1 MKTHATN
8 PTALHTHSPY
18 AHAEKPALTED
29 QPAASSSGTHQPL
42 GRPPRKRQRIESD
55 DPRASTRDRQPFTA
69 SDVKKDQIDASEG
82 AWDRRFR
89 PGQPAAVGNE
99 RIKTERYPDKVTA
112 DVGAPSA
119 QHRPQRWSQHHGVE
133 ARAFLRPRE
142 QPSESSARKRP
153 REEQAPSR
161 QSKRPFHGMGLTTED
176 LRRAEH
182 QLDWAAKK
190 RLQAQ
195 RQQQQRQL
203 SEPHG
208 MARNHNAGLCVSM
221 AYDNELAHRM
231 RNGMALPFLEESVN
245 AQVNAQRLDKYLQLI
260 ATARRARAGVTPRD
274 LDRCTELAAQYLS
287 GTGWFEGAS
296 LAQLAHVGNKL
307 SKHPN
312 QPACM
317 EAIAWIAGELTQVD
331 DLVGLGGY
339 PSALFLNAF
348 SKNLD
353 SGRCERA
360 VARLAR
366 HLRRD
371 DNARQSLSVQNISLA
386 LNAFSKWPDN
396 PDCQAMAHRFAA
408 LVASDDRLRSAMDAQ
423 GVATALNAL
432 CKWPDTPDCGNA
444 VSALAERLADESRL
458 RNELKP
464 QELGNALNALCK
476 WPDTPVCA
484 AATSALA
491 DRLVDDP
498 GLRKALDP
506 INVTQALNALSK
518 WADLPV
524 CAAAAIALAERL
536 ADDPE
541 LCKALNAR
549 GLSNA
554 LNALSKWPDN
564 PACAAAV
571 SALAER
577 VADDPE
583 LRKDLEPQGVSSAL
597 NALSKWPDTPVCA
610 AAVSALAEHVVDDL
624 ELRKGLD
631 PQGVSNALN
640 ALAKWPDLPICGQ
653 AASALAGRLA
663 HDTELCKA
671 LDPINVTQALDALSK
686 WPDTPICGQTASAL
700 AARLAHERRLRNA
713 LKPQEV
719 VIALHSLSK
728 WPDTPIC
735 AVAASALAERVVD
748 EPQLGKAFDAHQ
760 VVNTLKALSK
770 WPDKQVCAVAAS
782 GLAERLVD
790 EPQLPKDLDR
800 QGVVIVLNALSKW
813 PDTAVCAEAVNALAE
828 RLVDEPDLRKELGPV
843 DVTNV
848 LNALSKWP
856 GTEVCAEVARLL
868 AGRLVSDRLLR
879 KAFNSLDVANA
890 LNALSKWPDTPVCAA
905 AAGALAERLT
915 ADPGLRK
922 ELNPLDVAN
931 ALNALSKWPGTPVC
945 AAAASALAARV
956 VAEPRLRK
964 AFDAQQVATA
974 LNALSKWPD
983 DQACAAAAN
992 TLAERQ
998 LREPDVRD
1006 VLKPREMTNALNAL
1020 SKWPDTPACAAAAS
1034 ALAARVADDPRLRE
1048 AFDLQH
1054 VATVLNALSKWP
1066 DNVACAAAA
1075 GALAERLADEPE
1087 LRHTLTAH
1095 GVVIVLN
1102 ALSKWPNAP
1111 VCAAAAS
1118 ALAERLADE
1127 PELHKALSAHGVA
1140 TALNALSKWPDIPVC
1155 ATAASALAER
1165 LSDDPDL
1172 REALDASNLPQVL
1185 NALSKWPNVP
1195 AGGEVV
1201 DALAKR
1207 LVDEPELR
1215 NALDPLGVPNALN
1228 ALSKWPNVPVCSAA
1242 VDALAARL
1250 ANEPGLRKDLCP
1262 QGVGNALN
1270 ALSKWP
1276 DSQVCAAAASALA
1289 ERLTNDA
1296 GLRQAFDPINVTQAL
1311 NALSK
1316 WTGTPA
1322 CESAIDVL
1330 AATLANAPALRTALD
1345 PQGVGVALNALSK
1358 CLARPVCRSAFVLLA
1373 ERAGSAELPWR
1384 QFQMRG
1390 ISVVANAMSRL
1401 SHLDEEDDEQFR
1413 TLAVAK
1419 LQAMAGH
1426 LDLHRERFA
1435 SASATDI
1442 GVLFKALASA
1452 RLQRQ
1457 MRSLG
1462 QPALERVSAQI
1473 GDDGLRQANLEGIG
1487 SLCMGLLPLIRSPE
1501 LTPRHRG
1508 QALHVFNTL
1517 QPIVAR
1523 KIDLYLRSDGARAS
1537 ADIEQHATR
1546 CPALTF
1552 YQVLKAY
1559 AVLSR
1564 QWKARHLDGPRKQL
1578 RQRRDE
1584 LVKWVDLT
1592 LARTREAIEA
1602 DLGEMSWNLIAQIEA
1617 GEQVFDALDLRMAK
1631 EAPTITQAHPPTRFD
1646 LDSGRLSM
1654 STVPGRPVA
1663 PAPGRG
1669 STTHVVVDLVGK
1681 ELSTNR
1687 SESDKPY
1694 SLFARLTG
1702 LPLVE
1707 VQLPGD
1713 LSTFMLARTFNYNGE
1728 PWRFDLFGGSRA
1740 ARSKS
1745 GSSSLVMSQR
1755 KESASLLPAFRYADT
1770 APGSSLM
1777 QLAAKLA
1784 PQREDWSRMQRSLLE
1799 MVPSDH
1805 VVEGTLRLGV
1815 FDDVD
1820 GPAHPFKPLAVDGTA
1835 LALCPNDGCGFL
1847 KLEVALS
1854 IPAFRKHYEAWHAV
1868 QANQATGEQRELVAK
1883 DKGPSLMPAQALQ
1896 HYPRD
1901 AAALE
1906 EAHAAMQDRLQTL
1919 EPTGDDPLWVYR
1931 PLIGGGYQ
1939 GQRVRAVP
1947 SADDKVHLPQQR
1959 SQAFDVAGGPLL
1971 LGKPP
1976 YDKEN
1981 LLPVP
1986 EQRIATVAQGDAT
1999 AAFLSQCFG
2008 IQYSYTG
2015 FDDRSGVDP
2024 QMLHSKGMLVVV
2036 PEQQWPAAFS
2046 DTDLACSKED
2056 LKTLSCWT
2064 NGRDR
2069 GALPRDIL
2077 STGSLRLKDI
2087 VEPGRLGALP
2097 IDELRKRNMDTDGDD
2112 AFVYAGYPKLAA
2124 LISQVMVDRQVR
2136 RGRQQSFKPPKT
2148 ATPAIDPVSG
2158 HYQPGRLAEIM
2169 SLKRGQRITSAA
2181 ATLASR
2187 FMGQPNELREAMA
2200 RDMMFGTYDGIERG
2214 LRNGLRELLEEPV
2227 RDPQVLATLRVQ
2239 AREAI
2244 ERAHLP
2250 EAREA
2255 AELLHAQLRALAADP
2270 TADSAAPALPEAL
2283 AETFAGLA
2291 KAYEAASGVEAR
2303 IHAILDNYPV
2313 CRLSH
2318 AQFPDGQPGL
2328 VPGEPELTMRNLFT
2342 IAIKVGT
2349 DALKSDTGTALFAKI
2364 VEACERAERG
2374 FAERVR
2380 SLPYSRATARA
2391 MQDGRFDPEQT
2402 KLLLQRM
2409 PSMAAGVMEDAL
2421 EALQQAGWIDRS
2433 QPPAERLRAV
2443 QPQDI
2448 ALKAQ
2453 TLLGRARQMEPQ
2465 VTDML
2470 QNIAARHG
2478 GQLAGTQ
2485 HQLKSYSSLQEK
2497 LKQRVALKK
2506 QSLEEAAASVNDAL
2520 RYSVVLEPQGFT
2532 AGLRAVLAALDDQ
2545 GHARVKLT
2553 NQFTEYPP
2561 SFKAINLTLRSPE
2574 GALWEIQ
2581 FHTPETFALKERF
2594 HDLYKRAHAL
2604 AVGGASR
2611 AEQRTLQAPALEAFK
2626 RVASPPGC
2634 EEIDNWQEETVPALP
2649 SATPT
2654 PGAEQTAGT
2663 ADPSSASAVFD
2674 TAASKQAA
2682 LTPVLNT
2689 LAEGLGARLWG
2700 NVRYDAKQ
2708 GRIEQVRQAPFQKS
2722 VASIKDKIRRHLR
2735 AGMTAEQAAL
2745 SVGDGLRYA
2754 LELPSEG
2761 FLIKVLAAQDA
2772 LRRQGITC
2780 VKLKNYFTS
2789 GDGTYRGINAS
2800 FTDAEGYAFEVQ
2812 FHTAES
2818 FNAKAQTHLP
2828 YKRMQLAQ
2836 TRLDRER
2843 QKPQPDP
2850 VRQAKLTQEIAAHQK
2865 AMHEMT
2871 AKVRKP
2877 AGVERLGARA

>member
-1 MKTHATN
+1 MKTHATH
-8 PTALHTHSPY
+8 PTAFRTNSPY
-18 AHAEKPALTED
+18 VHEDKPGLAED
-29 QPAASSSGTHQPL
+29 QAAASSSGTHQPL
-42 GRPPRKRQRIESD
+42 GRPPRKRQRIGSD
-55 DPRASTRDRQPFTA
+55 DPGASTRDRQPFTA
-69 SDVKKDQIDASEG
+69 NALKKDEIDASEG
-82 AWDRRFR
+82 AWDRRVR
-89 PGQPAAVGNE
+89 PWQPAAVKNE
-99 RIKTERYPDKVTA
+99 RIRTERYPDRVTA
-112 DVGAPSA
+112 DVGASSA
-119 QHRPQRWSQHHGVE
+119 HHRPQRSSQQHGVE
-133 ARAFLRPRE
+133 ASASLRPRE
-142 QPSESSARKRP
+142 QPSEWSARKRP

-161 QSKRPFHGMGLTTED
+161 QSKRPFHGMELTTDD

-182 QLDWAAKK
+182 QLDSAEKK

-208 MARNHNAGLCVSM
+208 IARNHNAGLCVSM

-231 RNGMALPFLEESVN
+231 REGMALPFLEESVN

-317 EAIAWIAGELTQVD
+317 EAIAWIAGQLDQAD
-331 DLVGLGGY
+331 DLVGLSGY
-339 PSALFLNAF
+339 LSVLLLNALA
-348 SKNLD
+348 KNID

-366 HLRRD
+366 HLARD
-371 DNARQSLSVQNISLA
+371 DRAWQSLTALDISLA
-386 LNAFSKWPDN
+386 LNTFSKRFDN
-396 PDCQAMAHRFAA
+396 PDCQATAHRLAA
-408 LVASDDRLRSAMDAQ
+408 RVASDKRLRHAMDAQ
-423 GVATALNAL
+423 NVANTLNAL
-432 CKWPDTPDCGNA
+432 SKWPDDAVCGEAASALAERLTDDPGLRKDLKLQEVGSVLNALSKWSDNTDCAAA
-444 VSALAERLADESRL
+444 VSALAERLADESKL
-458 RNELKP
+458 RKSLDGQGVANV
-464 QELGNALNALCK
+464 LNALSK
-476 WPDTPVCA
+476 WPHTEVCA
-484 AATSALA
+484 KVASALA
-491 DRLVDDP
+491 DRLADESRMRHDLLPREV
-498 GLRKALDP
+498 A
-506 INVTQALNALSK
+506 NTLNALSK
-518 WADLPV
+518 WPDTPDCKNAANALAARLAAESRLRDGLEAQGV
-524 CAAAAIALAERL
+524 ANTLNALSKWLDNTACAAAASALAARL
-536 ADDPE
+536 AAESRLRNDLKP
-541 LCKALNAR
+541 KHV
-549 GLSNA
+549 GNA

-564 PACAAAV
+564 TLCATAV
-571 SALAER
+571 SALAGR
-577 VADDPE
+577 LAADPG
-583 LRKDLEPQGVSSAL
+583 LRKDLEHIDVAQALNALSKWPDNASCATAVIALAGRLAAESRLRNGLIAQGVANTLNALSKWPDTPDCKNAANALAARLAAESRLHDDLNAQGVAIALNALCKWPDTRDCKNAANALVARLAVEGKLRKDLRPQEVGSAL
-597 NALSKWPDTPVCA
+597 NALSKWPD
-610 AAVSALAEHVVDDL
+610 
-624 ELRKGLD
+624 
-631 PQGVSNALN
+631 N
-640 ALAKWPDLPICGQ
+640 
-653 AASALAGRLA
+653 
-663 HDTELCKA
+663 
-671 LDPINVTQALDALSK
+671 
-686 WPDTPICGQTASAL
+686 TA
-700 AARLAHERRLRNA
+700 
-713 LKPQEV
+713 
-719 VIALHSLSK
+719 
-728 WPDTPIC
+728 C
-735 AVAASALAERVVD
+735 AVAASALAER
-748 EPQLGKAFDAHQ
+748 L
-760 VVNTLKALSK
+760 
-770 WPDKQVCAVAAS
+770 AADP
-782 GLAERLVD
+782 GLR
-790 EPQLPKDLDR
+790 KDLDPSHAT
-800 QGVVIVLNALSKW
+800 Q
-813 PDTAVCAEAVNALAE
+813 
-828 RLVDEPDLRKELGPV
+828 
-843 DVTNV
+843 
-848 LNALSKWP
+848 
-856 GTEVCAEVARLL
+856 
-868 AGRLVSDRLLR
+868 
-879 KAFNSLDVANA
+879 A
-890 LNALSKWPDTPVCAA
+890 LNALSKWPDNTDCAA
-905 AAGALAERLT
+905 AASALAERL
-915 ADPGLRK
+915 ADDPALCK
-922 ELNPLDVAN
+922 ALEPVHVPQ
-931 ALNALSKWPGTPVC
+931 ALNALCKWPGTPVC

-956 VAEPRLRK
+956 ADDRRLRK
-964 AFDAQQVATA
+964 GLDAQQVSTA

-983 DQACAAAAN
+983 NEICAAVVSA
-992 TLAERQ
+992 LASRLADEPE
-998 LREPDVRD
+998 LRKDLDPQGVA
-1006 VLKPREMTNALNAL
+1006 TALNAV
-1020 SKWPDTPACAAAAS
+1020 SKWPHTGVYEAAAS
-1034 ALAARVADDPRLRE
+1034 ALAARVADDPQLCKALE
-1048 AFDLQH
+1048 PVH
-1054 VATVLNALSKWP
+1054 VAQALNALCKWP
-1066 DNVACAAAA
+1066 DNTACAAAVGTLAARLADESRLRNDLKPIHVCNALNALCKWPDDTVCAAAASALAARLAAESSLRDDLNAQGVAIALNALCKWPDITACAAAA
-1075 GALAERLADEPE
+1075 GELAARLADESG
-1087 LRHTLTAH
+1087 LRNDLNPIHVCNALNALCKWPDDTVCAAAASALAARLAAESSLRDDLNAQ
-1095 GVVIVLN
+1095 GVAVALN

-1111 VCAAAAS
+1111 ACEAA
-1118 ALAERLADE
+1118 
-1127 PELHKALSAHGVA
+1127 
-1140 TALNALSKWPDIPVC
+1140 I
-1155 ATAASALAER
+1155 
-1165 LSDDPDL
+1165 DL
-1172 REALDASNLPQVL
+1172 
-1185 NALSKWPNVP
+1185 
-1195 AGGEVV
+1195 
-1201 DALAKR
+1201 
-1207 LVDEPELR
+1207 
-1215 NALDPLGVPNALN
+1215 
-1228 ALSKWPNVPVCSAA
+1228 
-1242 VDALAARL
+1242 LAARL
-1250 ANEPGLRKDLCP
+1250 AENHKLRHLFGGQD
-1262 QGVGNALN
+1262 VAMALD
-1270 ALSKWP
+1270 ALS
-1276 DSQVCAAAASALA
+1276 
-1289 ERLTNDA
+1289 R
-1296 GLRQAFDPINVTQAL
+1296 
-1311 NALSK
+1311 
-1316 WTGTPA
+1316 
-1322 CESAIDVL
+1322 
-1330 AATLANAPALRTALD
+1330 
-1345 PQGVGVALNALSK
+1345 
-1358 CLARPVCRSAFVLLA
+1358 CLARPVCRSACVLLA

-1390 ISVVANAMSRL
+1390 IAMLATAMSRL
-1401 SHLDEEDDEQFR
+1401 WHLDDEDDGQFR
-1413 TLAVAK
+1413 ALVVPK

-1426 LDLHRERFA
+1426 LDVHRERFA
-1435 SASATDI
+1435 SALADEI

-1457 MRSLG
+1457 MRPLG
-1462 QPALERVSAQI
+1462 RPALERVSALI
-1473 GDDGLRQANLEGIG
+1473 GDDGLRQTSLEGIG

-1501 LTPRHRG
+1501 LSPRHRV
-1508 QALHVFNTL
+1508 QALRVFDTL

-1523 KIDLYLRSDGARAS
+1523 KIDLYLGGDGARAS
-1537 ADIEQHATR
+1537 AGIEQHATR

-1559 AVLSR
+1559 AVVSR

-1584 LVKWVDLT
+1584 LVKWVDQT

-1617 GEQVFDALDLRMAK
+1617 GDQVFDALDLRMAK
-1631 EAPTITQAHPPTRFD
+1631 DAPTIIQAHPPTRFD
-1646 LDSGRLSM
+1646 LHSGRLSM
-1654 STVPGRPVA
+1654 SSVPGRPVA

-1687 SESDKPY
+1687 AESDKPY

-1707 VQLPGD
+1707 VQLPGE

-1728 PWRFDLFGGSRA
+1728 PWRFDMFGGSRA

-1745 GSSSLVMSQR
+1745 GSSSLAMSHR

-1777 QLAAKLA
+1777 HLAGKLA

-1815 FDDVD
+1815 FDDVE

-1835 LALCPNDGCGFL
+1835 LALCPNDGCGFV

-1868 QANQATGEQRELVAK
+1868 QANQATEEQRELVAK
-1883 DKGPSLMPAQALQ
+1883 DKGPSLMPAQALH

-1906 EAHAAMQDRLQTL
+1906 EAHAAMQEQLKTLQ
-1919 EPTGDDPLWVYR
+1919 PTGDDPLWMYR

-2015 FDDRSGVDP
+2015 FDDGSGVDP

-2112 AFVYAGYPKLAA
+2112 AFIYAGYPKLAA
-2124 LISQVMVDRQVR
+2124 LISRVMMDRQAR

-2181 ATLASR
+2181 ATLAAR
-2187 FMGQPNELREAMA
+2187 FLGQPNELREAMA

-2214 LRNGLRELLEEPV
+2214 LRNGLRELLDEQV
-2227 RDPQVLATLRVQ
+2227 RDPQVLAALRVQ

-2255 AELLHAQLRALAADP
+2255 AELLHAQLLALAAGP
-2270 TADSAAPALPEAL
+2270 SADSAAPALPEAL
-2283 AETFAGLA
+2283 AEAFPGLA
-2291 KAYEAASGVEAR
+2291 KAYESAAGVEAR

-2364 VEACERAERG
+2364 VEGCERSERS

-2380 SLPYSRATARA
+2380 NVPYSRATARA

-2421 EALQQAGWIDRS
+2421 EALQQAGWIDRP

-2448 ALKAQ
+2448 AVQAQ
-2453 TLLGRARQMEPQ
+2453 ALLGRARQMEPQ

-2470 QNIAARHG
+2470 RGIAARHG
-2478 GQLAGTQ
+2478 GQLTGTQ
-2485 HQLKSYSSLQEK
+2485 HQLKSLSSLKQK
-2497 LKQRVALKK
+2497 LTQRMALKK
-2506 QSLEEAAASVNDAL
+2506 QTLEEAAAGVNDAL
-2520 RYSVVLEPQGFT
+2520 RYSVVLEPQDFT
-2532 AGLRAVLAALDDQ
+2532 AGLRAVLSALDDQ

-2553 NQFTEYPP
+2553 NQFTVYPP
-2561 SFKAINLTLRSPE
+2561 VFKAINVTLRSPA

-2581 FHTPETFALKERF
+2581 FHTPETFALKEHF
-2594 HDLYKRAHAL
+2594 HDLYKHAHAL
-2604 AVGGASR
+2604 ALGGASR
-2611 AEQRTLQAPALEAFK
+2611 AEQRELQAPALEAFK

-2634 EEIDNWQEETVPALP
+2634 EEIDDWQEETVPALA

-2654 PGAEQTAGT
+2654 PGSEQTPVNADASQAHRVFNVAAG
-2663 ADPSSASAVFD
+2663 
-2674 TAASKQAA
+2674 KQAS

-2689 LAEGLGARLWG
+2689 LADGLGARLWG
-2700 NVRYDAKQ
+2700 NVRYDARQ
-2708 GRIEQVRQAPFQKS
+2708 GRIEQVQQAPFQKS
-2722 VASIKDKIRRHLR
+2722 VVSIKDKIRRHLR
-2735 AGMTAEQAAL
+2735 AGMTAEQATQ
-2745 SVGDGLRYA
+2745 SVGDALRYA

-2761 FLIKVLAAQDA
+2761 FVAKVQAAQDA
-2772 LRRQGITC
+2772 LRRQGMTC
-2780 VKLKNYFTS
+2780 VKLQNYFTS

-2800 FTDAEGYAFEVQ
+2800 FTDAEGYVFEVQ

-2818 FNAKAQTHLP
+2818 FNAKAQTHLS

-2836 TRLDRER
+2836 TRLDKAR
-2843 QKPQPDP
+2843 QKPRPDP
-2850 VRQAKLTQEIAAHQK
+2850 VRQAKLTQEIAGHRQ

-2871 AKVRKP
+2871 ARVSEP
-2877 AGVERLGARA
+2877 ADIERLGDRE

>member
-1 MKTHATN
+1 MKTHATH
-8 PTALHTHSPY
+8 PTAFRTNSPY
-18 AHAEKPALTED
+18 VHEDKPGLAED
-29 QPAASSSGTHQPL
+29 QAAASSSGTQQPL
-42 GRPPRKRQRIESD
+42 GRPPRKRQRMESD
-55 DPRASTRDRQPFTA
+55 DPGASTRDRQPFTA
-69 SDVKKDQIDASEG
+69 NALKKDEIDASEG
-82 AWDRRFR
+82 AWDRRVR
-89 PGQPAAVGNE
+89 PWQPAAVKNE
-99 RIKTERYPDKVTA
+99 RIRTERYPDRVTA
-112 DVGAPSA
+112 DVGASSA
-119 QHRPQRWSQHHGVE
+119 HHRPQRSSQQHGVE
-133 ARAFLRPRE
+133 ASASLRPRE
-142 QPSESSARKRP
+142 QPSEWSARKRP

-161 QSKRPFHGMGLTTED
+161 QSKRPFHGMGLTED

-182 QLDWAAKK
+182 QLDSAEKK

-208 MARNHNAGLCVSM
+208 IARNHNAGLCVSM

-231 RNGMALPFLEESVN
+231 REGMALPFLEESVN

-260 ATARRARAGVTPRD
+260 ATARGARAGVTPRD

-317 EAIAWIAGELTQVD
+317 EAIAWIAGQLDQAD
-331 DLVGLGGY
+331 DLVGLSGY
-339 PSALFLNAF
+339 LSVLLLNALA
-348 SKNLD
+348 KNID

-366 HLRRD
+366 HLLRD
-371 DNARQSLSVQNISLA
+371 NQVRQSLNAQSISLA
-386 LNAFSKWPDN
+386 LNTFSKWPDH
-396 PDCQAMAHRFAA
+396 PDCQATAHRLAA
-408 LVASDDRLRSAMDAQ
+408 RVASDKRLRHAMDAQ
-423 GVATALNAL
+423 NVANTLNAL
-432 CKWPDTPDCGNA
+432 SKWPDDAVCGEA
-444 VSALAERLADESRL
+444 ASALAERL
-458 RNELKP
+458 
-464 QELGNALNALCK
+464 
-476 WPDTPVCA
+476 T
-484 AATSALA
+484 
-491 DRLVDDP
+491 DDP
-498 GLRKALDP
+498 GLRKDLNPQGAAT
-506 INVTQALNALSK
+506 VLNALSK
-518 WADLPV
+518 WADIPV
-524 CAAAAIALAERL
+524 CAAAASALAARL
-536 ADDPE
+536 VDDSG
-541 LCKALNAR
+541 LRKALDAQ
-549 GLSNA
+549 GVANA
-554 LNALSKWPDN
+554 LNALSKWPHT
-564 PACAAAV
+564 
-571 SALAER
+571 E
-577 VADDPE
+577 
-583 LRKDLEPQGVSSAL
+583 
-597 NALSKWPDTPVCA
+597 VCA
-610 AAVSALAEHVVDDL
+610 
-624 ELRKGLD
+624 K
-631 PQGVSNALN
+631 
-640 ALAKWPDLPICGQ
+640 
-653 AASALAGRLA
+653 
-663 HDTELCKA
+663 
-671 LDPINVTQALDALSK
+671 
-686 WPDTPICGQTASAL
+686 
-700 AARLAHERRLRNA
+700 
-713 LKPQEV
+713 
-719 VIALHSLSK
+719 
-728 WPDTPIC
+728 
-735 AVAASALAERVVD
+735 AASALAERLAAD
-748 EPQLGKAFDAHQ
+748 PGLGK
-760 VVNTLKALSK
+760 V
-770 WPDKQVCAVAAS
+770 
-782 GLAERLVD
+782 
-790 EPQLPKDLDR
+790 LDPINVS
-800 QGVVIVLNALSKW
+800 QALNALSKW
-813 PDTAVCAEAVNALAE
+813 PDTAVCTGALNALA
-828 RLVDEPDLRKELGPV
+828 
-843 DVTNV
+843 
-848 LNALSKWP
+848 
-856 GTEVCAEVARLL
+856 ARL
-868 AGRLVSDRLLR
+868 ADESSLR
-879 KAFNSLDVANA
+879 NDLTAQGVANA
-890 LNALSKWPDTPVCAA
+890 LNALSKWPDNAVFAAAATALTQRLAEDPSLRKDLDPLDVVTALNALSKWPDNTDCAA
-905 AAGALAERLT
+905 AASALAERL
-915 ADPGLRK
+915 ADDPALCK
-922 ELNPLDVAN
+922 ALEPVHVPQ
-931 ALNALSKWPGTPVC
+931 ALNALCKWPGTPVC

-956 VAEPRLRK
+956 ADDRRLRK
-964 AFDAQQVATA
+964 GLDAQQVSTA

-983 DQACAAAAN
+983 NEICAAVVSA
-992 TLAERQ
+992 LASRLADEPE
-998 LREPDVRD
+998 LRKDLDPQGVA
-1006 VLKPREMTNALNAL
+1006 TALNAV
-1020 SKWPDTPACAAAAS
+1020 SKWPHTGVYEAAAS
-1034 ALAARVADDPRLRE
+1034 ALAARVADDPQLCKALE
-1048 AFDLQH
+1048 PVH
-1054 VATVLNALSKWP
+1054 VAQALNALCKWP
-1066 DNVACAAAA
+1066 DNTACAAAV
-1075 GALAERLADEPE
+1075 G
-1087 LRHTLTAH
+1087 T
-1095 GVVIVLN
+1095 
-1102 ALSKWPNAP
+1102 
-1111 VCAAAAS
+1111 
-1118 ALAERLADE
+1118 
-1127 PELHKALSAHGVA
+1127 
-1140 TALNALSKWPDIPVC
+1140 
-1155 ATAASALAER
+1155 
-1165 LSDDPDL
+1165 
-1172 REALDASNLPQVL
+1172 
-1185 NALSKWPNVP
+1185 
-1195 AGGEVV
+1195 
-1201 DALAKR
+1201 
-1207 LVDEPELR
+1207 
-1215 NALDPLGVPNALN
+1215 
-1228 ALSKWPNVPVCSAA
+1228 
-1242 VDALAARL
+1242 LAARL
-1250 ANEPGLRKDLCP
+1250 ADESRLRKELKP
-1262 QGVGNALN
+1262 QEVANALN

-1276 DSQVCAAAASALA
+1276 DNTDCAAAASALA
-1289 ERLTNDA
+1289 RRLADDPWLRKALNQQELTN
-1296 GLRQAFDPINVTQAL
+1296 AL

-1316 WTGTPA
+1316 WPDNA
-1322 CESAIDVL
+1322 VCAVAASAFAERLADDPWLRNDLTAQGVANTLNALSKWPDNAVCATAAGAL
-1330 AATLANAPALRTALD
+1330 AARLVDDPRLRKSLD
-1345 PQGVGVALNALSK
+1345 AQGVANALNALSK
-1358 CLARPVCRSAFVLLA
+1358 RPDMPVCAAAVDALAERLANDPGLCKALSSQGLTTTLNALSRCLTRPVCRSACVLLA
-1373 ERAGSAELPWR
+1373 ERAGSAELPW
-1384 QFQMRG
+1384 QQLDMRG
-1390 ISVVANAMSRL
+1390 IAMLATAMSRL
-1401 SHLDEEDDEQFR
+1401 WHLDDEDDGQFR

-1435 SASATDI
+1435 SALADEI

-1457 MRSLG
+1457 MRPLG
-1462 QPALERVSAQI
+1462 RPALERVSALI
-1473 GDDGLRQANLEGIG
+1473 GDDGLRQTSLEGIG

-1501 LTPRHRG
+1501 LSPRHRV
-1508 QALHVFNTL
+1508 QALRVFDTL

-1523 KIDLYLRSDGARAS
+1523 KIDLYLGGDGARAS
-1537 ADIEQHATR
+1537 AGIEQHATR

-1559 AVLSR
+1559 AVVSR

-1617 GEQVFDALDLRMAK
+1617 GDRMFDALDLRMVK
-1631 EAPTITQAHPPTRFD
+1631 DAPAIIQAHPPTRFD
-1646 LDSGRLSM
+1646 LHSGRLSM
-1654 STVPGRPVA
+1654 SSVPGRPVA

-1687 SESDKPY
+1687 AESDKPY

-1707 VQLPGD
+1707 VQLPGE

-1728 PWRFDLFGGSRA
+1728 PWRFDMFGGSRA

-1745 GSSSLVMSQR
+1745 GSSSLAMSHR

-1777 QLAAKLA
+1777 HLAGKLA

-1815 FDDVD
+1815 FDDVE

-1835 LALCPNDGCGFL
+1835 LALCPNDGCGFV

-1868 QANQATGEQRELVAK
+1868 QANQATEEQRELVAK
-1883 DKGPSLMPAQALQ
+1883 DKGPSLMPAQALH

-1906 EAHAAMQDRLQTL
+1906 EAHAAMQEQLKTLQ
-1919 EPTGDDPLWVYR
+1919 PTGDDPLWVYR

-2036 PEQQWPAAFS
+2036 PEQQWPAEFS

-2112 AFVYAGYPKLAA
+2112 AFIYAGYPKLAA
-2124 LISQVMVDRQVR
+2124 LISRVMLDRQAR

-2181 ATLASR
+2181 ATLAAR
-2187 FMGQPNELREAMA
+2187 FLGQPNELREAMA

-2214 LRNGLRELLEEPV
+2214 LRNGVRELLDEQV
-2227 RDPQVLATLRVQ
+2227 RDPVVLATLRVQ

-2255 AELLHAQLRALAADP
+2255 AELLHAQLLALATDP
-2270 TADSAAPALPEAL
+2270 AADSAAPALPEAL
-2283 AETFAGLA
+2283 AEVFPGLA
-2291 KAYEAASGVEAR
+2291 KAYESASGVEAR

-2364 VEACERAERG
+2364 VEACERSERS

-2380 SLPYSRATARA
+2380 NVPYSKATARA

-2402 KLLLQRM
+2402 RLLLQRM

-2421 EALQQAGWIDRS
+2421 EALQQAGWIARP

-2448 ALKAQ
+2448 AVQAQ
-2453 TLLGRARQMEPQ
+2453 ALLGRARQMEPQ

-2470 QNIAARHG
+2470 QRIAGRHG

-2485 HQLKSYSSLQEK
+2485 HQLKSFGSLQDK
-2497 LKQRVALKK
+2497 LKQRMALKK
-2506 QSLEEAAASVNDAL
+2506 QPLDEAAASVNDAL

-2553 NQFTEYPP
+2553 NQFTVYPP
-2561 SFKAINLTLRSPE
+2561 VFKAINVTLRSPE

-2594 HDLYKRAHAL
+2594 HDLYKHAHAL
-2604 AVGGASR
+2604 ALGGASR
-2611 AEQRTLQAPALEAFK
+2611 AEQRKLQAPALEAFK

-2634 EEIDNWQEETVPALP
+2634 EEIDDWQEETVPALASTP
-2649 SATPT
+2649 PALASEQNAVNTGASPAHSVFHAATR
-2654 PGAEQTAGT
+2654 
-2663 ADPSSASAVFD
+2663 
-2674 TAASKQAA
+2674 KQAS
-2682 LTPVLNT
+2682 LTPVLDM
-2689 LAEGLGARLWG
+2689 LADGLGARLWG
-2700 NVRYDAKQ
+2700 NVRYNASQ
-2708 GRIEQVRQAPFQKS
+2708 GRIEQVQHDPFQKS
-2722 VASIKDKIRRHLR
+2722 VASIKDKIRRHQR
-2735 AGMTAEQAAL
+2735 AGMTTEQATQR
-2745 SVGDGLRYA
+2745 VGDALRYA

-2761 FLIKVLAAQDA
+2761 FVAKVQAAQDA
-2772 LRRQGITC
+2772 LRRQGMTC

-2818 FNAKAQTHLP
+2818 FNAKAQTHLS

-2836 TRLDRER
+2836 TRLDKER
-2843 QKPQPDP
+2843 QKPRPDP
-2850 VRQAKLTQEIAAHQK
+2850 VRQARLTQEIAGHRQ

-2871 AKVRKP
+2871 ARVSKP
-2877 AGVERLGARA
+2877 AHIERLGGRV

>member
-1 MKTHATN
+1 M
-8 PTALHTHSPY
+8 
-18 AHAEKPALTED
+18 E
-29 QPAASSSGTHQPL
+29 
-42 GRPPRKRQRIESD
+42 
-55 DPRASTRDRQPFTA
+55 
-69 SDVKKDQIDASEG
+69 
-82 AWDRRFR
+82 
-89 PGQPAAVGNE
+89 
-99 RIKTERYPDKVTA
+99 
-112 DVGAPSA
+112 
-119 QHRPQRWSQHHGVE
+119 
-133 ARAFLRPRE
+133 
-142 QPSESSARKRP
+142 
-153 REEQAPSR
+153 
-161 QSKRPFHGMGLTTED
+161 LTTDD

-182 QLDWAAKK
+182 QLDSAEKK

-208 MARNHNAGLCVSM
+208 IARNHNAGLCVSM

-231 RNGMALPFLEESVN
+231 REGMALPFLEESVN

-317 EAIAWIAGELTQVD
+317 EAIAWIAGQLDQAD
-331 DLVGLGGY
+331 DLVGLSGY
-339 PSALFLNAF
+339 LSVLLLNALA
-348 SKNLD
+348 KNID

-366 HLRRD
+366 HLARD
-371 DNARQSLSVQNISLA
+371 DRAWQSLTAWDISLA
-386 LNAFSKWPDN
+386 LNTFSKRFDN
-396 PDCQAMAHRFAA
+396 PDCQATAHRLAA
-408 LVASDDRLRSAMDAQ
+408 RVASDKRLRHAMDAQ
-423 GVATALNAL
+423 NVANTLNAL
-432 CKWPDTPDCGNA
+432 SKWPDDAVCGEAASALAERLTDDPGLRKDLKPQEVGSVLNALSKWSDNTDCAAA
-444 VSALAERLADESRL
+444 VSALAERLADES
-458 RNELKP
+458 K
-464 QELGNALNALCK
+464 
-476 WPDTPVCA
+476 
-484 AATSALA
+484 
-491 DRLVDDP
+491 
-498 GLRKALDP
+498 LRKSLEGQGVA
-506 INVTQALNALSK
+506 NV
-518 WADLPV
+518 
-524 CAAAAIALAERL
+524 
-536 ADDPE
+536 
-541 LCKALNAR
+541 
-549 GLSNA
+549 
-554 LNALSKWPDN
+554 LNALSKWPHTEV
-564 PACAAAV
+564 CAKVA
-571 SALAER
+571 SALADRLADESR
-577 VADDPE
+577 MRHDLLPREVANT
-583 LRKDLEPQGVSSAL
+583 L
-597 NALSKWPDTPVCA
+597 NALSKWPDTPDCKNA
-610 AAVSALAEHVVDDL
+610 A
-624 ELRKGLD
+624 
-631 PQGVSNALN
+631 N
-640 ALAKWPDLPICGQ
+640 
-653 AASALAGRLA
+653 
-663 HDTELCKA
+663 
-671 LDPINVTQALDALSK
+671 
-686 WPDTPICGQTASAL
+686 AL
-700 AARLAHERRLRNA
+700 AARLAAESRLR
-713 LKPQEV
+713 
-719 VIALHSLSK
+719 
-728 WPDTPIC
+728 D
-735 AVAASALAERVVD
+735 
-748 EPQLGKAFDAHQ
+748 
-760 VVNTLKALSK
+760 
-770 WPDKQVCAVAAS
+770 
-782 GLAERLVD
+782 GLEA
-790 EPQLPKDLDR
+790 
-800 QGVVIVLNALSKW
+800 QGVANTLNALSKW
-813 PDTAVCAEAVNALAE
+813 
-828 RLVDEPDLRKELGPV
+828 
-843 DVTNV
+843 
-848 LNALSKWP
+848 
-856 GTEVCAEVARLL
+856 
-868 AGRLVSDRLLR
+868 
-879 KAFNSLDVANA
+879 LD
-890 LNALSKWPDTPVCAA
+890 
-905 AAGALAERLT
+905 
-915 ADPGLRK
+915 
-922 ELNPLDVAN
+922 
-931 ALNALSKWPGTPVC
+931 
-945 AAAASALAARV
+945 
-956 VAEPRLRK
+956 
-964 AFDAQQVATA
+964 
-974 LNALSKWPD
+974 
-983 DQACAAAAN
+983 N
-992 TLAERQ
+992 T
-998 LREPDVRD
+998 
-1006 VLKPREMTNALNAL
+1006 
-1020 SKWPDTPACAAAAS
+1020 ACAAAAS
-1034 ALAARVADDPRLRE
+1034 ALAARLAAESRLRN
-1048 AFDLQH
+1048 DLKPKH
-1054 VATVLNALSKWP
+1054 
-1066 DNVACAAAA
+1066 
-1075 GALAERLADEPE
+1075 
-1087 LRHTLTAH
+1087 
-1095 GVVIVLN
+1095 
-1102 ALSKWPNAP
+1102 
-1111 VCAAAAS
+1111 
-1118 ALAERLADE
+1118 
-1127 PELHKALSAHGVA
+1127 
-1140 TALNALSKWPDIPVC
+1140 
-1155 ATAASALAER
+1155 
-1165 LSDDPDL
+1165 
-1172 REALDASNLPQVL
+1172 
-1185 NALSKWPNVP
+1185 
-1195 AGGEVV
+1195 
-1201 DALAKR
+1201 
-1207 LVDEPELR
+1207 
-1215 NALDPLGVPNALN
+1215 
-1228 ALSKWPNVPVCSAA
+1228 
-1242 VDALAARL
+1242 
-1250 ANEPGLRKDLCP
+1250 
-1262 QGVGNALN
+1262 VGNALN

-1276 DSQVCAAAASALA
+1276 DNTLCEAAVSALAGRLAADPGLRKDLEHIDVAQALNALSKWPDNASCATAVIALAGRLAAESRLRNGLIAQGVANTLNALSKWPDTPDCKNAANALAARLAAESRLHDDLNAQGVAIALNALCKWPDTRDCKNAANALVARLAVEGKLRKDLRPQEVGSALNALSKWPDNTACAVAASALAERLAADPGLRKDLDPSHATQALNALSKWPDNTACAAAASALA
-1289 ERLTNDA
+1289 TWLAAESRLCKDLLKPQEVSTSLNALSKWPDNTA
-1296 GLRQAFDPINVTQAL
+1296 CAAAASALAGQLAADPGLCEDLDPSHATQALNALSKWPDNTACAAAASALAGRLAADPGLRKGLDAQQVSTSLNALSKWPDNTLCEAAVSALAGRLAADPGLHKYLEPIDVTQAL

-1316 WTGTPA
+1316 WPDNTA
-1322 CESAIDVL
+1322 CAAAASAVAARLADESRLRNDLKPIHVCNALNALCKWPDDTVCAAAASAL
-1330 AATLANAPALRTALD
+1330 AARLAAESSLRDDLNA
-1345 PQGVGVALNALSK
+1345 QGVAIALNALCKWPDITACAAAAGELAARLADESRLRNDLNPIHVCNALNALCKWPDDTVCAAAASALAARLAAESSLRDDLNAQGVAVALNALSK
-1358 CLARPVCRSAFVLLA
+1358 WPNAPACEAAIDLLAARLAENHKLRHLFGGQDVAMALDALSRCLARPVCRSAFVLLA

-1390 ISVVANAMSRL
+1390 IAVLANAMFRL
-1401 SHLDEEDDEQFR
+1401 SHLDEEDDEQIR
-1413 TLAVAK
+1413 ALVVPK

-1426 LDLHRERFA
+1426 LDVHRERFA
-1435 SASATDI
+1435 SASAADI

-1457 MRSLG
+1457 MRPLG
-1462 QPALERVSAQI
+1462 RPALERVSALI
-1473 GDDGLRQANLEGIG
+1473 GDDGLRQTSLEGIG

-1501 LTPRHRG
+1501 LSPRHRV
-1508 QALHVFNTL
+1508 QALRVFDTL

-1523 KIDLYLRSDGARAS
+1523 KIDLYLGGDGARAS
-1537 ADIEQHATR
+1537 AGIEQHATR

-1559 AVLSR
+1559 AVVSR
-1564 QWKARHLDGPRKQL
+1564 QWKARHLDGPHKQL

-1584 LVKWVDLT
+1584 LVKWVDQT

-1617 GEQVFDALDLRMAK
+1617 GEQVFDALDLRMVK
-1631 EAPTITQAHPPTRFD
+1631 DAPAIIQAHPPTRFD
-1646 LDSGRLSM
+1646 LHSGRLSM
-1654 STVPGRPVA
+1654 SSVPGRPVA

-1687 SESDKPY
+1687 AESDKPY

-1707 VQLPGD
+1707 VQLPGE

-1728 PWRFDLFGGSRA
+1728 PWRFDMFGGSRA

-1745 GSSSLVMSQR
+1745 GSSSLAMSHR

-1777 QLAAKLA
+1777 HLAGKLA

-1815 FDDVD
+1815 FDDVE

-1835 LALCPNDGCGFL
+1835 LALCPNDGCGFV

-1868 QANQATGEQRELVAK
+1868 QANQATEEQRELVAK
-1883 DKGPSLMPAQALQ
+1883 DKGPSLMPAQALH

-1906 EAHAAMQDRLQTL
+1906 EAHAAMQEQLKTLQ
-1919 EPTGDDPLWVYR
+1919 PTGDDPLWMYR

-2015 FDDRSGVDP
+2015 FDDGSGVDP

-2112 AFVYAGYPKLAA
+2112 AFIYAGYPKLAA
-2124 LISQVMVDRQVR
+2124 LISRVMMDRQAR

-2181 ATLASR
+2181 ATLAAR
-2187 FMGQPNELREAMA
+2187 FLGQPNELREAMA

-2214 LRNGLRELLEEPV
+2214 LRNGLRELLDEQV
-2227 RDPQVLATLRVQ
+2227 RDPQVLAALHVQ

-2255 AELLHAQLRALAADP
+2255 AELLHAQLLALAAGP
-2270 TADSAAPALPEAL
+2270 AADSAAPALPEAL
-2283 AETFAGLA
+2283 GEAFPGLA
-2291 KAYEAASGVEAR
+2291 KAYESASGVEAR

-2364 VEACERAERG
+2364 VEACERSERN

-2380 SLPYSRATARA
+2380 SVPYSRATARA

-2402 KLLLQRM
+2402 RLLLQRM

-2421 EALQQAGWIDRS
+2421 EALQQAGWIDRP

-2448 ALKAQ
+2448 AVEAQ
-2453 TLLGRARQMEPQ
+2453 ALLRRARQMEPQ
-2465 VTDML
+2465 LTDML
-2470 QNIAARHG
+2470 QNIAGRHG

-2497 LKQRVALKK
+2497 LMQRVVLKK
-2506 QSLEEAAASVNDAL
+2506 QSLEEAAAGVNDAL
-2520 RYSVVLEPQGFT
+2520 RYSVVLEPQDFT
-2532 AGLRAVLAALDDQ
+2532 AGLRAVLAALDDR

-2553 NQFTEYPP
+2553 NQFTVYPP
-2561 SFKAINLTLRSPE
+2561 VFKAINVTLRSPA

-2581 FHTPETFALKERF
+2581 FHTPETFALKEHF
-2594 HDLYKRAHAL
+2594 HDLYKHAHAL
-2604 AVGGASR
+2604 ALGGASR
-2611 AEQRTLQAPALEAFK
+2611 AEQRELQAPALEAFK

-2634 EEIDNWQEETVPALP
+2634 EEIDDWQEETVPALA

-2654 PGAEQTAGT
+2654 PGSEQTPVNADASQAHRVFNVAAG
-2663 ADPSSASAVFD
+2663 
-2674 TAASKQAA
+2674 KQAS

-2689 LAEGLGARLWG
+2689 LADGLGARLWG
-2700 NVRYDAKQ
+2700 NVRYDARQ
-2708 GRIEQVRQAPFQKS
+2708 GRIEQVQQAPFQKS
-2722 VASIKDKIRRHLR
+2722 VVSIKDKIRRHLR
-2735 AGMTAEQAAL
+2735 AGMTAEQATQ
-2745 SVGDGLRYA
+2745 SVGDALRYA

-2761 FLIKVLAAQDA
+2761 FVAKVQAAQDA
-2772 LRRQGITC
+2772 LRRQGMTC
-2780 VKLKNYFTS
+2780 VKLQNYFTS

-2818 FNAKAQTHLP
+2818 FNAKAQTHLS

-2836 TRLDRER
+2836 TRLDKER

-2850 VRQAKLTQEIAAHQK
+2850 VRQAKLTQEIAGHRQ

-2871 AKVRKP
+2871 ARVSEP
-2877 AGVERLGARA
+2877 ADIERLGDRE

>member
-8 PTALHTHSPY
+8 PNALRTHSPY
-18 AHAEKPALTED
+18 AHAEKPGLTED
-29 QPAASSSGTHQPL
+29 QAAASSSGTHPPL
-42 GRPPRKRQRIESD
+42 GRPPRKRQRIESE

-69 SDVKKDQIDASEG
+69 SDLKKEEIDASEG

-89 PGQPAAVGNE
+89 PEQPAAAGKE
-99 RIKTERYPDKVTA
+99 RIKTQRYPDKVTA

-119 QHRPQRWSQHHGVE
+119 QHRPQRSSQHHGVE

-142 QPSESSARKRP
+142 QPSESFARKRP
-153 REEQAPSR
+153 REGQAPSR

-371 DNARQSLSVQNISLA
+371 DNARQTLSAQNISLA

-423 GVATALNAL
+423 CVATALNAL

-444 VSALAERLADESRL
+444 VSALAERLYDESRL
-458 RNELKP
+458 RNELKS
-464 QELGNALNALCK
+464 QELGNALNALSK
-476 WPDTPVCA
+476 WADTPVCA
-484 AATSALA
+484 AAASALA
-491 DRLVDDP
+491 ERLVDDP

-524 CAAAAIALAERL
+524 CAAAAIALAKRL

-541 LCKALNAR
+541 LCKALNGR

-564 PACAAAV
+564 PVCAAAV

-583 LRKDLEPQGVSSAL
+583 LRKDLDPQGVSSVL

-610 AAVSALAEHVVDDL
+610 AAGSALAEHVVDDL

-631 PQGVSNALN
+631 PQGVANALN

-653 AASALAGRLA
+653 AASTLAGRLA

-700 AARLAHERRLRNA
+700 AARLAHERRLRKA

-719 VIALHSLSK
+719 FIALHSLSK

-735 AVAASALAERVVD
+735 GEAASALAERVVD
-748 EPQLGKAFDAHQ
+748 EPQLREALDAHQ
-760 VVNTLKALSK
+760 VVTTLKALSK

-782 GLAERLVD
+782 GLAERLAD

-856 GTEVCAEVARLL
+856 GTEVCAEVARML
-868 AGRLVSDRLLR
+868 AGRLVGDRLLR

-905 AAGALAERLT
+905 AAGALAERLA
-915 ADPGLRK
+915 ADPGLRE

-931 ALNALSKWPGTPVC
+931 ALNALSKWPGTSVC

-956 VAEPRLRK
+956 VAEPGLRK
-964 AFDAQQVATA
+964 AFNAQQVATA
-974 LNALSKWPD
+974 LNALCKWPD
-983 DQACAAAAN
+983 NHACAAAAN

-998 LREPDVRD
+998 SREPDVRD

-1048 AFDLQH
+1048 PFDVQQ
-1054 VATVLNALSKWP
+1054 VTAVLNALSKWP
-1066 DNVACAAAA
+1066 ANAACAAAA

-1087 LRHTLTAH
+1087 LRHALTAH
-1095 GVVIVLN
+1095 GVATVLN
-1102 ALSKWPNAP
+1102 ALSKWPNVP

-1127 PELHKALSAHGVA
+1127 PELRKALSAHDVA

-1165 LSDDPDL
+1165 LSDDPYL
-1172 REALDASNLPQVL
+1172 RGALEASNLPQVL
-1185 NALSKWPNVP
+1185 NALSKWPDVP

-1201 DALAKR
+1201 DALAER
-1207 LVDEPELR
+1207 LVDDPELR
-1215 NALDPLGVPNALN
+1215 NALDPLGVPNVLN

-1250 ANEPGLRKDLCP
+1250 ANESALRKDLCR

-1316 WTGTPA
+1316 WPGTPA
-1322 CESAIDVL
+1322 CDSAIDVL
-1330 AATLANAPALRTALD
+1330 AATLANAPGLRKALD
-1345 PQGVGVALNALSK
+1345 PQGVAVALNALSK
-1358 CLARPVCRSAFVLLA
+1358 CLARPVCKSAFVLLA

-1390 ISVVANAMSRL
+1390 ISVLANAMSRL

-1413 TLAVAK
+1413 TLGVAK

-1426 LDLHRERFA
+1426 LDVHRERFA

-1462 QPALERVSAQI
+1462 QPALERVSALI
-1473 GDDGLRQANLEGIG
+1473 GDDGLRQTSLEGIG

-1501 LTPRHRG
+1501 LAPRHRG

-1523 KIDLYLRSDGARAS
+1523 KIDLYLRGDGARAS

-1617 GEQVFDALDLRMAK
+1617 GDKVFDALDLLMARD
-1631 EAPTITQAHPPTRFD
+1631 ASAITQAHPPTRFD
-1646 LDSGRLSM
+1646 LDRGRLSM
-1654 STVPGRPVA
+1654 SSVPGRPVA

-1707 VQLPGD
+1707 VQLPGE

-1728 PWRFDLFGGSRA
+1728 PWRFDMFGGSRA

-1745 GSSSLVMSQR
+1745 GSSSLVLSHR
-1755 KESASLLPAFRYADT
+1755 KESTSLLPAFRYADT

-1777 QLAAKLA
+1777 HLAAKLA

-1815 FDDVD
+1815 FDDLE

-1854 IPAFRKHYEAWHAV
+1854 IPAFRKHYDAWHAV
-1868 QANQATGEQRELVAK
+1868 QANQATEEQRDLVAK
-1883 DKGPSLMPAQALQ
+1883 DKGPSMMPAQALH

-1919 EPTGDDPLWVYR
+1919 EPAGDDPLWVYR
-1931 PLIGGGYQ
+1931 PLIGGGYK

-1959 SQAFDVAGGPLL
+1959 SQAFDVKGGPLL

-1986 EQRIATVAQGDAT
+1986 EQRIATVAKGDAT

-2097 IDELRKRNMDTDGDD
+2097 IDELRKRDMDTDGDD
-2112 AFVYAGYPKLAA
+2112 AFIYAGYPKLAA
-2124 LISQVMVDRQVR
+2124 LISRVMDRKAR
-2136 RGRQQSFKPPKT
+2136 LGRQKSLKPPKT

-2158 HYQPGRLAEIM
+2158 HYQPGRLSEIM
-2169 SLKRGQRITSAA
+2169 ALKRGQRITSAA
-2181 ATLASR
+2181 ATLAAR
-2187 FMGQPNELREAMA
+2187 FMGQPDELREAMA

-2214 LRNGLRELLEEPV
+2214 LRNGLRELLEEQV

-2255 AELLHAQLRALAADP
+2255 AELLHAQLRALETDP
-2270 TADSAAPALPEAL
+2270 AADSAAPALPEAL
-2283 AETFAGLA
+2283 AEAFPGLA
-2291 KAYEAASGVEAR
+2291 KAYEAASGVDAR

-2421 EALQQAGWIDRS
+2421 EALQQAGWIARS
-2433 QPPAERLRAV
+2433 QSPAERLRDV

-2453 TLLGRARQMEPQ
+2453 ALLRRARQMEPQ

-2470 QNIAARHG
+2470 QNIAARHA

-2506 QSLEEAAASVNDAL
+2506 QSLEEASASVNDAL
-2520 RYSVVLEPQGFT
+2520 RYSVVLEPHGFT

-2553 NQFTEYPP
+2553 NQFTAYPP
-2561 SFKAINLTLRSPE
+2561 SFKAINVTLRSPE

-2594 HDLYKRAHAL
+2594 HDLYKHTHAL
-2604 AVGGASR
+2604 ALGGASR
-2611 AEQRTLQAPALEAFK
+2611 AEQRKLQAPALEAFK

-2634 EEIDNWQEETVPALP
+2634 EEIDDWQEETVPALA

-2654 PGAEQTAGT
+2654 PGSEQTPVN
-2663 ADPSSASAVFD
+2663 ADASPAHSVFN
-2674 TAASKQAA
+2674 AATGKQAS

-2700 NVRYDAKQ
+2700 NVRYKAGQ
-2708 GRIEQVRQAPFQKS
+2708 GRIEQVQQAPFQKS

-2735 AGMTAEQAAL
+2735 AGMTAEQATR
-2745 SVGDGLRYA
+2745 SVGDALRYV

-2761 FLIKVLAAQDA
+2761 FVAKVQAAQDA
-2772 LRRQGITC
+2772 LRRQGMTC
-2780 VKLKNYFTS
+2780 VNLQNYFTS
-2789 GDGTYRGINAS
+2789 GDGIYRGINAS

-2818 FNAKAQTHLP
+2818 FNARAQTHLS

-2836 TRLDRER
+2836 ARLDKER
-2843 QKPQPDP
+2843 QKPRPDP
-2850 VRQAKLTQEIAAHQK
+2850 VRQAKLTQEIAGHRT

-2871 AKVRKP
+2871 AKVGKP
-2877 AGVERLGARA
+2877 AHIERLGGRA

>member
-1 MKTHATN
+1 MKTHATH
-8 PTALHTHSPY
+8 PTAFRTNSPY
-18 AHAEKPALTED
+18 AHAEKPELTED
-29 QPAASSSGTHQPL
+29 QAAASSSGTHQPL
-42 GRPPRKRQRIESD
+42 GRPPRKRQRIGSD
-55 DPRASTRDRQPFTA
+55 DPGASTRDRQPFTA
-69 SDVKKDQIDASEG
+69 NALKKDEIDASEG
-82 AWDRRFR
+82 AWDRRVR
-89 PGQPAAVGNE
+89 PWQPAAVKNE
-99 RIKTERYPDKVTA
+99 RIRTERYPDRVTA
-112 DVGAPSA
+112 DVGASSA
-119 QHRPQRWSQHHGVE
+119 HHRPQRSSQQHGVE
-133 ARAFLRPRE
+133 ASASLRPRE
-142 QPSESSARKRP
+142 QPSEWSARKRP

-161 QSKRPFHGMGLTTED
+161 QSKRPFHGMELTTDD

-182 QLDWAAKK
+182 QLDSAEKK

-208 MARNHNAGLCVSM
+208 IARNHNAGLCVSM

-231 RNGMALPFLEESVN
+231 REGMALPFLEESVN

-317 EAIAWIAGELTQVD
+317 EAIAWIAGQLDQAD
-331 DLVGLGGY
+331 DLVGLSGY
-339 PSALFLNAF
+339 LSVLLLNALA
-348 SKNLD
+348 KNID

-366 HLRRD
+366 HLLRD
-371 DNARQSLSVQNISLA
+371 NQVRQSLNAQSISLA
-386 LNAFSKWPDN
+386 LNTFSKWPDH
-396 PDCQAMAHRFAA
+396 PDCQATAHRLAA
-408 LVASDDRLRSAMDAQ
+408 RVASDKRLRHAMDAQ
-423 GVATALNAL
+423 NVANTLNAL
-432 CKWPDTPDCGNA
+432 SKWPDDAVCGEA
-444 VSALAERLADESRL
+444 ASALAERL
-458 RNELKP
+458 
-464 QELGNALNALCK
+464 
-476 WPDTPVCA
+476 T
-484 AATSALA
+484 
-491 DRLVDDP
+491 DDP
-498 GLRKALDP
+498 GLRKDLNPQGAAT
-506 INVTQALNALSK
+506 VLNALSK
-518 WADLPV
+518 WADIPV
-524 CAAAAIALAERL
+524 CAAAASALAARL
-536 ADDPE
+536 VDDSG
-541 LCKALNAR
+541 LRKALDAQ
-549 GLSNA
+549 GVANA
-554 LNALSKWPDN
+554 LNALSKWPHT
-564 PACAAAV
+564 
-571 SALAER
+571 E
-577 VADDPE
+577 
-583 LRKDLEPQGVSSAL
+583 
-597 NALSKWPDTPVCA
+597 VCA
-610 AAVSALAEHVVDDL
+610 
-624 ELRKGLD
+624 K
-631 PQGVSNALN
+631 
-640 ALAKWPDLPICGQ
+640 
-653 AASALAGRLA
+653 
-663 HDTELCKA
+663 
-671 LDPINVTQALDALSK
+671 
-686 WPDTPICGQTASAL
+686 
-700 AARLAHERRLRNA
+700 
-713 LKPQEV
+713 
-719 VIALHSLSK
+719 
-728 WPDTPIC
+728 
-735 AVAASALAERVVD
+735 AASALAERLAAD
-748 EPQLGKAFDAHQ
+748 PGLGK
-760 VVNTLKALSK
+760 V
-770 WPDKQVCAVAAS
+770 
-782 GLAERLVD
+782 
-790 EPQLPKDLDR
+790 LDPINVS
-800 QGVVIVLNALSKW
+800 QALNALSKW
-813 PDTAVCAEAVNALAE
+813 PDTAVCTGALNALA
-828 RLVDEPDLRKELGPV
+828 
-843 DVTNV
+843 
-848 LNALSKWP
+848 
-856 GTEVCAEVARLL
+856 ARL
-868 AGRLVSDRLLR
+868 ADESSLR
-879 KAFNSLDVANA
+879 NDLTAQGVANA
-890 LNALSKWPDTPVCAA
+890 LNALSKWPDNAVFAAAATALTQRLAEDPSLRKDLDPLDVVTALNALSKWPDNTDCAA
-905 AAGALAERLT
+905 AASALAERL
-915 ADPGLRK
+915 ADDPALCK
-922 ELNPLDVAN
+922 ALEPVHVPQ
-931 ALNALSKWPGTPVC
+931 ALNALCKWPGTPVC

-956 VAEPRLRK
+956 ADDRRLRK
-964 AFDAQQVATA
+964 GLDAQQVSTA

-983 DQACAAAAN
+983 NEICAAVVSA
-992 TLAERQ
+992 LASRLADEPE
-998 LREPDVRD
+998 LRKDLGPQGVA
-1006 VLKPREMTNALNAL
+1006 TALNAV
-1020 SKWPDTPACAAAAS
+1020 SKWPHTGVYEAAAS
-1034 ALAARVADDPRLRE
+1034 ALAARVADDPQLCKALE
-1048 AFDLQH
+1048 PVY
-1054 VATVLNALSKWP
+1054 VAQALNALCKWP
-1066 DNVACAAAA
+1066 DNTACAAAV
-1075 GALAERLADEPE
+1075 G
-1087 LRHTLTAH
+1087 T
-1095 GVVIVLN
+1095 
-1102 ALSKWPNAP
+1102 
-1111 VCAAAAS
+1111 
-1118 ALAERLADE
+1118 
-1127 PELHKALSAHGVA
+1127 
-1140 TALNALSKWPDIPVC
+1140 
-1155 ATAASALAER
+1155 
-1165 LSDDPDL
+1165 
-1172 REALDASNLPQVL
+1172 
-1185 NALSKWPNVP
+1185 
-1195 AGGEVV
+1195 
-1201 DALAKR
+1201 
-1207 LVDEPELR
+1207 
-1215 NALDPLGVPNALN
+1215 
-1228 ALSKWPNVPVCSAA
+1228 
-1242 VDALAARL
+1242 LAARL
-1250 ANEPGLRKDLCP
+1250 ADESRLRKELKP
-1262 QGVGNALN
+1262 QEVANALN

-1276 DSQVCAAAASALA
+1276 DNTDCAAAASALA
-1289 ERLTNDA
+1289 RRLADDPWLRKALNQQELTN
-1296 GLRQAFDPINVTQAL
+1296 AL

-1316 WTGTPA
+1316 WPDNA
-1322 CESAIDVL
+1322 VCAVAASAFAERLADDPWLRNDLTAQGVANTLNALSKWPDNAVCATAAGAL
-1330 AATLANAPALRTALD
+1330 AARLVDDPRLRKSLD
-1345 PQGVGVALNALSK
+1345 AQGVANALNALSK
-1358 CLARPVCRSAFVLLA
+1358 RPDMPVCAAAVDALAERLANDPGLCKALSSQGLTTTLNALSRCLTRPVCRSACVLLA
-1373 ERAGSAELPWR
+1373 ERAGSAELPW
-1384 QFQMRG
+1384 QQLDMRG
-1390 ISVVANAMSRL
+1390 IAMLATAMSRL
-1401 SHLDEEDDEQFR
+1401 WHLDDEDDGQFR

-1435 SASATDI
+1435 SALADEI

-1457 MRSLG
+1457 MRPLG
-1462 QPALERVSAQI
+1462 RPALERVSALI
-1473 GDDGLRQANLEGIG
+1473 GDDGLRQTSLEGIG

-1501 LTPRHRG
+1501 LSPRHRV
-1508 QALHVFNTL
+1508 QALRVFDTL

-1523 KIDLYLRSDGARAS
+1523 KIDLYLGGGDGARAS
-1537 ADIEQHATR
+1537 AGIEQHATR

-1559 AVLSR
+1559 AVVSR
-1564 QWKARHLDGPRKQL
+1564 QWKARHLDGPHKQL

-1584 LVKWVDLT
+1584 LVKWVDQT
-1592 LARTREAIEA
+1592 LARTRQAIEA

-1617 GEQVFDALDLRMAK
+1617 GEQVFDALDLRMVK
-1631 EAPTITQAHPPTRFD
+1631 DAPAIIQAHPPTRFD
-1646 LDSGRLSM
+1646 LHSGRLSM
-1654 STVPGRPVA
+1654 SSVPGRPVA

-1687 SESDKPY
+1687 AESDKPY

-1707 VQLPGD
+1707 VQLPGE

-1728 PWRFDLFGGSRA
+1728 PWRFDMFGGSRA

-1745 GSSSLVMSQR
+1745 GSHSLVMSRR

-1777 QLAAKLA
+1777 HLAGKLA

-1815 FDDVD
+1815 FDDVE

-1868 QANQATGEQRELVAK
+1868 QANQATEEQRELVAK
-1883 DKGPSLMPAQALQ
+1883 DKGPSLMPAQALH

-1906 EAHAAMQDRLQTL
+1906 EAHAAMQEQLKTLQ
-1919 EPTGDDPLWVYR
+1919 PTGDDPLWMYR

-1986 EQRIATVAQGDAT
+1986 EDRIATVAQGDAT

-2112 AFVYAGYPKLAA
+2112 AFIYAGYPKLAA
-2124 LISQVMVDRQVR
+2124 LISRVMMDRQAR

-2181 ATLASR
+2181 ATLAAR
-2187 FMGQPNELREAMA
+2187 FLGQPNELREAMA

-2214 LRNGLRELLEEPV
+2214 LRNGLRELLDEQV
-2227 RDPQVLATLRVQ
+2227 RDPQVLAALHVQ

-2255 AELLHAQLRALAADP
+2255 AELLHAQLLALAAGP
-2270 TADSAAPALPEAL
+2270 AADSAAPALPEAL
-2283 AETFAGLA
+2283 GEAFPGLA
-2291 KAYEAASGVEAR
+2291 KAYESASGVEAR

-2364 VEACERAERG
+2364 VEACERSERS

-2380 SLPYSRATARA
+2380 NVPYSRATARA

-2421 EALQQAGWIDRS
+2421 EALQQAGWSARP
-2433 QPPAERLRAV
+2433 QLPAERLRAV

-2448 ALKAQ
+2448 AVQAQ
-2453 TLLGRARQMEPQ
+2453 ALLGRARQMEPQ

-2470 QNIAARHG
+2470 RGIAARHG
-2478 GQLAGTQ
+2478 GQLTGTQ
-2485 HQLKSYSSLQEK
+2485 HQLKSLSSLKQK
-2497 LKQRVALKK
+2497 LTQRMALKK
-2506 QSLEEAAASVNDAL
+2506 QTLEEAAAGVNDAL
-2520 RYSVVLEPQGFT
+2520 RYSVVLEPQDFT
-2532 AGLRAVLAALDDQ
+2532 AGLRAVLSALDDQ

-2553 NQFTEYPP
+2553 NQFTVYPP
-2561 SFKAINLTLRSPE
+2561 VFKAINVTLRSPA

-2581 FHTPETFALKERF
+2581 FHTPETFALKEHF

-2604 AVGGASR
+2604 ALGGASR

-2634 EEIDNWQEETVPALP
+2634 EEIDDWQEETVPALA

-2654 PGAEQTAGT
+2654 PGSEQTPVNADASQAHRVFNAAAG
-2663 ADPSSASAVFD
+2663 
-2674 TAASKQAA
+2674 KQAS
-2682 LTPVLNT
+2682 LTPVLTT
-2689 LAEGLGARLWG
+2689 LADGLGARLWG
-2700 NVRYDAKQ
+2700 NVRYDARQ
-2708 GRIEQVRQAPFQKS
+2708 GRIEQVQQAPFQKS
-2722 VASIKDKIRRHLR
+2722 VASIKDTIRRHLR
-2735 AGMTAEQAAL
+2735 AGMTAEQATQ
-2745 SVGDGLRYA
+2745 SVGDALRYA

-2761 FLIKVLAAQDA
+2761 FVAKVQAAQDA
-2772 LRRQGITC
+2772 LRRQGMTC

-2818 FNAKAQTHLP
+2818 FNAKAQTHLS

-2836 TRLDRER
+2836 TRLDKER
-2843 QKPQPDP
+2843 QKPRPDP
-2850 VRQAKLTQEIAAHQK
+2850 VRQAKLTQEIAGHRQ

-2871 AKVRKP
+2871 ARVSEP
-2877 AGVERLGARA
+2877 ARIERLGDRE

>member
-1 MKTHATN
+1 MKTHAANPNSFHTN
-8 PTALHTHSPY
+8 SPY
-18 AHAEKPALTED
+18 AHEETPKLAEG
-29 QPAASSSGTHQPL
+29 PAAASTSGTHQPL
-42 GRPPRKRQRIESD
+42 GRPPSKRRRVESD
-55 DPRASTRDRQPFTA
+55 DRGAPTRYGQPSAASA
-69 SDVKKDQIDASEG
+69 VKKEQTDASEG
-82 AWDRRFR
+82 AWDGRFQQW
-89 PGQPAAVGNE
+89 QPAAVKNE
-99 RIKTERYPDKVTA
+99 RIRTERYPDRVTA
-112 DVGAPSA
+112 DVGASSA
-119 QHRPQRWSQHHGVE
+119 HHLPKRSSQQHGVE
-133 ARAFLRPRE
+133 ARASLRPRE
-142 QPSESSARKRP
+142 QPSEWSARKRP

-161 QSKRPFHGMGLTTED
+161 QSKRLFHGMGLTTDD

-182 QLDWAAKK
+182 QLDSAEKK

-208 MARNHNAGLCVSM
+208 IARNHNAGLCVSM

-231 RNGMALPFLEESVN
+231 RDGMALPFLEESVN

-307 SKHPN
+307 SKHAN

-317 EAIAWIAGELTQVD
+317 EAIGWIAGQLNQAD
-331 DLVGLGGY
+331 DLVGLSGY
-339 PSALFLNAF
+339 LSALLLNALA
-348 SKNLD
+348 KNID

-366 HLRRD
+366 HLLRD
-371 DNARQSLSVQNISLA
+371 NQVRQSLNAQSISLA
-386 LNAFSKWPDN
+386 LNTFSKWPDH
-396 PDCQAMAHRFAA
+396 PDCQVTAHRLAA
-408 LVASDDRLRSAMDAQ
+408 RVASDKRLRHAMDAQ
-423 GVATALNAL
+423 NVANTLNAL
-432 CKWPDTPDCGNA
+432 SKWPDDAVCGEA
-444 VSALAERLADESRL
+444 ASALAERLTDDPGL
-458 RNELKP
+458 RKDLNP
-464 QELGNALNALCK
+464 QGAATVLNALSK
-476 WPDTPVCA
+476 WADIPVCA
-484 AATSALA
+484 AAASALA
-491 DRLVDDP
+491 ARLVDDP
-498 GLRKALDP
+498 GLRKALDAQG
-506 INVTQALNALSK
+506 VA
-518 WADLPV
+518 
-524 CAAAAIALAERL
+524 
-536 ADDPE
+536 
-541 LCKALNAR
+541 
-549 GLSNA
+549 NA
-554 LNALSKWPDN
+554 LNALSKWPQTEV
-564 PACAAAV
+564 CAKAA

-577 VADDPE
+577 LAADP
-583 LRKDLEPQGVSSAL
+583 
-597 NALSKWPDTPVCA
+597 
-610 AAVSALAEHVVDDL
+610 
-624 ELRKGLD
+624 GL
-631 PQGVSNALN
+631 G
-640 ALAKWPDLPICGQ
+640 
-653 AASALAGRLA
+653 
-663 HDTELCKA
+663 KA
-671 LDPINVTQALDALSK
+671 LDPINVSQA
-686 WPDTPICGQTASAL
+686 
-700 AARLAHERRLRNA
+700 
-713 LKPQEV
+713 
-719 VIALHSLSK
+719 
-728 WPDTPIC
+728 
-735 AVAASALAERVVD
+735 
-748 EPQLGKAFDAHQ
+748 
-760 VVNTLKALSK
+760 
-770 WPDKQVCAVAAS
+770 
-782 GLAERLVD
+782 
-790 EPQLPKDLDR
+790 
-800 QGVVIVLNALSKW
+800 LNALSKW
-813 PDTAVCAEAVNALAE
+813 PDTAVCTGAVNALA
-828 RLVDEPDLRKELGPV
+828 
-843 DVTNV
+843 
-848 LNALSKWP
+848 
-856 GTEVCAEVARLL
+856 ARL
-868 AGRLVSDRLLR
+868 ADESSLR
-879 KAFNSLDVANA
+879 NDLTAQGVANA
-890 LNALSKWPDTPVCAA
+890 LNALSKWPDNAVFEAA
-905 AAGALAERLT
+905 ATALTQRLAE
-915 ADPGLRK
+915 DPSLRK
-922 ELNPLDVAN
+922 DLGPLDVVT
-931 ALNALSKWPGTPVC
+931 ALNALSKWPNNTHC
-945 AAAASALAARV
+945 AAAASALAERLADDPALCKALEPVHVPQALNALCKWPGTPVCASAASALAARV
-956 VAEPRLRK
+956 ADDRRLRK
-964 AFDAQQVATA
+964 GLDAQQVSTA

-983 DQACAAAAN
+983 NEICAAVVSA
-992 TLAERQ
+992 LARRLADEPE
-998 LREPDVRD
+998 LRKDLDPQGVA
-1006 VLKPREMTNALNAL
+1006 TALNAV
-1020 SKWPDTPACAAAAS
+1020 SKWPHIGVYEAAAS
-1034 ALAARVADDPRLRE
+1034 ALAARVADDPQLCKALE
-1048 AFDLQH
+1048 PVH
-1054 VATVLNALSKWP
+1054 VAQALNALCKWP
-1066 DNVACAAAA
+1066 DNTACAAAV
-1075 GALAERLADEPE
+1075 G
-1087 LRHTLTAH
+1087 T
-1095 GVVIVLN
+1095 
-1102 ALSKWPNAP
+1102 
-1111 VCAAAAS
+1111 
-1118 ALAERLADE
+1118 
-1127 PELHKALSAHGVA
+1127 
-1140 TALNALSKWPDIPVC
+1140 
-1155 ATAASALAER
+1155 
-1165 LSDDPDL
+1165 
-1172 REALDASNLPQVL
+1172 
-1185 NALSKWPNVP
+1185 
-1195 AGGEVV
+1195 
-1201 DALAKR
+1201 
-1207 LVDEPELR
+1207 
-1215 NALDPLGVPNALN
+1215 
-1228 ALSKWPNVPVCSAA
+1228 
-1242 VDALAARL
+1242 LAARL
-1250 ANEPGLRKDLCP
+1250 ADESRLRKELKP
-1262 QGVGNALN
+1262 QEVANALN

-1276 DSQVCAAAASALA
+1276 DNTACAAAASALA
-1289 ERLTNDA
+1289 RRLADDPWLRKALNQQELTN
-1296 GLRQAFDPINVTQAL
+1296 AL

-1316 WTGTPA
+1316 WPDNAVCAVAASAFAERLADDPWLRNDLTAQGVANTLNALSKWPDNAA
-1322 CESAIDVL
+1322 CATAAGAL
-1330 AATLANAPALRTALD
+1330 AARLVDDPRLRKSLD
-1345 PQGVGVALNALSK
+1345 AQGVANALNALSK
-1358 CLARPVCRSAFVLLA
+1358 RPDMPVCAAAVDALAERLVNDPGLCKALSSQGLTTALNALSRCLTRPVCQSACVLLA
-1373 ERAGSAELPWR
+1373 ERAGSAELPW
-1384 QFQMRG
+1384 QQLDMLG
-1390 ISVVANAMSRL
+1390 IAMLANAMSRL
-1401 SHLDEEDDEQFR
+1401 WHLDDEDDGPLR

-1419 LQAMAGH
+1419 LGAMAGH
-1426 LDLHRERFA
+1426 LDVHRERFA
-1435 SASATDI
+1435 SALADEI

-1457 MRSLG
+1457 MRPLG
-1462 QPALERVSAQI
+1462 RPALERVSALI
-1473 GDDGLRQANLEGIG
+1473 GDDGLRQTSLEGIG

-1501 LTPRHRG
+1501 LIPRHRV
-1508 QALHVFNTL
+1508 QALRVFDTL

-1523 KIDLYLRSDGARAS
+1523 KIDLYLRGDGARAS

-1559 AVLSR
+1559 AVVSR
-1564 QWKARHLDGPRKQL
+1564 QWKARHLDGPRKEL

-1584 LVKWVDLT
+1584 LVTWVDLT

-1602 DLGEMSWNLIAQIEA
+1602 DLGETSWNLIAQIEA

-1631 EAPTITQAHPPTRFD
+1631 DAPTITQAHPPTRFD

-1707 VQLPGD
+1707 VQLPGE

-1815 FDDVD
+1815 FDDVE

-1847 KLEVALS
+1847 KLEVALA

-1868 QANQATGEQRELVAK
+1868 QANQATEEQRDLVAK
-1883 DKGPSLMPAQALQ
+1883 DKGPSLMPPQALH

-1906 EAHAAMQDRLQTL
+1906 EAHAAMQERLQTL

-1931 PLIGGGYQ
+1931 PLVSGGYQ

-1959 SQAFDVAGGPLL
+1959 SQAFDLADGPLL

-1986 EQRIATVAQGDAT
+1986 EQRIATVAKGDAT

-2036 PEQQWPAAFS
+2036 PEKQWPAAFA

-2124 LISQVMVDRQVR
+2124 LISRVMVDRQAR

-2158 HYQPGRLAEIM
+2158 RYQPGRLSEIM

-2187 FMGQPNELREAMA
+2187 FMAQPDALREAMA
-2200 RDMMFGTYDGIERG
+2200 RDMMFGTYDGIERE
-2214 LRNGLRELLEEPV
+2214 LRTGLRELLEEPA
-2227 RDPQVLATLRVQ
+2227 RDPVVLATLRVQ

-2255 AELLHAQLRALAADP
+2255 AALLHAQLLALETDP
-2270 TADSAAPALPEAL
+2270 AADSAAPALPEAV
-2283 AETFAGLA
+2283 AEAFPGLA
-2291 KAYEAASGVEAR
+2291 KAYAAASDVEAR

-2313 CRLSH
+2313 RRLSH

-2342 IAIKVGT
+2342 IAVKVGT

-2364 VEACERAERG
+2364 VEACERAERS

-2380 SLPYSRATARA
+2380 VPPYSRATARA

-2402 KLLLQRM
+2402 RLLLQRM

-2421 EALQQAGWIDRS
+2421 EALQQAGWIARS

-2448 ALKAQ
+2448 AAEAQ
-2453 TLLGRARQMEPQ
+2453 ALLRRARQMEPQ

-2470 QNIAARHG
+2470 QRIAARHG

-2485 HQLKSYSSLQEK
+2485 HQLKSYGSLQEK
-2497 LKQRVALKK
+2497 LTQRMALKK
-2506 QSLEEAAASVNDAL
+2506 QTLQEAAAGVNDAL
-2520 RYSVVLEPQGFT
+2520 RYSVVLEPQDFT
-2532 AGLRAVLAALDDQ
+2532 AGLRATLAALDDQ

-2553 NQFTEYPP
+2553 NQFTDYPP
-2561 SFKAINLTLRSPE
+2561 VFKAINVTLRSPE

-2604 AVGGASR
+2604 ALGGASR
-2611 AEQRTLQAPALEAFK
+2611 AEQRILQATALDAFQ

-2634 EEIDNWQEETVPALP
+2634 EEIDNWQAETVTALQR
-2649 SATPT
+2649 ATPT
-2654 PGAEQTAGT
+2654 PRAEQAAGT

-2682 LTPVLNT
+2682 LTPVLDT
-2689 LAEGLGARLWG
+2689 LAKGLGARLWG

-2708 GRIEQVRQAPFQKS
+2708 GRIEQAQQAPFQKS

-2735 AGMTAEQAAL
+2735 AGMTAEQAAQ
-2745 SVGDGLRYA
+2745 SVGDALRYA
-2754 LELPSEG
+2754 LELPSER
-2761 FLIKVLAAQDA
+2761 FVIKVLAAQDA

>member
-1 MKTHATN
+1 MKTHATH
-8 PTALHTHSPY
+8 PTAFRTNSPY
-18 AHAEKPALTED
+18 AHAEKPELTED
-29 QPAASSSGTHQPL
+29 QAAASSSGTHQPL
-42 GRPPRKRQRIESD
+42 GRPPRKRHRIESD
-55 DPRASTRDRQPFTA
+55 DPGASTRDRQPFTA
-69 SDVKKDQIDASEG
+69 SASKKEEIDASEG
-82 AWDRRFR
+82 AWDRRVR
-89 PGQPAAVGNE
+89 QWQPAAVKNE

-112 DVGAPSA
+112 DVGASSA
-119 QHRPQRWSQHHGVE
+119 HHRPQRSSQHGVE
-133 ARAFLRPRE
+133 ARASLRPRE
-142 QPSESSARKRP
+142 QPSEWSARKRP

-161 QSKRPFHGMGLTTED
+161 QSKRPFHGMGLTED

-208 MARNHNAGLCVSM
+208 IARNHNAGLCVSM
-221 AYDNELAHRM
+221 AYDNELAQRM
-231 RNGMALPFLEESVN
+231 RGGMALPFLEESLH
-245 AQVNAQRLDKYLQLI
+245 AQVNASRLDKYLQLV
-260 ATARRARAGVTPRD
+260 ANAQRTRGATPRD

-296 LAQLAHVGNKL
+296 LKQLAHVGNKL
-307 SKHPN
+307 SKHQN
-312 QPACM
+312 LPACM
-317 EAIAWIAGELTQVD
+317 EAIAWIAGELTQAD

-339 PSALFLNAF
+339 PSVLLLNAF

-360 VARLAR
+360 AARLAR
-366 HLRRD
+366 HLLCD
-371 DNARQSLSVQNISLA
+371 DKARQSLSGQNISLA
-386 LNAFSKWPDN
+386 LNAFSKWFDN

-408 LVASDDRLRSAMDAQ
+408 LFASDKRLRCAMDAQ
-423 GVATALNAL
+423 SVATALNAL
-432 CKWPDTPDCGNA
+432 CKWPDTPDCENA

-458 RNELKP
+458 RKELKP
-464 QELGNALNALCK
+464 QEVGNALNALSK
-476 WPDTPVCA
+476 WADNQVCA
-484 AATSALA
+484 AAASALA
-491 DRLVDDP
+491 ERLVDDP

-506 INVTQALNALSK
+506 INATQALNALSK
-518 WADLPV
+518 WADISV
-524 CAAAAIALAERL
+524 CTEAAIALAEWL

-541 LCKALNAR
+541 LCKSLNGR

-564 PACAAAV
+564 QVCAAAV
-571 SALAER
+571 SALAGR

-583 LRKDLEPQGVSSAL
+583 LRKDLDCQGVSNVL
-597 NALSKWPDTPVCA
+597 NALSKWPDTLVCA
-610 AAVSALAEHVVDDL
+610 AAASALAERVVDDP
-624 ELRKGLD
+624 ELRKDLD
-631 PQGVSNALN
+631 PQGVANLLN
-640 ALAKWPDLPICGQ
+640 
-653 AASALAGRLA
+653 
-663 HDTELCKA
+663 
-671 LDPINVTQALDALSK
+671 ALSK
-686 WPDTPICGQTASAL
+686 WPDTPICGQAASAL
-700 AARLAHERRLRNA
+700 AGQLAHDPDLCKAFDPINVIQALDAVSKWPDDEVFAAAANTLAERLAFEPDLRDA
-713 LKPQEV
+713 LRPQEV
-719 VIALHSLSK
+719 AIALHALSK
-728 WPDTPIC
+728 WPDNGNC
-735 AVAASALAERVVD
+735 AKAADALAGRLAKGSWLVEALDLQGV
-748 EPQLGKAFDAHQ
+748 A
-760 VVNTLKALSK
+760 TSLKALSK
-770 WPDKQVCAVAAS
+770 WPGNEDCAKAA
-782 GLAERLVD
+782 GALAGRLVK
-790 EPQLPKDLDR
+790 EPKLRKELDL
-800 QGVVIVLNALSKW
+800 QGVVVVLNALSKW
-813 PDTAVCAEAVNALAE
+813 PRTQDCENAAEALAG
-828 RLVDEPDLRKELGPV
+828 RLAKNPDLRDALEPLEAA
-843 DVTNV
+843 NV

-856 GTEVCAEVARLL
+856 HTELCAKAARRL
-868 AGRLVSDRLLR
+868 ARRIVDDPLLR
-879 KAFNSLDVANA
+879 EGFNSLDVVNA
-890 LNALSKWPDTPVCAA
+890 LNALSKWPDNEDCAK
-905 AAGALAERLT
+905 AAGALAKRL
-915 ADPGLRK
+915 AKD
-922 ELNPLDVAN
+922 
-931 ALNALSKWPGTPVC
+931 
-945 AAAASALAARV
+945 ARLV
-956 VAEPRLRK
+956 VALDPPG
-964 AFDAQQVATA
+964 VAI
-974 LNALSKWPD
+974 
-983 DQACAAAAN
+983 
-992 TLAERQ
+992 
-998 LREPDVRD
+998 
-1006 VLKPREMTNALNAL
+1006 ALNAL
-1020 SKWPDTPACAAAAS
+1020 SKWPDTQDCEKAARALAKRLVKDPKLRNALHAMQVATALNALCKWPDNRDCAAAVGALAARLAVESDLRNALNQQEFAMALQASCKWPGNEDCAKAAGALAGRLANDARLIAALDPQGVGSVLSALSRWPDTPVCEAALS
-1034 ALAARVADDPRLRE
+1034 ALAARLSVEPDLRNALEPQAVTSALNALSKWPNMQDCEKVARALAERLAQDAELRE
-1048 AFDLQH
+1048 ALTPH
-1054 VATVLNALSKWP
+1054 GMATVLNALSKWP
-1066 DNVACAAAA
+1066 DNEDCAAAA
-1075 GALAERLADEPE
+1075 GALAERLAKKPE
-1087 LRHTLTAH
+1087 LCE
-1095 GVVIVLN
+1095 
-1102 ALSKWPNAP
+1102 ALD
-1111 VCAAAAS
+1111 AS
-1118 ALAERLADE
+1118 S
-1127 PELHKALSAHGVA
+1127 LSQ
-1140 TALNALSKWPDIPVC
+1140 ALNALSKWPDNEGC
-1155 ATAASALAER
+1155 AAAAGALADRLTKESQLVNALDPLGMANVLNALCKWPDNEDCAAAVSALADRLTKESQLVNALDPLGMANVLNALCKWPDNEDCAAAVSALAER
-1165 LSDDPDL
+1165 LTHDPDL
-1172 REALDASNLPQVL
+1172 CTALDPIHVTQVL
-1185 NALSKWPNVP
+1185 NALSKWP
-1195 AGGEVV
+1195 
-1201 DALAKR
+1201 R
-1207 LVDEPELR
+1207 TQ
-1215 NALDPLGVPNALN
+1215 
-1228 ALSKWPNVPVCSAA
+1228 VCETAI
-1242 VDALAARL
+1242 DLLAARL
-1250 ANEPGLRKDLCP
+1250 ANEPGLHK
-1262 QGVGNALN
+1262 
-1270 ALSKWP
+1270 
-1276 DSQVCAAAASALA
+1276 
-1289 ERLTNDA
+1289 
-1296 GLRQAFDPINVTQAL
+1296 
-1311 NALSK
+1311 
-1316 WTGTPA
+1316 
-1322 CESAIDVL
+1322 
-1330 AATLANAPALRTALD
+1330 ALD
-1345 PQGVGVALNALSK
+1345 PQGVAIALNSLSK

-1384 QFQMRG
+1384 QFEMRG
-1390 ISVVANAMSRL
+1390 IAVVANAISRL

-1413 TLAVAK
+1413 ALGVAK

-1426 LDLHRERFA
+1426 LDVHRARFA
-1435 SASATDI
+1435 SASAADI

-1457 MRSLG
+1457 MLPLG
-1462 QPALERVSAQI
+1462 QPALQRLAGLI
-1473 GDDGLRQANLEGIG
+1473 GDDGLRQTSLEGIG
-1487 SLCMGLLPLIRSPE
+1487 SLCMGLLPLIRGPE
-1501 LTPRHRG
+1501 LSPRHRV
-1508 QALHVFNTL
+1508 QALRVFDTL

-1523 KIDLYLRSDGARAS
+1523 KIDLYLGGDGARAS
-1537 ADIEQHATR
+1537 AGIEQHATR

-1559 AVLSR
+1559 AVVSR

-1592 LARTREAIEA
+1592 LARTRQAIEA

-1617 GEQVFDALDLRMAK
+1617 GDQVFDALDLRMAK
-1631 EAPTITQAHPPTRFD
+1631 DAPTITQAHPPTRFD

-1654 STVPGRPVA
+1654 SSVPGRPVA

-1687 SESDKPY
+1687 AESDKPY
-1694 SLFARLTG
+1694 SLFARLTD

-1707 VQLPGD
+1707 VQLPGE

-1728 PWRFDLFGGSRA
+1728 PWRFDMFGGSRA

-1745 GSSSLVMSQR
+1745 GSSSLAMSHR

-1777 QLAAKLA
+1777 HLAGKLA

-1815 FDDVD
+1815 FDDVE

-1835 LALCPNDGCGFL
+1835 LALCPNDGCGFV

-1868 QANQATGEQRELVAK
+1868 QANQATEEQRELVAK
-1883 DKGPSLMPAQALQ
+1883 DKGPSLMPAQALH

-1906 EAHAAMQDRLQTL
+1906 EAHAAMQEQLKTLQ
-1919 EPTGDDPLWVYR
+1919 PTGDDPLWMYR

-2112 AFVYAGYPKLAA
+2112 AFIYAGYPKLAA
-2124 LISQVMVDRQVR
+2124 LISRVMMDRQAR

-2181 ATLASR
+2181 ATLAAR

-2214 LRNGLRELLEEPV
+2214 LRNGLRELLEEQV

-2255 AELLHAQLRALAADP
+2255 AALLHAQLLALAADP
-2270 TADSAAPALPEAL
+2270 AADSAAPALPEAL
-2283 AETFAGLA
+2283 AEAFPGLA
-2291 KAYEAASGVEAR
+2291 KAYESAAGVEAR

-2364 VEACERAERG
+2364 VEACERSERN

-2380 SLPYSRATARA
+2380 SVPYSRATARA

-2402 KLLLQRM
+2402 RLLLQRM

-2448 ALKAQ
+2448 AVEAQ
-2453 TLLGRARQMEPQ
+2453 ALLRRARQMEPQ

-2470 QNIAARHG
+2470 QNIAGRHG

-2497 LKQRVALKK
+2497 LMQRVVLKK
-2506 QSLEEAAASVNDAL
+2506 QSLEEAAAGVNDAL
-2520 RYSVVLEPQGFT
+2520 RYRVVLEPQDFT
-2532 AGLRAVLAALDDQ
+2532 AGLRAVLAALDDR

-2553 NQFTEYPP
+2553 NQFTAYPP
-2561 SFKAINLTLRSPE
+2561 SFKAINVTLRSPA

-2634 EEIDNWQEETVPALP
+2634 EEIDDWQEETVPALA

-2654 PGAEQTAGT
+2654 PGSEQTPVN
-2663 ADPSSASAVFD
+2663 ADASQAHRVFN
-2674 TAASKQAA
+2674 AAKGKQAS
-2682 LTPVLNT
+2682 LTPVLTT

-2700 NVRYDAKQ
+2700 NVRYDARQ
-2708 GRIEQVRQAPFQKS
+2708 GRIEQVQQAPFQKS

-2735 AGMTAEQAAL
+2735 AGMTAEQATQ
-2745 SVGDGLRYA
+2745 SVGDALRYA

-2761 FLIKVLAAQDA
+2761 FVAKVQAAQDA
-2772 LRRQGITC
+2772 LRRQGMTC

-2818 FNAKAQTHLP
+2818 FNAKAQTHLS

-2836 TRLDRER
+2836 TRLDKER
-2843 QKPQPDP
+2843 QKPRPDP
-2850 VRQAKLTQEIAAHQK
+2850 VRQAKLTQEIAGHRQ

-2871 AKVRKP
+2871 ARVSEP
-2877 AGVERLGARA
+2877 ARIERLGDRE

>member
-8 PTALHTHSPY
+8 PTAFHTNSPY
-18 AHAEKPALTED
+18 AHAEKSGLTED
-29 QPAASSSGTHQPL
+29 QAAASTSGTHQPL
-42 GRPPRKRQRIESD
+42 GLPPRKRRKMESD
-55 DPRASTRDRQPFTA
+55 DPGASTRDRQPLTA
-69 SDVKKDQIDASEG
+69 SAVKKEQRDTSEG
-82 AWDRRFR
+82 ARDRRFR
-89 PGQPAAVGNE
+89 HWQPATVKDE
-99 RIKTERYPDKVTA
+99 CIETERYPDKVSA
-112 DVGAPSA
+112 DVGASSS
-119 QHRPQRWSQHHGVE
+119 HRRPQRPTMHGWD
-133 ARAFLRPRE
+133 ARENVR
-142 QPSESSARKRP
+142 PSERQPDRIGGKRS
-153 REEQAPSR
+153 RQEQEPAR
-161 QSKRPFHGMGLTTED
+161 QSKRSVHGTRLTSE
-176 LRRAEH
+176 LRRAEE
-182 QLDWAAKK
+182 QLDAAAQK

-203 SEPHG
+203 SELHG
-208 MARNHNAGLCVSM
+208 IGRNHNAGLCVSM
-221 AYDNELAHRM
+221 AYDNELAHCM
-231 RNGMALPFLEESVN
+231 RGEMALPFLEEGLH
-245 AQVNAQRLDKYLQLI
+245 AQVNANRLDKYLQLV
-260 ATARRARAGVTPRD
+260 ASAQRARGATSRD
-274 LDRCTELAAQYLS
+274 LDRCTELAAQYLYQ
-287 GTGWFEGAS
+287 TGWFEGAS
-296 LAQLAHVGNKL
+296 LKQLAHVGNKL
-307 SKHPN
+307 SKHPQ

-317 EAIAWIAGELTQVD
+317 EAIAWIAGQVD
-331 DLVGLGGY
+331 QADDLRGLAGY
-339 PSALFLNAF
+339 PSALLLNAF
-348 SKNLD
+348 AKNTD

-360 VARLAR
+360 VARVAR
-366 HLRRD
+366 HLLRD
-371 DNARQSLSVQNISLA
+371 DQARQSLSAQNISLA
-386 LNAFSKWPDN
+386 FNAFSKWPDH
-396 PDCQAMAHRFAA
+396 PDCQAAAHRLAA
-408 LVASDDRLRSAMDAQ
+408 RVASDNRLRYAMDAQ
-423 GVATALNAL
+423 SVATTLNAL
-432 CKWPDTPDCGNA
+432 SKWPDTAVCGGA
-444 VSALAERLADESRL
+444 VGALAERLADEVRL
-458 RNELKP
+458 RKDLSP
-464 QELGNALNALCK
+464 QELTNALNALSK
-476 WPDTPVCA
+476 WADNEVCA
-484 AATSALA
+484 AAASALA
-491 DRLVDDP
+491 ERLVDDP

-506 INVTQALNALSK
+506 INVSQALNALSK
-518 WADLPV
+518 WADITV

-541 LCKALNAR
+541 LCRALNAR

-554 LNALSKWPDN
+554 LNALSKWPDSQV
-564 PACAAAV
+564 CAAAV

-583 LRKDLEPQGVSSAL
+583 LRKDLDPQGVSNVL

-610 AAVSALAEHVVDDL
+610 AAASALAERVVDDL
-624 ELRKGLD
+624 QLREGLD
-631 PQGVSNALN
+631 PQGVANALN
-640 ALAKWPDLPICGQ
+640 ALGKWPDIPSCAQ
-653 AASALAGRLA
+653 AASALARRLA
-663 HDTELCKA
+663 HDPEPCKA

-686 WPDTPICGQTASAL
+686 WPDTSICGQAANAL
-700 AARLAHERRLRNA
+700 AKRLIHERSLRKA
-713 LKPQEV
+713 LKPQELV
-719 VIALHSLSK
+719 TALHSLSK
-728 WPDTPIC
+728 WPDTSIC
-735 AVAASALAERVVD
+735 TEAASALAERLVD
-748 EPQLGKAFDAHQ
+748 EPQLLKALEAHQ
-760 VVNTLKALSK
+760 VVTTLKALSK

-782 GLAERLVD
+782 ALAERLAD
-790 EPQLPKDLDR
+790 ELQLPKDLDR
-800 QGVVIVLNALSKW
+800 QGVVIALNALSKW
-813 PDTAVCAEAVNALAE
+813 PDTAVCAEAAAALAE

-856 GTEVCAEVARLL
+856 GTEVCAHAARRL
-868 AGRLVSDRLLR
+868 AGRLVGDPLLR
-879 KAFNSLDVANA
+879 QAFNALDVANA
-890 LNALSKWPDTPVCAA
+890 LNALSKWPDTPDCAA
-905 AAGALAERLT
+905 AAGALAERLA
-915 ADPGLRK
+915 ADPRLRQD
-922 ELNPLDVAN
+922 LNPLDVVN

-956 VAEPRLRK
+956 VADSRLRK
-964 AFDAQQVATA
+964 AFDAQQVSTA
-974 LNALSKWPD
+974 LNALCKWPD
-983 DQACAAAAN
+983 TPACAAVASA
-992 TLAERQ
+992 LAERQ
-998 LREPDVRD
+998 RREPELRD
-1006 VLKPREMTNALNAL
+1006 TLKAREMTNALNAL

-1034 ALAARVADDPRLRE
+1034 ALAARVAADPWLRE
-1048 AFDLQH
+1048 TFDVQQ

-1066 DNVACAAAA
+1066 DNAACAAAA
-1075 GALAERLADEPE
+1075 GALAERLVDEPE
-1087 LRHTLTAH
+1087 LRHALTAH
-1095 GVVIVLN
+1095 GVATVLN
-1102 ALSKWPNAP
+1102 AVSKWPNMP

-1127 PELHKALSAHGVA
+1127 PELRHALTANGVA
-1140 TALNALSKWPDIPVC
+1140 TALNALSKWPDMPVC
-1155 ATAASALAER
+1155 AAAASALAER
-1165 LSDDPDL
+1165 LIDDSDL
-1172 REALDASNLPQVL
+1172 RAALDASNLPQVL
-1185 NALSKWPNVP
+1185 NAVSKWPHLPVC
-1195 AGGEVV
+1195 GEVV
-1201 DALAKR
+1201 DALAER
-1207 LVDEPELR
+1207 LADDPELR
-1215 NALDPLGVPNALN
+1215 NALDPLGVASALN
-1228 ALSKWPNVPVCSAA
+1228 AMSKWPEMPVCAAA

-1250 ANEPGLRKDLCP
+1250 ANEPGLRRDLDP

-1276 DSQVCAAAASALA
+1276 NTPVCAAAASALA
-1289 ERLTNDA
+1289 ERLTDDA
-1296 GLRQAFDPINVTQAL
+1296 RLRHAFDPINVSQAL

-1316 WTGTPA
+1316 WPGTPA
-1322 CESAIDVL
+1322 CETATDLL
-1330 AATLANAPALRTALD
+1330 AARLSNDAVLRKGLD
-1345 PQGVGVALNALSK
+1345 LQGVIVVLNALSK
-1358 CLARPVCRSAFVLLA
+1358 RLARPVCQSAFVLLA
-1373 ERAGSAELPWR
+1373 ERAGSAEQPWR
-1384 QFQMRG
+1384 QFEMHG
-1390 ISVVANAMSRL
+1390 IAVMANAMSRL
-1401 SHLDEEDDEQFR
+1401 LHLDDEDDEQLR
-1413 TLAVAK
+1413 TLGVAK

-1457 MRSLG
+1457 MRPLG
-1462 QPALERVSAQI
+1462 EPALERVSALI
-1473 GDDGLRQANLEGIG
+1473 GDDGLRQTSLEGIG
-1487 SLCMGLLPLIRSPE
+1487 SLCLGLLPLIRSPE
-1501 LTPRHRG
+1501 LRSRHRG
-1508 QALHVFNTL
+1508 QALRVFDAL

-1523 KIDLYLRSDGARAS
+1523 KIDLYLRGGEEGAS
-1537 ADIEQHATR
+1537 ADVEEHATR

-1559 AVLSR
+1559 AVVSR

-1602 DLGEMSWNLIAQIEA
+1602 DLGEMSWNLIAQIES
-1617 GEQVFDALDLRMAK
+1617 GDQVFDALDLRMAK

-1646 LDSGRLSM
+1646 LDSGRLNM

-1663 PAPGRG
+1663 PAPGRA

-1707 VQLPGD
+1707 VQLPGE

-1815 FDDVD
+1815 FDDVE

-1868 QANQATGEQRELVAK
+1868 QANQATEEQRDLVAK
-1883 DKGPSLMPAQALQ
+1883 DKGPSVMPPQALH

-1906 EAHAAMQDRLQTL
+1906 EAHAAMQDRLQSL

-1931 PLIGGGYQ
+1931 PLISGGYQ

-1959 SQAFDVAGGPLL
+1959 SQAFDLAGGPLL

-1981 LLPVP
+1981 LLPVS
-1986 EQRIATVAQGDAT
+1986 EQRIATVAKGDAT

-2036 PEQQWPAAFS
+2036 PEKQWPAAFA

-2124 LISQVMVDRQVR
+2124 LISRVMVDRQAR

-2148 ATPAIDPVSG
+2148 ATPAIAPDSG
-2158 HYQPGRLAEIM
+2158 HYQAGRLSEIM

-2181 ATLASR
+2181 ATLAAR

-2200 RDMMFGTYDGIERG
+2200 RDMMFGTYDGIERE
-2214 LRNGLRELLEEPV
+2214 LRNGLRELLEEPA
-2227 RDPQVLATLRVQ
+2227 RDPLVLATLRVQ

-2255 AELLHAQLRALAADP
+2255 AALLHAQLLALETGSA
-2270 TADSAAPALPEAL
+2270 ADSAAPALPEAV
-2283 AETFAGLA
+2283 AEAFPGLA
-2291 KAYEAASGVEAR
+2291 KAYAAASGIEAR

-2313 CRLSH
+2313 RRLSH

-2342 IAIKVGT
+2342 IAVKVGT

-2364 VEACERAERG
+2364 VEACERSERS

-2380 SLPYSRATARA
+2380 VPPYSRATARA

-2421 EALQQAGWIDRS
+2421 EALQQAGWIARA
-2433 QPPAERLRAV
+2433 QPAAERLRAV

-2448 ALKAQ
+2448 AAEAQ
-2453 TLLGRARQMEPQ
+2453 ALLGRARQMEPQ

-2470 QNIAARHG
+2470 QRIAARHG

-2485 HQLKSYSSLQEK
+2485 HQLKSYGSLQEK
-2497 LKQRVALKK
+2497 LKQLVALKK
-2506 QSLEEAAASVNDAL
+2506 QTLEEAAAGVNDAL
-2520 RYSVVLEPQGFT
+2520 RYSVVLEPQDFT
-2532 AGLRAVLAALDDQ
+2532 VGLRATLAALDDQ

-2553 NQFTEYPP
+2553 NQFTDYPP
-2561 SFKAINLTLRSPE
+2561 VFKAINVTLRSPE

-2634 EEIDNWQEETVPALP
+2634 EKIDNWPEETVPALP

-2682 LTPVLNT
+2682 LTPVLDT
-2689 LAEGLGARLWG
+2689 LAKGLGARLWG

-2708 GRIEQVRQAPFQKS
+2708 GWIEQVQQAPFQKS

-2735 AGMTAEQAAL
+2735 AGMTAEQAAQ
-2745 SVGDGLRYA
+2745 SVGDALRYA
-2754 LELPSEG
+2754 LELPPEG
-2761 FLIKVLAAQDA
+2761 FVIKVLAAQDA

-2780 VKLKNYFTS
+2780 VKMKNYFIS

-2800 FTDAEGYAFEVQ
+2800 FTDAEGYTFEVQ

>member
-1 MKTHATN
+1 
-8 PTALHTHSPY
+8 
-18 AHAEKPALTED
+18 
-29 QPAASSSGTHQPL
+29 
-42 GRPPRKRQRIESD
+42 
-55 DPRASTRDRQPFTA
+55 
-69 SDVKKDQIDASEG
+69 
-82 AWDRRFR
+82 
-89 PGQPAAVGNE
+89 
-99 RIKTERYPDKVTA
+99 
-112 DVGAPSA
+112 
-119 QHRPQRWSQHHGVE
+119 
-133 ARAFLRPRE
+133 
-142 QPSESSARKRP
+142 
-153 REEQAPSR
+153 
-161 QSKRPFHGMGLTTED
+161 
-176 LRRAEH
+176 
-182 QLDWAAKK
+182 
-190 RLQAQ
+190 
-195 RQQQQRQL
+195 
-203 SEPHG
+203 
-208 MARNHNAGLCVSM
+208 M

-231 RNGMALPFLEESVN
+231 RDGMALPFLEESVN

-307 SKHPN
+307 SKHAN

-317 EAIAWIAGELTQVD
+317 EAIGWIAGQLNQAD
-331 DLVGLGGY
+331 DLVGLSGY
-339 PSALFLNAF
+339 LSALLLNALA
-348 SKNLD
+348 KNID

-366 HLRRD
+366 HLLRD
-371 DNARQSLSVQNISLA
+371 NQVRQSLNAQSISLA
-386 LNAFSKWPDN
+386 LNTFSKWPDH
-396 PDCQAMAHRFAA
+396 PDCQVTAHRLAA
-408 LVASDDRLRSAMDAQ
+408 RVASDKRLRHAMDAQ
-423 GVATALNAL
+423 NVANTLNAL
-432 CKWPDTPDCGNA
+432 SKWPDDAVCGEA
-444 VSALAERLADESRL
+444 ASALAERLTDDPGL
-458 RNELKP
+458 RKDLNP
-464 QELGNALNALCK
+464 QGAATVLNALSK
-476 WPDTPVCA
+476 WADIPVCA
-484 AATSALA
+484 AAASALA
-491 DRLVDDP
+491 ARLVDDP
-498 GLRKALDP
+498 GLRKALDAQG
-506 INVTQALNALSK
+506 VA
-518 WADLPV
+518 
-524 CAAAAIALAERL
+524 
-536 ADDPE
+536 
-541 LCKALNAR
+541 
-549 GLSNA
+549 NA
-554 LNALSKWPDN
+554 LNALSKWPQTEV
-564 PACAAAV
+564 CAKAA

-577 VADDPE
+577 LAADP
-583 LRKDLEPQGVSSAL
+583 
-597 NALSKWPDTPVCA
+597 
-610 AAVSALAEHVVDDL
+610 
-624 ELRKGLD
+624 GL
-631 PQGVSNALN
+631 G
-640 ALAKWPDLPICGQ
+640 
-653 AASALAGRLA
+653 
-663 HDTELCKA
+663 KA
-671 LDPINVTQALDALSK
+671 LDPINVSQA
-686 WPDTPICGQTASAL
+686 
-700 AARLAHERRLRNA
+700 
-713 LKPQEV
+713 
-719 VIALHSLSK
+719 
-728 WPDTPIC
+728 
-735 AVAASALAERVVD
+735 
-748 EPQLGKAFDAHQ
+748 
-760 VVNTLKALSK
+760 
-770 WPDKQVCAVAAS
+770 
-782 GLAERLVD
+782 
-790 EPQLPKDLDR
+790 
-800 QGVVIVLNALSKW
+800 LNALSKW
-813 PDTAVCAEAVNALAE
+813 PDTAVCTGAVNALA
-828 RLVDEPDLRKELGPV
+828 
-843 DVTNV
+843 
-848 LNALSKWP
+848 
-856 GTEVCAEVARLL
+856 ARL
-868 AGRLVSDRLLR
+868 ADESSLR
-879 KAFNSLDVANA
+879 NDLTAQGVANA
-890 LNALSKWPDTPVCAA
+890 LNALSKWPDNAVFEAA
-905 AAGALAERLT
+905 ATALTQRLAE
-915 ADPGLRK
+915 DPSLRK
-922 ELNPLDVAN
+922 DLGPLDVVT
-931 ALNALSKWPGTPVC
+931 ALNALSKWPNNTHC
-945 AAAASALAARV
+945 AAAASALAERLADDPALCKALEPVHVPQALNALCKWPGTPVCASAASALAARV
-956 VAEPRLRK
+956 ADDRRLRK
-964 AFDAQQVATA
+964 GLDAQQVSTA

-983 DQACAAAAN
+983 NEICAAVVSA
-992 TLAERQ
+992 LARRLADEPE
-998 LREPDVRD
+998 LRKDLDPQGVA
-1006 VLKPREMTNALNAL
+1006 TALNAV
-1020 SKWPDTPACAAAAS
+1020 SKWPHIGVYEAAAS
-1034 ALAARVADDPRLRE
+1034 ALAARVADDPQLCKALE
-1048 AFDLQH
+1048 PVH
-1054 VATVLNALSKWP
+1054 VAQALNALCKWP
-1066 DNVACAAAA
+1066 DNTACAAAV
-1075 GALAERLADEPE
+1075 G
-1087 LRHTLTAH
+1087 T
-1095 GVVIVLN
+1095 
-1102 ALSKWPNAP
+1102 
-1111 VCAAAAS
+1111 
-1118 ALAERLADE
+1118 
-1127 PELHKALSAHGVA
+1127 
-1140 TALNALSKWPDIPVC
+1140 
-1155 ATAASALAER
+1155 
-1165 LSDDPDL
+1165 
-1172 REALDASNLPQVL
+1172 
-1185 NALSKWPNVP
+1185 
-1195 AGGEVV
+1195 
-1201 DALAKR
+1201 
-1207 LVDEPELR
+1207 
-1215 NALDPLGVPNALN
+1215 
-1228 ALSKWPNVPVCSAA
+1228 
-1242 VDALAARL
+1242 LAARL
-1250 ANEPGLRKDLCP
+1250 ADESRLRKELKP
-1262 QGVGNALN
+1262 QEVANALN

-1276 DSQVCAAAASALA
+1276 DNTACAAAASALA
-1289 ERLTNDA
+1289 RRLADDPWLRKALNQQELTN
-1296 GLRQAFDPINVTQAL
+1296 AL

-1316 WTGTPA
+1316 WPDNAVCAVAASAFAERLADDPWLRNDLTAQGVANTLNALSKWPDNAA
-1322 CESAIDVL
+1322 CATAAGAL
-1330 AATLANAPALRTALD
+1330 AARLVDDPRLRKSLD
-1345 PQGVGVALNALSK
+1345 AQGVANALNALSK
-1358 CLARPVCRSAFVLLA
+1358 RPDMPVCAAAVDALAERLVNDPGLCKALSSQGLTTALNALSRCLTRPVCQSACVLLA
-1373 ERAGSAELPWR
+1373 ERAGSAELPW
-1384 QFQMRG
+1384 QQLDMLG
-1390 ISVVANAMSRL
+1390 IAMLANAMSRL
-1401 SHLDEEDDEQFR
+1401 WHLDDEDDGPLR

-1435 SASATDI
+1435 SALADEI

-1457 MRSLG
+1457 MRPLG
-1462 QPALERVSAQI
+1462 RPALERVSALI
-1473 GDDGLRQANLEGIG
+1473 GDDGLRQTSLEGIG

-1501 LTPRHRG
+1501 LIPRHRV
-1508 QALHVFNTL
+1508 QALRVFDTL

-1523 KIDLYLRSDGARAS
+1523 KIDLYLRGDGARAS

-1559 AVLSR
+1559 AVVSR
-1564 QWKARHLDGPRKQL
+1564 QWKARHLDGPRKEL

-1584 LVKWVDLT
+1584 LVTWVDLT

-1602 DLGEMSWNLIAQIEA
+1602 DLGETSWNLIAQIEA

-1631 EAPTITQAHPPTRFD
+1631 DARAITQAHPPTRFD
-1646 LDSGRLSM
+1646 LDSGRWSM

-1669 STTHVVVDLVGK
+1669 STTHVVVELVGK
-1681 ELSTNR
+1681 GCSTNR
-1687 SESDKPY
+1687 YEWDKPY

-1702 LPLVE
+1702 LRLVE
-1707 VQLPGD
+1707 VQLPGE

-1815 FDDVD
+1815 FDDVE

-1847 KLEVALS
+1847 KLEVALA

-1868 QANQATGEQRELVAK
+1868 QANQATEEQRDLVAK
-1883 DKGPSLMPAQALQ
+1883 DKGPSLMPPQALH

-1906 EAHAAMQDRLQTL
+1906 EAHAAMQERLQTL

-1931 PLIGGGYQ
+1931 PLVSGGYQ

-1959 SQAFDVAGGPLL
+1959 SQAFDLADGPLL

-1986 EQRIATVAQGDAT
+1986 EQRIATVAKGDAT

-2036 PEQQWPAAFS
+2036 PEKQWPAAFA

-2124 LISQVMVDRQVR
+2124 LISRVMVDRQAR

-2158 HYQPGRLAEIM
+2158 RYQPGRLSEIM

-2187 FMGQPNELREAMA
+2187 FMAQPDALREAMA
-2200 RDMMFGTYDGIERG
+2200 RDMMFGTYDGIERE
-2214 LRNGLRELLEEPV
+2214 LRTGLRELLEEPA
-2227 RDPQVLATLRVQ
+2227 RDPVVLATLRVQ

-2255 AELLHAQLRALAADP
+2255 AALLHAQLLALETDP
-2270 TADSAAPALPEAL
+2270 AADSAAPALPEAV
-2283 AETFAGLA
+2283 AEAFPGLA
-2291 KAYEAASGVEAR
+2291 KAYAAASDVEAR

-2313 CRLSH
+2313 RRLSH

-2342 IAIKVGT
+2342 IAVKVGT

-2364 VEACERAERG
+2364 VEACERAERS

-2380 SLPYSRATARA
+2380 VPPYSRATARA

-2402 KLLLQRM
+2402 RLLLQRM

-2421 EALQQAGWIDRS
+2421 EALQQAGWIARS

-2448 ALKAQ
+2448 AAEAQ
-2453 TLLGRARQMEPQ
+2453 ALLRRARQMEPQ

-2470 QNIAARHG
+2470 QRIAARHG

-2485 HQLKSYSSLQEK
+2485 HQLKSYGSLQEK
-2497 LKQRVALKK
+2497 LTQRMALKK
-2506 QSLEEAAASVNDAL
+2506 QTLQEAAAGVNDAL
-2520 RYSVVLEPQGFT
+2520 RYSVVLEPQDFT
-2532 AGLRAVLAALDDQ
+2532 AGLRATLAALDDQ

-2553 NQFTEYPP
+2553 NQFTDYPP
-2561 SFKAINLTLRSPE
+2561 VFKAINVTLRSPE

-2604 AVGGASR
+2604 ALGGASR
-2611 AEQRTLQAPALEAFK
+2611 AEQRILQAPALEAFK

-2634 EEIDNWQEETVPALP
+2634 EEIDNWQEETVTALP

-2654 PGAEQTAGT
+2654 PGAEQAAGT

-2682 LTPVLNT
+2682 LTPVLDT
-2689 LAEGLGARLWG
+2689 LAKGLGARLWG
-2700 NVRYDAKQ
+2700 NVRYDAKH
-2708 GRIEQVRQAPFQKS
+2708 GRIQQAQQAPFQKS

-2735 AGMTAEQAAL
+2735 AGMTAEQAAQ
-2745 SVGDGLRYA
+2745 SVGDALRYA
-2754 LELPSEG
+2754 LELPSER
-2761 FLIKVLAAQDA
+2761 FVIKVLAAQDA

>member
-1 MKTHATN
+1 MKTHATHPN
-8 PTALHTHSPY
+8 SFHTNSPY
-18 AHAEKPALTED
+18 AHEETPKLPEG
-29 QPAASSSGTHQPL
+29 PAAASTSGTHQPL
-42 GRPPRKRQRIESD
+42 GRPPSKRRRVESD
-55 DPRASTRDRQPFTA
+55 DRGAPTRYGQPSAASA
-69 SDVKKDQIDASEG
+69 VKKEQTDASEG
-82 AWDRRFR
+82 AWDRRVR
-89 PGQPAAVGNE
+89 PWQPAAVKNE
-99 RIKTERYPDKVTA
+99 RIRTERYPDRVTA
-112 DVGAPSA
+112 DVGASSA
-119 QHRPQRWSQHHGVE
+119 HHRPQRSSQQHGVE
-133 ARAFLRPRE
+133 ASASLRPRE
-142 QPSESSARKRP
+142 QPSEWSARKRP

-161 QSKRPFHGMGLTTED
+161 QSKRPFHGMGLTED

-182 QLDWAAKK
+182 QLDSAEKK

-208 MARNHNAGLCVSM
+208 IAGNHNAGLCVSM

-231 RNGMALPFLEESVN
+231 REGMALPFLEESVN

-317 EAIAWIAGELTQVD
+317 EAIAWIAGQLDQAD
-331 DLVGLGGY
+331 DLVGLSGY
-339 PSALFLNAF
+339 PSVLLLNAF

-366 HLRRD
+366 HLARD
-371 DNARQSLSVQNISLA
+371 DRAWQSLTAWDISLA
-386 LNAFSKWPDN
+386 LNTFSKRFDNPDCQATAHRLAARVASDKRPRHAMDAQSVANALNALCKWPDNTACATAASALATRLTAEGRLRKDLKPQEVGSALNALSKWSDNTDCAAAVSALAERLADESKLRKSLDGQGVANVLNALSKWPHTEVCAKVASALADRLADESRMRHDLLPREVANTLNALSKWPDTPDCKNAANALAARLAAESRLRDDLDAQGVAIALNALCKWPDNTACVAAASELAARLAADPGLRDGLKPKHVCNALNALSKWPDNTLCEAAVIALAGRLAADPGLRKGLEPIDVAQALNALSKWPDN
-396 PDCQAMAHRFAA
+396 PLCAA
-408 LVASDDRLRSAMDAQ
+408 AVIALAGRLAAERRLREDLTAQ
-423 GVATALNAL
+423 GVAIALNAL
-432 CKWPDTPDCGNA
+432 CKWPDTPDCKNA
-444 VSALAERLADESRL
+444 ANALAARLATESRL
-458 RNELKP
+458 HDDLDA
-464 QELGNALNALCK
+464 QGVAIALNALCK
-476 WPDTPVCA
+476 WPDTRDCKNA
-484 AATSALA
+484 ANVLA
-491 DRLVDDP
+491 
-498 GLRKALDP
+498 A
-506 INVTQALNALSK
+506 
-518 WADLPV
+518 
-524 CAAAAIALAERL
+524 RL
-536 ADDPE
+536 A
-541 LCKALNAR
+541 
-549 GLSNA
+549 
-554 LNALSKWPDN
+554 
-564 PACAAAV
+564 
-571 SALAER
+571 AEGR
-577 VADDPE
+577 
-583 LRKDLEPQGVSSAL
+583 LRKDLKPQEVGSAL
-597 NALSKWPDTPVCA
+597 NALSKWPDDTLCE
-610 AAVSALAEHVVDDL
+610 AAV
-624 ELRKGLD
+624 G
-631 PQGVSNALN
+631 
-640 ALAKWPDLPICGQ
+640 
-653 AASALAGRLA
+653 
-663 HDTELCKA
+663 
-671 LDPINVTQALDALSK
+671 
-686 WPDTPICGQTASAL
+686 AL
-700 AARLAHERRLRNA
+700 AARLAAESRLRN
-713 LKPQEV
+713 
-719 VIALHSLSK
+719 
-728 WPDTPIC
+728 D
-735 AVAASALAERVVD
+735 
-748 EPQLGKAFDAHQ
+748 
-760 VVNTLKALSK
+760 
-770 WPDKQVCAVAAS
+770 
-782 GLAERLVD
+782 
-790 EPQLPKDLDR
+790 
-800 QGVVIVLNALSKW
+800 LNAQ
-813 PDTAVCAEAVNALAE
+813 
-828 RLVDEPDLRKELGPV
+828 G
-843 DVTNV
+843 
-848 LNALSKWP
+848 
-856 GTEVCAEVARLL
+856 
-868 AGRLVSDRLLR
+868 
-879 KAFNSLDVANA
+879 VANA
-890 LNALSKWPDTPVCAA
+890 LNALSKWPDNAFCAA
-905 AAGALAERLT
+905 AVSALAGRLA
-915 ADPGLRK
+915 ADPGLG
-922 ELNPLDVAN
+922 EDLNP
-931 ALNALSKWPGTPVC
+931 SH
-945 AAAASALAARV
+945 
-956 VAEPRLRK
+956 
-964 AFDAQQVATA
+964 ATQA

-983 DQACAAAAN
+983 TLDCKNAANALAARLADESRLRNDLDAQGVAITLNALCKWPDNTACAAAASE
-992 TLAERQ
+992 LAVRLAAEGR
-998 LREPDVRD
+998 LRNDLTPKEVG
-1006 VLKPREMTNALNAL
+1006 NALNAL
-1020 SKWPDTPACAAAAS
+1020 SKWPDNEICAAVVSALASRLADEPELRKDLDPQGVATALNAVSKWPHTGVYEAAAS
-1034 ALAARVADDPRLRE
+1034 ALAARVADDPQLCKALEPVHVAQALNALCKWPDNTLCAAAAGALAARLADESRSRNDLNAQGVAIALNALCKWPDNTLCAAAASALAARLADESRLRD
-1048 AFDLQH
+1048 DLDAQG
-1054 VATVLNALSKWP
+1054 VANVLNALSKWP
-1066 DNVACAAAA
+1066 D
-1075 GALAERLADEPE
+1075 
-1087 LRHTLTAH
+1087 HMM
-1095 GVVIVLN
+1095 
-1102 ALSKWPNAP
+1102 
-1111 VCAAAAS
+1111 CAAAAS
-1118 ALAERLADE
+1118 ALAARLADE
-1127 PELHKALSAHGVA
+1127 SRLRNDLTAQGVTVALNALIKWPDAPACEAAIDLLAARLVEDHKLRHVLGGQDVA
-1140 TALNALSKWPDIPVC
+1140 MALNALSNC
-1155 ATAASALAER
+1155 
-1165 LSDDPDL
+1165 
-1172 REALDASNLPQVL
+1172 
-1185 NALSKWPNVP
+1185 
-1195 AGGEVV
+1195 
-1201 DALAKR
+1201 
-1207 LVDEPELR
+1207 
-1215 NALDPLGVPNALN
+1215 
-1228 ALSKWPNVPVCSAA
+1228 
-1242 VDALAARL
+1242 
-1250 ANEPGLRKDLCP
+1250 
-1262 QGVGNALN
+1262 
-1270 ALSKWP
+1270 
-1276 DSQVCAAAASALA
+1276 
-1289 ERLTNDA
+1289 LT
-1296 GLRQAFDPINVTQAL
+1296 
-1311 NALSK
+1311 
-1316 WTGTPA
+1316 
-1322 CESAIDVL
+1322 
-1330 AATLANAPALRTALD
+1330 
-1345 PQGVGVALNALSK
+1345 
-1358 CLARPVCRSAFVLLA
+1358 RPVCQSACVLLA
-1373 ERAGSAELPWR
+1373 ERAGSAELPW
-1384 QFQMRG
+1384 QQLDMLG
-1390 ISVVANAMSRL
+1390 IAMLANAMSRL
-1401 SHLDEEDDEQFR
+1401 WHLDDEDDGRFR

-1419 LQAMAGH
+1419 LGAMAGH
-1426 LDLHRERFA
+1426 LDVHRERFA
-1435 SASATDI
+1435 SALADEI

-1457 MRSLG
+1457 MRPLG
-1462 QPALERVSAQI
+1462 RPALERVSALI
-1473 GDDGLRQANLEGIG
+1473 GDDGLRQTSLEGIG

-1501 LTPRHRG
+1501 LAPRHRG
-1508 QALHVFNTL
+1508 QALRVFDML

-1523 KIDLYLRSDGARAS
+1523 KIDLYLRGDGARAS
-1537 ADIEQHATR
+1537 AGIEQHATR

-1559 AVLSR
+1559 AVVSR
-1564 QWKARHLDGPRKQL
+1564 QWKAGHLDGPRKQL

-1584 LVKWVDLT
+1584 LLKWVDQT

-1617 GEQVFDALDLRMAK
+1617 GDQVFDALDLRMAK
-1631 EAPTITQAHPPTRFD
+1631 DAPAITQAHPPTRFD

-1654 STVPGRPVA
+1654 ASVPGRPVA

-1707 VQLPGD
+1707 VQLPGE

-1728 PWRFDLFGGSRA
+1728 PWRFDMFGGSRA
-1740 ARSKS
+1740 ARGKS
-1745 GSSSLVMSQR
+1745 GSHSLVLSQR

-1777 QLAAKLA
+1777 HLAAKLA

-1815 FDDVD
+1815 FDDVE

-1847 KLEVALS
+1847 KLEVALA

-1868 QANQATGEQRELVAK
+1868 QANQATDEQRELVAK
-1883 DKGPSLMPAQALQ
+1883 DKGPSMMPAQALQ

-1901 AAALE
+1901 AEALE
-1906 EAHAAMQDRLQTL
+1906 EAHAAMQDRLRTL

-1947 SADDKVHLPQQR
+1947 SADDRVHLPQQR

-2036 PEQQWPAAFS
+2036 PDQQWPAEFS

-2097 IDELRKRNMDTDGDD
+2097 IEELRKRDMDTDGDD
-2112 AFVYAGYPKLAA
+2112 AFIYAGYPKLAA
-2124 LISQVMVDRQVR
+2124 LISRVMDRKAR
-2136 RGRQQSFKPPKT
+2136 LGRQQSFKPPKT

-2158 HYQPGRLAEIM
+2158 HYQPGRLSEIM
-2169 SLKRGQRITSAA
+2169 ALKRGQRITSAA
-2181 ATLASR
+2181 ATLAAR

-2227 RDPQVLATLRVQ
+2227 RDPVVLATLRVQ

-2255 AELLHAQLRALAADP
+2255 AELLHAQLLALETDP
-2270 TADSAAPALPEAL
+2270 AADSAAPALPDAL
-2283 AETFAGLA
+2283 AEAFPGLA
-2291 KAYEAASGVEAR
+2291 KAYDAASGVDAR

-2380 SLPYSRATARA
+2380 NVPYSRATARA

-2421 EALQQAGWIDRS
+2421 EALQQAGWIARS
-2433 QPPAERLRAV
+2433 QPPAERLRDV

-2453 TLLGRARQMEPQ
+2453 ALLRRARQMEPQ

-2485 HQLKSYSSLQEK
+2485 HQLKSLSSLKQK
-2497 LKQRVALKK
+2497 LTQRMALKK
-2506 QSLEEAAASVNDAL
+2506 QTLEEAAAGVNDAL

-2553 NQFTEYPP
+2553 NQFTVYPP
-2561 SFKAINLTLRSPE
+2561 VFKAINVTLRSPA

-2594 HDLYKRAHAL
+2594 HDLYKHAHAL
-2604 AVGGASR
+2604 ALGGASR
-2611 AEQRTLQAPALEAFK
+2611 SEQRKLQAPALEAFK

-2634 EEIDNWQEETVPALP
+2634 EEIDDWQEETVPALASTP
-2649 SATPT
+2649 PALASEQNAVNTGASPAHSVFHAATR
-2654 PGAEQTAGT
+2654 
-2663 ADPSSASAVFD
+2663 
-2674 TAASKQAA
+2674 KQAS
-2682 LTPVLNT
+2682 LTPVLDT
-2689 LAEGLGARLWG
+2689 LADGLGARLWG
-2700 NVRYDAKQ
+2700 NVRYNASQ
-2708 GRIEQVRQAPFQKS
+2708 GRIEQVQHDPFQKS
-2722 VASIKDKIRRHLR
+2722 VASIKDKIRRHQR
-2735 AGMTAEQAAL
+2735 AGMTAEQATQ
-2745 SVGDGLRYA
+2745 SVGDALRYA

-2761 FLIKVLAAQDA
+2761 FVAKVQAAQDA
-2772 LRRQGITC
+2772 LRRQGMTC
-2780 VKLKNYFTS
+2780 VKLQNYFTS

-2818 FNAKAQTHLP
+2818 FNAKAQTHLS

-2836 TRLDRER
+2836 TRLEKER
-2843 QKPQPDP
+2843 QKPRPDP
-2850 VRQAKLTQEIAAHQK
+2850 VRQAKLTQEIAGHRQ

-2871 AKVRKP
+2871 ARVSEP
-2877 AGVERLGARA
+2877 ARIERLGERA

>member
-1 MKTHATN
+1 MKTHATH
-8 PTALHTHSPY
+8 PTAFRTNSPY
-18 AHAEKPALTED
+18 AHAEKPELTED
-29 QPAASSSGTHQPL
+29 QAAASSSGTHQPL

-55 DPRASTRDRQPFTA
+55 DPGASTRDRQPFTA
-69 SDVKKDQIDASEG
+69 SASKKEEIDASEG
-82 AWDRRFR
+82 AWDRRVR
-89 PGQPAAVGNE
+89 QWQPAAVKNE

-112 DVGAPSA
+112 DVGASSA
-119 QHRPQRWSQHHGVE
+119 HHRPQRSSQHGVE
-133 ARAFLRPRE
+133 ARASLRPRE
-142 QPSESSARKRP
+142 QPSEWSARKRP

-161 QSKRPFHGMGLTTED
+161 QSKRPFHGMGLTED

-208 MARNHNAGLCVSM
+208 IARNHNAGLCVSM
-221 AYDNELAHRM
+221 AYDNELAQRM
-231 RNGMALPFLEESVN
+231 RGGMALPFLEESLH
-245 AQVNAQRLDKYLQLI
+245 AQVNASRLDKYLQLV
-260 ATARRARAGVTPRD
+260 ANAQRTRGATPRD

-296 LAQLAHVGNKL
+296 LKQLAHVGNKL
-307 SKHPN
+307 SKHQN
-312 QPACM
+312 LPACM
-317 EAIAWIAGELTQVD
+317 EAIAWIAGELTQAD

-339 PSALFLNAF
+339 PSVLLLNAL

-360 VARLAR
+360 AARLAR
-366 HLRRD
+366 HLLCD
-371 DNARQSLSVQNISLA
+371 DKARQSLSGQNISLA
-386 LNAFSKWPDN
+386 LNAFSKWFDN

-408 LVASDDRLRSAMDAQ
+408 LFASDKRLRCAMDAQ
-423 GVATALNAL
+423 SVATALNAL
-432 CKWPDTPDCGNA
+432 CKWPDTPDCENA

-458 RNELKP
+458 RKELKP
-464 QELGNALNALCK
+464 QEVGNALNALSK
-476 WPDTPVCA
+476 WADNEVCA
-484 AATSALA
+484 AAASALA
-491 DRLVDDP
+491 ERLVDDP

-506 INVTQALNALSK
+506 IDVTQALNALSK
-518 WADLPV
+518 WADISV
-524 CAAAAIALAERL
+524 CTEAAIALAEWL

-541 LCKALNAR
+541 LCKSLNAR

-564 PACAAAV
+564 QVCAAAV
-571 SALAER
+571 SALAGQLAHDPDMCKAFDPINVIQALDAVSKWPDDEVFAAAANTLAER
-577 VADDPE
+577 LAFEPDLRDALRPQEVAIALHALSKWPDNGNCAKAADALAERLAKDSQVVEALDLQGVTTSLKALSKWPGNEDCAKAAGALAGRLVKEPKLRKELDLQGVVVVLNALSKWPRTQDCENAAEALAGRLAKNPDLRDALEPLEVANVLNALSKWPHTELCAKAARRLARRIVDDPL
-583 LRKDLEPQGVSSAL
+583 LREGFNSLDVVNALNALSKWPDNEDCAKAAGALANRLAKDARLVVALDPPGVAIAL
-597 NALSKWPDTPVCA
+597 NALSKWPDTQDCEKA
-610 AAVSALAEHVVDDL
+610 ARALAKRLV
-624 ELRKGLD
+624 KD
-631 PQGVSNALN
+631 PKLCNALHAMQVATALN
-640 ALAKWPDLPICGQ
+640 ALCKWPDNRDCAAAAGALAARLAVEPDLRNALNQQEFAMALQ
-653 AASALAGRLA
+653 ASCKWPGNEDCAKAAGALAGRLA
-663 HDTELCKA
+663 NDARLIAA
-671 LDPINVTQALDALSK
+671 LDPQGVGSVLSALSR
-686 WPDTPICGQTASAL
+686 WPDTPICEAALSAL
-700 AARLAHERRLRNA
+700 AARLSVEPDLRNA
-713 LKPQEV
+713 LEPQ
-719 VIALHSLSK
+719 
-728 WPDTPIC
+728 
-735 AVAASALAERVVD
+735 AVTSAL
-748 EPQLGKAFDAHQ
+748 
-760 VVNTLKALSK
+760 NALSK
-770 WPDKQVCAVAAS
+770 WPNMQDCEKVARA
-782 GLAERLVD
+782 LAERLAQD
-790 EPQLPKDLDR
+790 AELREALTPH
-800 QGVVIVLNALSKW
+800 GMATVLNALSKW
-813 PDTAVCAEAVNALAE
+813 PDNEDCAVAAGALAE
-828 RLVDEPDLRKELGPV
+828 RLAKKPELCEAL
-843 DVTNV
+843 DASSLSQA

-856 GTEVCAEVARLL
+856 DNEGCAAAAGAL
-868 AGRLVSDRLLR
+868 ADRLTKESQLVNALDPLGMANVLNALCKWPDNEDCAAAVSALAKR
-879 KAFNSLDVANA
+879 LADDSELCKALQPQGVANA
-890 LNALSKWPDTPVCAA
+890 LNALSKWPDMQDCEMAA
-905 AAGALAERLT
+905 RALAERLT
-915 ADPGLRK
+915 HDPDLCTA
-922 ELNPLDVAN
+922 LDPIHVTQV
-931 ALNALSKWPGTPVC
+931 LNALSKWPGTPAC
-945 AAAASALAARV
+945 ETAIYLSAA
-956 VAEPRLRK
+956 
-964 AFDAQQVATA
+964 
-974 LNALSKWPD
+974 
-983 DQACAAAAN
+983 
-992 TLAERQ
+992 
-998 LREPDVRD
+998 
-1006 VLKPREMTNALNAL
+1006 
-1020 SKWPDTPACAAAAS
+1020 
-1034 ALAARVADDPRLRE
+1034 
-1048 AFDLQH
+1048 
-1054 VATVLNALSKWP
+1054 
-1066 DNVACAAAA
+1066 
-1075 GALAERLADEPE
+1075 RLADEP
-1087 LRHTLTAH
+1087 
-1095 GVVIVLN
+1095 
-1102 ALSKWPNAP
+1102 
-1111 VCAAAAS
+1111 
-1118 ALAERLADE
+1118 
-1127 PELHKALSAHGVA
+1127 
-1140 TALNALSKWPDIPVC
+1140 
-1155 ATAASALAER
+1155 
-1165 LSDDPDL
+1165 DL
-1172 REALDASNLPQVL
+1172 RKALDA
-1185 NALSKWPNVP
+1185 
-1195 AGGEVV
+1195 
-1201 DALAKR
+1201 R
-1207 LVDEPELR
+1207 
-1215 NALDPLGVPNALN
+1215 GV
-1228 ALSKWPNVPVCSAA
+1228 
-1242 VDALAARL
+1242 
-1250 ANEPGLRKDLCP
+1250 
-1262 QGVGNALN
+1262 
-1270 ALSKWP
+1270 
-1276 DSQVCAAAASALA
+1276 
-1289 ERLTNDA
+1289 
-1296 GLRQAFDPINVTQAL
+1296 
-1311 NALSK
+1311 
-1316 WTGTPA
+1316 
-1322 CESAIDVL
+1322 AI
-1330 AATLANAPALRTALD
+1330 
-1345 PQGVGVALNALSK
+1345 ALNALSK
-1358 CLARPVCRSAFVLLA
+1358 CLARPVCQSAFVLLA

-1384 QFQMRG
+1384 QFEMRG
-1390 ISVVANAMSRL
+1390 IAVVANAISRL

-1413 TLAVAK
+1413 ALGVAK

-1426 LDLHRERFA
+1426 LDVHRARFA
-1435 SASATDI
+1435 SASAADI
-1442 GVLFKALASA
+1442 GGLFKALASA

-1462 QPALERVSAQI
+1462 QPALERLAGLI
-1473 GDDGLRQANLEGIG
+1473 GDDGLRQTSLEGIG
-1487 SLCMGLLPLIRSPE
+1487 GLCMGLLPLIRSPE
-1501 LTPRHRG
+1501 LSPRHRV
-1508 QALHVFNTL
+1508 QALRVFDTL

-1523 KIDLYLRSDGARAS
+1523 KIDLYLGGDGARAS
-1537 ADIEQHATR
+1537 AGIEQHATR

-1559 AVLSR
+1559 AVVSR

-1713 LSTFMLARTFNYNGE
+1713 LSTFMLARTFNYNRE

-1745 GSSSLVMSQR
+1745 GSSSLVMSRR

-1854 IPAFRKHYEAWHAV
+1854 IPAFRKHYDAWHAV
-1868 QANQATGEQRELVAK
+1868 QANQATEEQRELVAK

-1906 EAHAAMQDRLQTL
+1906 EAYAALQDRLQTL

-1999 AAFLSQCFG
+1999 AAFLSRCFG

-2036 PEQQWPAAFS
+2036 PEKQWPAAFS

-2056 LKTLSCWT
+2056 LKTLSSWT

-2112 AFVYAGYPKLAA
+2112 AFIYAGYPKLAA
-2124 LISQVMVDRQVR
+2124 LISRVMMDRQAR
-2136 RGRQQSFKPPKT
+2136 RGRQKSFKPPKT

-2158 HYQPGRLAEIM
+2158 HYQPGRLSEIM

-2181 ATLASR
+2181 ATLAAR
-2187 FMGQPNELREAMA
+2187 FLAQPDALREAMA
-2200 RDMMFGTYDGIERG
+2200 REMMFGTYDGIERE

-2227 RDPQVLATLRVQ
+2227 RDPVVLATLRVQ

-2250 EAREA
+2250 LAREA
-2255 AELLHAQLRALAADP
+2255 AALLHAQLLALEADP
-2270 TADSAAPALPEAL
+2270 AADSAAPALPEAL
-2283 AETFAGLA
+2283 AEAFPGLA
-2291 KAYEAASGVEAR
+2291 KAYESASGVEAR
-2303 IHAILDNYPV
+2303 IHAILDNCPV

-2364 VEACERAERG
+2364 VEACERSERN

-2380 SLPYSRATARA
+2380 SVPYSRATARA
-2391 MQDGRFDPEQT
+2391 MQDGRFDPEQAR
-2402 KLLLQRM
+2402 LLLQRM

-2421 EALQQAGWIDRS
+2421 EALQQAGWIDRP

-2448 ALKAQ
+2448 AVEAQ
-2453 TLLGRARQMEPQ
+2453 ALLRRARQMEPQ

-2470 QNIAARHG
+2470 QNIAGRHG

-2497 LKQRVALKK
+2497 LMQRVVLKK
-2506 QSLEEAAASVNDAL
+2506 QSLEEAAAGVNDAL
-2520 RYSVVLEPQGFT
+2520 RYSVVLEPQDFT

-2553 NQFTEYPP
+2553 NQFTAYPP
-2561 SFKAINLTLRSPE
+2561 SFKAINVTLRSPA

-2594 HDLYKRAHAL
+2594 HDLYKHAHAL

-2611 AEQRTLQAPALEAFK
+2611 VEQRKLQAPALEAFK

-2634 EEIDNWQEETVPALP
+2634 EEIDDWQEETVPALA

-2654 PGAEQTAGT
+2654 PGSEQTPVN
-2663 ADPSSASAVFD
+2663 ADASQAHRVFN
-2674 TAASKQAA
+2674 AAKGKQAS

-2700 NVRYDAKQ
+2700 NVRYDARQ
-2708 GRIEQVRQAPFQKS
+2708 GRIEQVQQAPFQKS

-2735 AGMTAEQAAL
+2735 AGMTAEQATQ
-2745 SVGDGLRYA
+2745 SVGDALRYA

-2761 FLIKVLAAQDA
+2761 FVAKVQAAQDA
-2772 LRRQGITC
+2772 LRWQGMTC
-2780 VKLKNYFTS
+2780 VKLKNYFIS

-2818 FNAKAQTHLP
+2818 FNAKAQMHLS
-2828 YKRMQLAQ
+2828 YKRMKLAQ
-2836 TRLDRER
+2836 TRLDKER
-2843 QKPQPDP
+2843 QKPRPDP
-2850 VRQAKLTQEIAAHQK
+2850 VRQAKLTQEIAGHRQ

-2871 AKVRKP
+2871 ARVSEP
-2877 AGVERLGARA
+2877 ARIERLGDRE

>member
-1 MKTHATN
+1 MKTHATH
-8 PTALHTHSPY
+8 PTAFRTNSPY
-18 AHAEKPALTED
+18 VHEDKPGLAED
-29 QPAASSSGTHQPL
+29 QAAASSSGTHQPL
-42 GRPPRKRQRIESD
+42 GRPPRKRQRIGSD
-55 DPRASTRDRQPFTA
+55 DPGASTRDRQPFTA
-69 SDVKKDQIDASEG
+69 NALKKDEIDASEG
-82 AWDRRFR
+82 AWDRRVR
-89 PGQPAAVGNE
+89 PWQPAAVKNE
-99 RIKTERYPDKVTA
+99 RIRTERYPDRVTA
-112 DVGAPSA
+112 DVGASSA
-119 QHRPQRWSQHHGVE
+119 HHRPQRSSQQHGVE
-133 ARAFLRPRE
+133 ASASLRPRE
-142 QPSESSARKRP
+142 QPSEWSARKRP

-161 QSKRPFHGMGLTTED
+161 QSKRPFHGMELTTDD

-182 QLDWAAKK
+182 QLDSAEKK

-208 MARNHNAGLCVSM
+208 IARNHNAGLCVSM

-231 RNGMALPFLEESVN
+231 REGMALPFLEESVN

-317 EAIAWIAGELTQVD
+317 EAIAWIAGQLDQAD
-331 DLVGLGGY
+331 DLVGLSGY
-339 PSALFLNAF
+339 LSVLLLNALA
-348 SKNLD
+348 KNID

-366 HLRRD
+366 HLLRD
-371 DNARQSLSVQNISLA
+371 NQVRQSLNAQSISLA
-386 LNAFSKWPDN
+386 LNTFSKWPDH
-396 PDCQAMAHRFAA
+396 PDCQATAHRLAA
-408 LVASDDRLRSAMDAQ
+408 RVASDKRLRHAMDAQ
-423 GVATALNAL
+423 NVANTLNAL
-432 CKWPDTPDCGNA
+432 SKWPDDAVCGEA
-444 VSALAERLADESRL
+444 ASALAERL
-458 RNELKP
+458 
-464 QELGNALNALCK
+464 
-476 WPDTPVCA
+476 T
-484 AATSALA
+484 
-491 DRLVDDP
+491 DDP
-498 GLRKALDP
+498 GLRKDLNPQGAAT
-506 INVTQALNALSK
+506 VLNALSK
-518 WADLPV
+518 WADIPV
-524 CAAAAIALAERL
+524 CAAAASALAARL
-536 ADDPE
+536 VDDSG
-541 LCKALNAR
+541 LRKALDAQ
-549 GLSNA
+549 GVANA
-554 LNALSKWPDN
+554 LNALSKWPHT
-564 PACAAAV
+564 
-571 SALAER
+571 E
-577 VADDPE
+577 
-583 LRKDLEPQGVSSAL
+583 
-597 NALSKWPDTPVCA
+597 VCA
-610 AAVSALAEHVVDDL
+610 
-624 ELRKGLD
+624 K
-631 PQGVSNALN
+631 
-640 ALAKWPDLPICGQ
+640 
-653 AASALAGRLA
+653 
-663 HDTELCKA
+663 
-671 LDPINVTQALDALSK
+671 
-686 WPDTPICGQTASAL
+686 
-700 AARLAHERRLRNA
+700 
-713 LKPQEV
+713 
-719 VIALHSLSK
+719 
-728 WPDTPIC
+728 
-735 AVAASALAERVVD
+735 AASALAERLAAD
-748 EPQLGKAFDAHQ
+748 PGLGK
-760 VVNTLKALSK
+760 V
-770 WPDKQVCAVAAS
+770 
-782 GLAERLVD
+782 
-790 EPQLPKDLDR
+790 LDPINVS
-800 QGVVIVLNALSKW
+800 QALNALSKW
-813 PDTAVCAEAVNALAE
+813 PDTAVCTGALNALA
-828 RLVDEPDLRKELGPV
+828 
-843 DVTNV
+843 
-848 LNALSKWP
+848 
-856 GTEVCAEVARLL
+856 ARL
-868 AGRLVSDRLLR
+868 ADESSLR
-879 KAFNSLDVANA
+879 NDLTAQGVANA
-890 LNALSKWPDTPVCAA
+890 LNALSKWPDNAVFAAAATALTQRLAEDPSLRKDLDPLDVVTALNALSKWPDNTDCAA
-905 AAGALAERLT
+905 AASALAERL
-915 ADPGLRK
+915 ADDPALCK
-922 ELNPLDVAN
+922 ALEPVHVPQ
-931 ALNALSKWPGTPVC
+931 ALNALCKWPGTPVC

-956 VAEPRLRK
+956 ADDRRLRK
-964 AFDAQQVATA
+964 GLDAQQVSTA

-983 DQACAAAAN
+983 NEICAAVVSA
-992 TLAERQ
+992 LASRLADEPE
-998 LREPDVRD
+998 LRKDLDPQGVA
-1006 VLKPREMTNALNAL
+1006 TALNAV
-1020 SKWPDTPACAAAAS
+1020 SKWPHTGVYEAAAS
-1034 ALAARVADDPRLRE
+1034 ALAARVADDPQLCKALE
-1048 AFDLQH
+1048 PVH
-1054 VATVLNALSKWP
+1054 VAQALNALCKWP
-1066 DNVACAAAA
+1066 DNTACAAAV
-1075 GALAERLADEPE
+1075 G
-1087 LRHTLTAH
+1087 T
-1095 GVVIVLN
+1095 
-1102 ALSKWPNAP
+1102 
-1111 VCAAAAS
+1111 
-1118 ALAERLADE
+1118 
-1127 PELHKALSAHGVA
+1127 
-1140 TALNALSKWPDIPVC
+1140 
-1155 ATAASALAER
+1155 
-1165 LSDDPDL
+1165 
-1172 REALDASNLPQVL
+1172 
-1185 NALSKWPNVP
+1185 
-1195 AGGEVV
+1195 
-1201 DALAKR
+1201 
-1207 LVDEPELR
+1207 
-1215 NALDPLGVPNALN
+1215 
-1228 ALSKWPNVPVCSAA
+1228 
-1242 VDALAARL
+1242 LAARL
-1250 ANEPGLRKDLCP
+1250 ADESRLRKELKP
-1262 QGVGNALN
+1262 QEVANALN

-1276 DSQVCAAAASALA
+1276 DNTDCAAAASALA
-1289 ERLTNDA
+1289 RRLADDPWLRKALNQQELTN
-1296 GLRQAFDPINVTQAL
+1296 AL

-1316 WTGTPA
+1316 WPDNA
-1322 CESAIDVL
+1322 VCAVAASAFAERLADDPWLRNDLTAQGVANTLNALSKWPDNAVCATAAGAL
-1330 AATLANAPALRTALD
+1330 AARLVDDPRLRKSLD
-1345 PQGVGVALNALSK
+1345 AQGVANALNALSK
-1358 CLARPVCRSAFVLLA
+1358 RPDMPVCAAAVDALAERLANDPGLCKALSSQGLTTTLNALSRCLTRPVCRSACVLLA

-1390 ISVVANAMSRL
+1390 IAMLATAMSRL
-1401 SHLDEEDDEQFR
+1401 WHLDDEDDGQFR
-1413 TLAVAK
+1413 ALVVPK

-1426 LDLHRERFA
+1426 LDVHRERFA
-1435 SASATDI
+1435 SALADEI

-1457 MRSLG
+1457 MRPLG
-1462 QPALERVSAQI
+1462 RPALERVSALI
-1473 GDDGLRQANLEGIG
+1473 GDDGLRQTSLEGIG

-1501 LTPRHRG
+1501 LSPRHRV
-1508 QALHVFNTL
+1508 QALRVFDTL

-1523 KIDLYLRSDGARAS
+1523 KIDLYLGGDGARAS
-1537 ADIEQHATR
+1537 AGIEQHATR

-1559 AVLSR
+1559 AVVSR

-1584 LVKWVDLT
+1584 LVKWVDQT

-1617 GEQVFDALDLRMAK
+1617 GDQVFDALDLRMAK
-1631 EAPTITQAHPPTRFD
+1631 DAPTIIQAHPPTRFD
-1646 LDSGRLSM
+1646 LHSGRLSM
-1654 STVPGRPVA
+1654 SSVPGRPVA

-1687 SESDKPY
+1687 AESDKPY

-1707 VQLPGD
+1707 VQLPGE

-1728 PWRFDLFGGSRA
+1728 PWRFDMFGGSRA

-1745 GSSSLVMSQR
+1745 GSSSLAMSHR

-1777 QLAAKLA
+1777 HLAGKLA

-1815 FDDVD
+1815 FDDVE

-1835 LALCPNDGCGFL
+1835 LALCPNDGCGFV

-1868 QANQATGEQRELVAK
+1868 QANQATEEQRELVAK
-1883 DKGPSLMPAQALQ
+1883 DKGPSLMPAQALH

-1906 EAHAAMQDRLQTL
+1906 EAHAAMQEQLKTLQ
-1919 EPTGDDPLWVYR
+1919 PTGDDPLWMYR

-2015 FDDRSGVDP
+2015 FDDGSGVDP

-2112 AFVYAGYPKLAA
+2112 AFIYAGYPKLAA
-2124 LISQVMVDRQVR
+2124 LISRVMMDRQAR

-2181 ATLASR
+2181 ATLAAR
-2187 FMGQPNELREAMA
+2187 FLGQPNELREAMA

-2214 LRNGLRELLEEPV
+2214 LRNGLRELLDEQV
-2227 RDPQVLATLRVQ
+2227 RDPQVLAALRVQ

-2255 AELLHAQLRALAADP
+2255 AELLHAQLLALAAGP
-2270 TADSAAPALPEAL
+2270 SADSAAPALPEAL
-2283 AETFAGLA
+2283 AEAFPGLA
-2291 KAYEAASGVEAR
+2291 KAYESAAGVEAR

-2364 VEACERAERG
+2364 VEGCERSERS

-2380 SLPYSRATARA
+2380 NVPYSRATARA

-2421 EALQQAGWIDRS
+2421 EALQQAGWIDRP

-2448 ALKAQ
+2448 AVQAQ
-2453 TLLGRARQMEPQ
+2453 ALLGRARQMEPQ

-2470 QNIAARHG
+2470 RGIAARHG
-2478 GQLAGTQ
+2478 GQLTGTQ
-2485 HQLKSYSSLQEK
+2485 HQLKSLSSLKQK
-2497 LKQRVALKK
+2497 LTQRMALKK
-2506 QSLEEAAASVNDAL
+2506 QTLEEAAAGVNDAL
-2520 RYSVVLEPQGFT
+2520 RYSVVLEPQDFT
-2532 AGLRAVLAALDDQ
+2532 AGLRAVLSALDDQ

-2553 NQFTEYPP
+2553 NQFTVYPP
-2561 SFKAINLTLRSPE
+2561 VFKAINVTLRSPA

-2581 FHTPETFALKERF
+2581 FHTPETFALKEHF
-2594 HDLYKRAHAL
+2594 HDLYKHAHAL
-2604 AVGGASR
+2604 ALGGASR
-2611 AEQRTLQAPALEAFK
+2611 AEQRELQAPALEAFK

-2634 EEIDNWQEETVPALP
+2634 EEIDDWQEETVPALA

-2654 PGAEQTAGT
+2654 PGSEQTPVNADASQAHRVFNVAAG
-2663 ADPSSASAVFD
+2663 
-2674 TAASKQAA
+2674 KQAS

-2689 LAEGLGARLWG
+2689 LADGLGARLWG
-2700 NVRYDAKQ
+2700 NVRYDARQ
-2708 GRIEQVRQAPFQKS
+2708 GRIEQVQQAPFQKS
-2722 VASIKDKIRRHLR
+2722 VVSIKDKIRRHLR
-2735 AGMTAEQAAL
+2735 AGMTAEQATQ
-2745 SVGDGLRYA
+2745 SVGDALRYA

-2761 FLIKVLAAQDA
+2761 FVAKVQAAQDA
-2772 LRRQGITC
+2772 LRRQGMTC
-2780 VKLKNYFTS
+2780 VKLQNYFTS

-2800 FTDAEGYAFEVQ
+2800 FTDAEGYVFEVQ

-2818 FNAKAQTHLP
+2818 FNAKAQTHLS

-2836 TRLDRER
+2836 TRLDKAR
-2843 QKPQPDP
+2843 QKPRPDP
-2850 VRQAKLTQEIAAHQK
+2850 VRQAKLTQEIAGHRQ

-2871 AKVRKP
+2871 ARVSEP
-2877 AGVERLGARA
+2877 ADIERLGDRE

>member
-1 MKTHATN
+1 MKTHATH
-8 PTALHTHSPY
+8 PTAFRTNSPY
-18 AHAEKPALTED
+18 AHAEKPGLTED
-29 QPAASSSGTHQPL
+29 QVAASSSGTHQPL

-55 DPRASTRDRQPFTA
+55 DPGASTRDRQPFTA
-69 SDVKKDQIDASEG
+69 NALKKEEIDASEG
-82 AWDRRFR
+82 AWDRRVR
-89 PGQPAAVGNE
+89 QWQPAAVKNA
-99 RIKTERYPDKVTA
+99 RIKTERYPDRVTA
-112 DVGAPSA
+112 DVGASSA
-119 QHRPQRWSQHHGVE
+119 QHRPQRSSQHGGEVK
-133 ARAFLRPRE
+133 ASLRPRE
-142 QPSESSARKRP
+142 QPSEWSARKRP

-161 QSKRPFHGMGLTTED
+161 QSKRPFHGMGLTED

-182 QLDWAAKK
+182 QLDWAASK

-195 RQQQQRQL
+195 RLQQQRQL

-208 MARNHNAGLCVSM
+208 IARNHNAGLCVSM
-221 AYDNELAHRM
+221 AYDNELAPRM
-231 RNGMALPFLEESVN
+231 RDGMALPFLEESLH
-245 AQVNAQRLDKYLQLI
+245 AQVNASRLDKYLKLVANAQRTRG
-260 ATARRARAGVTPRD
+260 ATPRD
-274 LDRCTELAAQYLS
+274 LDRCIELAAQYLS

-296 LAQLAHVGNKL
+296 LAQLAHMGNKL

-312 QPACM
+312 LPACM
-317 EAIAWIAGELTQVD
+317 EAIAWIAGELTQAD

-339 PSALFLNAF
+339 PSVLLLNAF

-360 VARLAR
+360 VARVAR
-366 HLRRD
+366 HLWRD
-371 DNARQSLSVQNISLA
+371 DHARQALSAQHISLA
-386 LNAFSKWPDN
+386 LNAFSKWSEN

-408 LVASDDRLRSAMDAQ
+408 LVASDYHLRCAMDAQ
-423 GVATALNAL
+423 SVATALNAL
-432 CKWPDTPDCGNA
+432 CKWPDAPDCGNA

-458 RNELKP
+458 RKELKP
-464 QELGNALNALCK
+464 QELGNALNALSK
-476 WPDTPVCA
+476 WADTPICA
-484 AATSALA
+484 AAASALA
-491 DRLVDDP
+491 ERLVDDP
-498 GLRKALDP
+498 RLCKALDP

-518 WADLPV
+518 WADIPVCPV

-541 LCKALNAR
+541 LRKALNAR

-564 PACAAAV
+564 GVCAAAV
-571 SALAER
+571 GALAGQLADDPRLREDLDRQGVSNVLNALSKWPDTPICAAAASALAER
-577 VADDPE
+577 LVDDPE
-583 LRKDLEPQGVSSAL
+583 LRKDLDPQGVANAL
-597 NALSKWPDTPVCA
+597 NALSKWPETPICGQAVSALAGRLAHDPELCRALDPINVTQALDTLSKWPDTPVCA
-610 AAVSALAEHVVDDL
+610 AA
-624 ELRKGLD
+624 
-631 PQGVSNALN
+631 
-640 ALAKWPDLPICGQ
+640 AK
-653 AASALAGRLA
+653 ALAGRLA
-663 HDTELCKA
+663 DESEL
-671 LDPINVTQALDALSK
+671 
-686 WPDTPICGQTASAL
+686 
-700 AARLAHERRLRNA
+700 RHA
-713 LKPQEV
+713 LKLQEV
-719 VIALHSLSK
+719 VTALHSLSK
-728 WPDTPIC
+728 WPATPVC
-735 AVAASALAERVVD
+735 AEAACALVERLVD
-748 EPQLGKAFDAHQ
+748 DRQLRKALDAYQ
-760 VVNTLKALSK
+760 AVTTLKALSK

-782 GLAERLVD
+782 ALAGRLADERRLRT
-790 EPQLPKDLDR
+790 DLDR

-813 PDTAVCAEAVNALAE
+813 PDITVCAEAVNALAE
-828 RLVDEPDLRKELGPV
+828 RLVEEPDLRNALGPV

-848 LNALSKWP
+848 LNALIKWP
-856 GTEVCAEVARLL
+856 GTEVCAEAARML
-868 AGRLVSDRLLR
+868 AGRLVGDRQLR
-879 KAFNSLDVANA
+879 KAFNALDVANA

-905 AAGALAERLT
+905 AAGVLAERLA

-922 ELNPLDVAN
+922 DLNPLDVAN

-956 VAEPRLRK
+956 GAEPRLRK
-964 AFDAQQVATA
+964 AFDAQQVATV
-974 LNALSKWPD
+974 LNALCKWPD
-983 DQACAAAAN
+983 NQACAAAAN
-992 TLAERQ
+992 TLAER
-998 LREPDVRD
+998 LRREPDVRD

-1020 SKWPDTPACAAAAS
+1020 SKWPDTPACAGAAS
-1034 ALAARVADDPRLRE
+1034 ALAARVAHDPRLRE
-1048 AFDLQH
+1048 AFDVQQ
-1054 VATVLNALSKWP
+1054 VATVLNALSRWPDNAACAAGGGALAERLADEPALRHALTAHGVVTVLNALSKWP
-1066 DNVACAAAA
+1066 DNAACAAAA
-1075 GALAERLADEPE
+1075 SALAERLVDNPE
-1087 LRHTLTAH
+1087 LRKALSPHRMATA
-1095 GVVIVLN
+1095 LN
-1102 ALSKWPNAP
+1102 ALCKWPGMP

-1118 ALAERLADE
+1118 ALAERL
-1127 PELHKALSAHGVA
+1127 
-1140 TALNALSKWPDIPVC
+1140 T
-1155 ATAASALAER
+1155 
-1165 LSDDPDL
+1165 DDPDL
-1172 REALDASNLPQVL
+1172 RKALDASSLAQVL
-1185 NALSKWPNVP
+1185 NALSKWPDVP
-1195 AGGEVV
+1195 VCGKAVN
-1201 DALAKR
+1201 ALAQR
-1207 LVDEPELR
+1207 LVDDPELR
-1215 NALDPLGVPNALN
+1215 NALDPFGVANTLN
-1228 ALSKWPNVPVCSAA
+1228 ALSKWPEMPVCAAA
-1242 VDALAARL
+1242 VAALAARL
-1250 ANEPGLRKDLCP
+1250 ADDPGLRKDLCP

-1276 DSQVCAAAASALA
+1276 DAPVCAAAASALA

-1296 GLRQAFDPINVTQAL
+1296 GLRRAFDPINVSQAL

-1316 WTGTPA
+1316 WPGTPA
-1322 CESAIDVL
+1322 CETAIDVL
-1330 AATLANAPALRTALD
+1330 AATLADDPDLRKALD
-1345 PQGVGVALNALSK
+1345 PQGVAVALNALSK
-1358 CLARPVCRSAFVLLA
+1358 CLARPVCRSAFVLVA

-1390 ISVVANAMSRL
+1390 IAVVANAMSRL
-1401 SHLDEEDDEQFR
+1401 LPLDDEDDEQFQ
-1413 TLAVAK
+1413 TLGVAK

-1426 LDLHRERFA
+1426 LDVHRERFA
-1435 SASATDI
+1435 SASAADI

-1457 MRSLG
+1457 MRPLG
-1462 QPALERVSAQI
+1462 QPALERVSILI
-1473 GDDGLRQANLEGIG
+1473 GDDGLRQTSLEGIG

-1501 LTPRHRG
+1501 LAPRHRG
-1508 QALHVFNTL
+1508 QALRVFDTL

-1523 KIDLYLRSDGARAS
+1523 KIELYLRGDGARAS

-1559 AVLSR
+1559 AVVSR

-1617 GEQVFDALDLRMAK
+1617 GDRMFDALDLRMAK
-1631 EAPTITQAHPPTRFD
+1631 DAPAITQAHPPTRFD

-1707 VQLPGD
+1707 VQLPGE

-1728 PWRFDLFGGSRA
+1728 PWRFDMFGGSRA

-1745 GSSSLVMSQR
+1745 GSSSLVMSHR

-1777 QLAAKLA
+1777 HLAAKLA

-1815 FDDVD
+1815 FDDVE

-1847 KLEVALS
+1847 KLEVALA

-1868 QANQATGEQRELVAK
+1868 QANQATEEQRELVAK

-1906 EAHAAMQDRLQTL
+1906 EAHAALQDRLQTL

-2097 IDELRKRNMDTDGDD
+2097 IDELRKRDMDTDGDD
-2112 AFVYAGYPKLAA
+2112 AFIYAGYPKLAA
-2124 LISQVMVDRQVR
+2124 LISRVMDRKAR
-2136 RGRQQSFKPPKT
+2136 LGRQKSFKPPKT
-2148 ATPAIDPVSG
+2148 ATPAIDPVTG

-2169 SLKRGQRITSAA
+2169 ALKRGQRITSAA
-2181 ATLASR
+2181 ATLAAR

-2227 RDPQVLATLRVQ
+2227 RDPVVLATLRVQ

-2255 AELLHAQLRALAADP
+2255 AELLHAQLLALETDPAADS
-2270 TADSAAPALPEAL
+2270 DAPALPDAL
-2283 AETFAGLA
+2283 AEAFPGLA
-2291 KAYEAASGVEAR
+2291 KAYDAASGVDAR

-2380 SLPYSRATARA
+2380 NVPYSRATARA

-2421 EALQQAGWIDRS
+2421 EALQQAGWIARS
-2433 QPPAERLRAV
+2433 QPPAERLRDV

-2453 TLLGRARQMEPQ
+2453 ALLRRARQMEPQ

-2485 HQLKSYSSLQEK
+2485 HQLKSYGSLQDK
-2497 LKQRVALKK
+2497 LKQRMALKK
-2506 QSLEEAAASVNDAL
+2506 QPLDEAAASVNDAL

-2561 SFKAINLTLRSPE
+2561 VFKAINVTLRSPE

-2594 HDLYKRAHAL
+2594 HDLYKHAHAL
-2604 AVGGASR
+2604 ALGGASR
-2611 AEQRTLQAPALEAFK
+2611 AEQRKLQAPALEAFK

-2634 EEIDNWQEETVPALP
+2634 EEIDDWQEETVPALA

-2654 PGAEQTAGT
+2654 PGSEQTPVNTG
-2663 ADPSSASAVFD
+2663 ASPAHSVFH
-2674 TAASKQAA
+2674 AATRKQAS
-2682 LTPVLNT
+2682 LTPVLDT
-2689 LAEGLGARLWG
+2689 LADGLGARLWG
-2700 NVRYDAKQ
+2700 NVRYNASQ
-2708 GRIEQVRQAPFQKS
+2708 GRIEQVQHDPFQKS
-2722 VASIKDKIRRHLR
+2722 VASIKDKIRRHQR
-2735 AGMTAEQAAL
+2735 AGMTTEQATQR
-2745 SVGDGLRYA
+2745 VGDALRYA

-2761 FLIKVLAAQDA
+2761 FVAKVQAAQDA
-2772 LRRQGITC
+2772 LRRHGMTC
-2780 VKLKNYFTS
+2780 VKLQNYFTS

-2818 FNAKAQTHLP
+2818 FNAKAQTHLS

-2836 TRLDRER
+2836 TRLEKER
-2843 QKPQPDP
+2843 QKPRPDP
-2850 VRQAKLTQEIAAHQK
+2850 VRQAKLTQEIAGHRQ

-2871 AKVRKP
+2871 ARVSKP
-2877 AGVERLGARA
+2877 AHIERLGGRV

>member
-1 MKTHATN
+1 MKTHAANPNSFHTN
-8 PTALHTHSPY
+8 SPY
-18 AHAEKPALTED
+18 AHEETPKLPEG
-29 QPAASSSGTHQPL
+29 PAAASTSGTHQPL
-42 GRPPRKRQRIESD
+42 GRPPSKRRRVESD
-55 DPRASTRDRQPFTA
+55 DRGAPTRYGQPSAASA
-69 SDVKKDQIDASEG
+69 VKKEQTDASEG
-82 AWDRRFR
+82 AWDRRFQQW
-89 PGQPAAVGNE
+89 QPAAVKNE
-99 RIKTERYPDKVTA
+99 RIRTERYPDRVTA
-112 DVGAPSA
+112 DVGASSA
-119 QHRPQRWSQHHGVE
+119 HHRPQRSSQHGVE
-133 ARAFLRPRE
+133 ARASLRPRE
-142 QPSESSARKRP
+142 QPSEWSARKRP

-161 QSKRPFHGMGLTTED
+161 QSKRPFHGMGLTTDD

-182 QLDWAAKK
+182 QLDSAEKK

-208 MARNHNAGLCVSM
+208 IARNHNAGLCVSM

-231 RNGMALPFLEESVN
+231 RDGMALPFLEESVN

-317 EAIAWIAGELTQVD
+317 EAIGWIAGQLNQAD
-331 DLVGLGGY
+331 DLVGLSGY
-339 PSALFLNAF
+339 PSVLLLNAF

-366 HLRRD
+366 HLARD
-371 DNARQSLSVQNISLA
+371 DRAWQSLTAWDISLA
-386 LNAFSKWPDN
+386 LNTFSKRFDNPDCQATAHRLAARVASDKRPRHAMDAQSVANALNALCKWPDNTACATAASALATRLTAEGRLRKDLKPQEVGSALNALSKWSDNTDCAAAVSALAERLADESKLRKSLDGQGVANVLNALSKWPHTEVCAKVASALADRLADESRMRHDLLPREVANTLNALSKWPDTADCKNAANALATRLAAESRLRDDLDAQGVAIALNALCKWPDNTACVAAASALAARLADESRLRDDLNAPGVANVLNALSKWPDNTLCAAAVIALAGRLAADPGLPKGLEPIDVAQALNALSKWPDN
-396 PDCQAMAHRFAA
+396 PLCAA
-408 LVASDDRLRSAMDAQ
+408 AVIALAGRLAAERRLREDLTAQ
-423 GVATALNAL
+423 GVAIALNAL
-432 CKWPDTPDCGNA
+432 CKWPDTPDCKNA
-444 VSALAERLADESRL
+444 ANALAARLAAESRL
-458 RNELKP
+458 HDDLDA
-464 QELGNALNALCK
+464 QGVAIALNALCK
-476 WPDTPVCA
+476 WPDTRDCKNA
-484 AATSALA
+484 ANVLA
-491 DRLVDDP
+491 
-498 GLRKALDP
+498 A
-506 INVTQALNALSK
+506 
-518 WADLPV
+518 
-524 CAAAAIALAERL
+524 RL
-536 ADDPE
+536 A
-541 LCKALNAR
+541 
-549 GLSNA
+549 
-554 LNALSKWPDN
+554 
-564 PACAAAV
+564 
-571 SALAER
+571 AEGR
-577 VADDPE
+577 
-583 LRKDLEPQGVSSAL
+583 LRKDIKPQEVGSAL
-597 NALSKWPDTPVCA
+597 NALSKWPDDTLCE
-610 AAVSALAEHVVDDL
+610 AAV
-624 ELRKGLD
+624 G
-631 PQGVSNALN
+631 
-640 ALAKWPDLPICGQ
+640 
-653 AASALAGRLA
+653 
-663 HDTELCKA
+663 
-671 LDPINVTQALDALSK
+671 
-686 WPDTPICGQTASAL
+686 AL
-700 AARLAHERRLRNA
+700 AARLAAESRLRN
-713 LKPQEV
+713 
-719 VIALHSLSK
+719 
-728 WPDTPIC
+728 D
-735 AVAASALAERVVD
+735 
-748 EPQLGKAFDAHQ
+748 
-760 VVNTLKALSK
+760 
-770 WPDKQVCAVAAS
+770 
-782 GLAERLVD
+782 
-790 EPQLPKDLDR
+790 
-800 QGVVIVLNALSKW
+800 LNAQ
-813 PDTAVCAEAVNALAE
+813 
-828 RLVDEPDLRKELGPV
+828 G
-843 DVTNV
+843 
-848 LNALSKWP
+848 
-856 GTEVCAEVARLL
+856 
-868 AGRLVSDRLLR
+868 
-879 KAFNSLDVANA
+879 VANA
-890 LNALSKWPDTPVCAA
+890 LNALSKWPDNAFCAA
-905 AAGALAERLT
+905 A
-915 ADPGLRK
+915 
-922 ELNPLDVAN
+922 V
-931 ALNALSKWPGTPVC
+931 
-945 AAAASALAARV
+945 
-956 VAEPRLRK
+956 
-964 AFDAQQVATA
+964 
-974 LNALSKWPD
+974 
-983 DQACAAAAN
+983 
-992 TLAERQ
+992 
-998 LREPDVRD
+998 
-1006 VLKPREMTNALNAL
+1006 
-1020 SKWPDTPACAAAAS
+1020 
-1034 ALAARVADDPRLRE
+1034 
-1048 AFDLQH
+1048 
-1054 VATVLNALSKWP
+1054 
-1066 DNVACAAAA
+1066 
-1075 GALAERLADEPE
+1075 
-1087 LRHTLTAH
+1087 
-1095 GVVIVLN
+1095 
-1102 ALSKWPNAP
+1102 
-1111 VCAAAAS
+1111 S
-1118 ALAERLADE
+1118 ALAERLAAD
-1127 PELHKALSAHGVA
+1127 PALCKALEPVQVPQ
-1140 TALNALSKWPDIPVC
+1140 ALNALCKWPDNTVC
-1155 ATAASALAER
+1155 AAAVIALAGR
-1165 LSDDPDL
+1165 LAAES
-1172 REALDASNLPQVL
+1172 R
-1185 NALSKWPNVP
+1185 
-1195 AGGEVV
+1195 
-1201 DALAKR
+1201 
-1207 LVDEPELR
+1207 LR
-1215 NALDPLGVPNALN
+1215 N
-1228 ALSKWPNVPVCSAA
+1228 
-1242 VDALAARL
+1242 
-1250 ANEPGLRKDLCP
+1250 DLTP
-1262 QGVGNALN
+1262 KEVGNALN

-1276 DSQVCAAAASALA
+1276 DNTLCEAAVGALAGRLAADHGLRKDLEPIDAAQALNALSKWPDNTLCETAVSALAGRLAADPGLRDGLKPKHVCNALNALSKWPDNTACAAAASALA
-1289 ERLTNDA
+1289 ARLADESRLRNDLTA
-1296 GLRQAFDPINVTQAL
+1296 PGVAIALNALCKWPDITACAAAASALAARLADESRLRDDLNAPGVANVL

-1316 WTGTPA
+1316 WPDHMMCAAAASALAARLDDESRLRNDLDAQGVAVALNALIKWPDAPA
-1322 CESAIDVL
+1322 CEAAIDLL
-1330 AATLANAPALRTALD
+1330 AARLAEDHKLRDLLGGQDVAM
-1345 PQGVGVALNALSK
+1345 ALNALSK
-1358 CLARPVCRSAFVLLA
+1358 CLARPVCQSACVLLA

-1390 ISVVANAMSRL
+1390 ISVLANAMSRL
-1401 SHLDEEDDEQFR
+1401 WHLDEEDDEQFQ
-1413 TLAVAK
+1413 TLGIAK

-1426 LDLHRERFA
+1426 LDVHRERFA
-1435 SASATDI
+1435 SASAGDI

-1457 MRSLG
+1457 MRPLG
-1462 QPALERVSAQI
+1462 RPALERVSALI
-1473 GDDGLRQANLEGIG
+1473 GDDGLRQTSLEGIG

-1501 LTPRHRG
+1501 LAPRHRA
-1508 QALHVFNTL
+1508 QALRVFDTL
-1517 QPIVAR
+1517 QPMVAR
-1523 KIDLYLRSDGARAS
+1523 KIDLYLRGGGARAS
-1537 ADIEQHATR
+1537 AGIEQHATR

-1559 AVLSR
+1559 AVVSR

-1584 LVKWVDLT
+1584 LLKWVDLT

-1617 GEQVFDALDLRMAK
+1617 GDRMFDALDLRMAK
-1631 EAPTITQAHPPTRFD
+1631 DAPAITQAHPPTRFD

-1654 STVPGRPVA
+1654 SSVPGRPVA

-1707 VQLPGD
+1707 VQLPGE

-1728 PWRFDLFGGSRA
+1728 PWRFDMFGGSRA
-1740 ARSKS
+1740 ARGKS
-1745 GSSSLVMSQR
+1745 GSSSLVLSQR

-1777 QLAAKLA
+1777 HLAAKLA

-1815 FDDVD
+1815 FDDVE

-1847 KLEVALS
+1847 KLEVALA

-1868 QANQATGEQRELVAK
+1868 QANQATEEQRELVVK
-1883 DKGPSLMPAQALQ
+1883 DKGPSMMPAQALQ

-1906 EAHAAMQDRLQTL
+1906 EAHAAMQDRLRTL

-2036 PEQQWPAAFS
+2036 PEQQWPAEFS

-2112 AFVYAGYPKLAA
+2112 AFIYAGYPKLAA
-2124 LISQVMVDRQVR
+2124 LISRVMLDRQAR

-2158 HYQPGRLAEIM
+2158 HYQPGRLSEIM

-2187 FMGQPNELREAMA
+2187 FMGQPDDLREAMA
-2200 RDMMFGTYDGIERG
+2200 RDMMFGIYDGIERG
-2214 LRNGLRELLEEPV
+2214 LRDGVRELLDEQV
-2227 RDPQVLATLRVQ
+2227 RDPVVLATLRVQ

-2255 AELLHAQLRALAADP
+2255 AELLHAQLLALATDP
-2270 TADSAAPALPEAL
+2270 AADSAAPALPEAL
-2283 AETFAGLA
+2283 AEVFPGLA
-2291 KAYEAASGVEAR
+2291 KAYESASGVEAR

-2364 VEACERAERG
+2364 VEACERAEQG
-2374 FAERVR
+2374 FAERIRNV
-2380 SLPYSRATARA
+2380 PYSKATARA

-2402 KLLLQRM
+2402 RLLLQRM

-2421 EALQQAGWIDRS
+2421 EALQQAGWIARP

-2448 ALKAQ
+2448 AVQAQ
-2453 TLLGRARQMEPQ
+2453 ALLGRARQMEPQ

-2470 QNIAARHG
+2470 QRIAGRHG

-2485 HQLKSYSSLQEK
+2485 HQLKSFGSLQDK
-2497 LKQRVALKK
+2497 LKQRMALKK
-2506 QSLEEAAASVNDAL
+2506 QPLDEAAASVNDAL

-2553 NQFTEYPP
+2553 NQFTVYPP
-2561 SFKAINLTLRSPE
+2561 VFKAINVTLRSPD

-2581 FHTPETFALKERF
+2581 FHTPETFALKERL
-2594 HDLYKRAHAL
+2594 HDLYKHAHAL
-2604 AVGGASR
+2604 ALGGASR
-2611 AEQRTLQAPALEAFK
+2611 AEQRKLQAPALEAFK

-2634 EEIDNWQEETVPALP
+2634 EEIDDWQEETVPALASRP
-2649 SATPT
+2649 PALASEQNAVNTGASPAHSVFHAATR
-2654 PGAEQTAGT
+2654 
-2663 ADPSSASAVFD
+2663 
-2674 TAASKQAA
+2674 KQAS
-2682 LTPVLNT
+2682 LTPVLDT
-2689 LAEGLGARLWG
+2689 LADGLGARLWG
-2700 NVRYDAKQ
+2700 NVRYNASQ
-2708 GRIEQVRQAPFQKS
+2708 GRIEQVQHDPFQKS
-2722 VASIKDKIRRHLR
+2722 VASIKDKIRRHQR
-2735 AGMTAEQAAL
+2735 AGMTAEQATQ
-2745 SVGDGLRYA
+2745 SVGDALRYA

-2761 FLIKVLAAQDA
+2761 FVAKVQAAQDA
-2772 LRRQGITC
+2772 LRRQGMTC
-2780 VKLKNYFTS
+2780 VKLQNYFTS

-2812 FHTAES
+2812 FHTTES
-2818 FNAKAQTHLP
+2818 FNAKAQTHLS

-2836 TRLDRER
+2836 TRLDKER

-2850 VRQAKLTQEIAAHQK
+2850 VRQAKLTQEIAGHRQ

-2877 AGVERLGARA
+2877 AHIERLGGRA

>member
-1 MKTHATN
+1 MKTHATHPN
-8 PTALHTHSPY
+8 AFRTNSPY
-18 AHAEKPALTED
+18 VHEDKPGLAED
-29 QPAASSSGTHQPL
+29 QAAASSSGTQQPL
-42 GRPPRKRQRIESD
+42 GRPPRKRQRMESD
-55 DPRASTRDRQPFTA
+55 DPGASTRDRQPFTA
-69 SDVKKDQIDASEG
+69 NALKKDEIDASEG
-82 AWDRRFR
+82 AWDRRVR
-89 PGQPAAVGNE
+89 PWQPAAVKNE
-99 RIKTERYPDKVTA
+99 RIRTERYPDRVTA
-112 DVGAPSA
+112 DVGASSA
-119 QHRPQRWSQHHGVE
+119 HHRPQRSSQQHGVE
-133 ARAFLRPRE
+133 ASASLRPRE
-142 QPSESSARKRP
+142 QPSEWSARKRP

-161 QSKRPFHGMGLTTED
+161 QSKRPFHGMELTTDD

-182 QLDWAAKK
+182 QLDSAEKK

-208 MARNHNAGLCVSM
+208 IARNHNAGLCVSM

-231 RNGMALPFLEESVN
+231 REGMALPFLEESVN

-317 EAIAWIAGELTQVD
+317 EAIAWIAGQLDQAD
-331 DLVGLGGY
+331 DLVGLSGY
-339 PSALFLNAF
+339 LSVLLLNALA
-348 SKNLD
+348 KNID

-366 HLRRD
+366 HLARD
-371 DNARQSLSVQNISLA
+371 DRAWQSLTALDISLA
-386 LNAFSKWPDN
+386 LNTFSKRFDN
-396 PDCQAMAHRFAA
+396 PDCQATAHRLAA
-408 LVASDDRLRSAMDAQ
+408 RVASDKRLRHAMDAQ
-423 GVATALNAL
+423 NVANTLNAL
-432 CKWPDTPDCGNA
+432 SKWPDDAVCGEAASALAERLTDDPGLRKDLKLQEVGSVLNALSKWSDNTDCAAA
-444 VSALAERLADESRL
+444 VSALAERLADESKL
-458 RNELKP
+458 RKSLDGQGVANV
-464 QELGNALNALCK
+464 LNALSK
-476 WPDTPVCA
+476 WPHTEVCA
-484 AATSALA
+484 KVASALA
-491 DRLVDDP
+491 DRLADESRMRHDLLPREV
-498 GLRKALDP
+498 A
-506 INVTQALNALSK
+506 NTLNALSK
-518 WADLPV
+518 WPDTPDCKNAANALAARLAAESRLRDGLEAQGV
-524 CAAAAIALAERL
+524 ANTLNALSKWLDNTACAAAASALAARL
-536 ADDPE
+536 AAESRLRNDLKP
-541 LCKALNAR
+541 KHV
-549 GLSNA
+549 GNA

-564 PACAAAV
+564 TLCATAV
-571 SALAER
+571 SALAGR
-577 VADDPE
+577 LAADPG
-583 LRKDLEPQGVSSAL
+583 LRKDLEHIDVAQALNALSKWPDNASCATAVIALAGRLAAESRLRNGLIAQGVANTLNALSKWPDTPDCKNAANALAARLAAESRLHDDLNAQGVAIALNALCKWPDTRDCKNAANALVARLAVEGKLRKDLRPQEVGSAL
-597 NALSKWPDTPVCA
+597 NALSKWPD
-610 AAVSALAEHVVDDL
+610 
-624 ELRKGLD
+624 
-631 PQGVSNALN
+631 N
-640 ALAKWPDLPICGQ
+640 
-653 AASALAGRLA
+653 
-663 HDTELCKA
+663 
-671 LDPINVTQALDALSK
+671 
-686 WPDTPICGQTASAL
+686 TA
-700 AARLAHERRLRNA
+700 
-713 LKPQEV
+713 
-719 VIALHSLSK
+719 
-728 WPDTPIC
+728 C
-735 AVAASALAERVVD
+735 AVAASALAER
-748 EPQLGKAFDAHQ
+748 L
-760 VVNTLKALSK
+760 
-770 WPDKQVCAVAAS
+770 AADP
-782 GLAERLVD
+782 GLR
-790 EPQLPKDLDR
+790 KDLDPSHAT
-800 QGVVIVLNALSKW
+800 Q
-813 PDTAVCAEAVNALAE
+813 
-828 RLVDEPDLRKELGPV
+828 
-843 DVTNV
+843 
-848 LNALSKWP
+848 
-856 GTEVCAEVARLL
+856 
-868 AGRLVSDRLLR
+868 
-879 KAFNSLDVANA
+879 A
-890 LNALSKWPDTPVCAA
+890 LNALSKWPDNTDCAA
-905 AAGALAERLT
+905 AASALAERL
-915 ADPGLRK
+915 ADDPALCK
-922 ELNPLDVAN
+922 ALEPVHVPQ
-931 ALNALSKWPGTPVC
+931 ALNALCKWPGTPVC

-956 VAEPRLRK
+956 ADDRRLRK
-964 AFDAQQVATA
+964 GLDAQQVSTA

-983 DQACAAAAN
+983 NEICAAVVSA
-992 TLAERQ
+992 LASRLADEPE
-998 LREPDVRD
+998 LRKDLDPQGVA
-1006 VLKPREMTNALNAL
+1006 TALNAV
-1020 SKWPDTPACAAAAS
+1020 SKWPHTGVYEAAAS
-1034 ALAARVADDPRLRE
+1034 ALAARVADDPQLCKALE
-1048 AFDLQH
+1048 PVH
-1054 VATVLNALSKWP
+1054 VAQALNALCKWP
-1066 DNVACAAAA
+1066 DNTACAAAVGTLAARLADESRLRNDLKPIHVCNALNALCKWPDDTVCAAAASALAARLAAESSLRDDLNAQGVAIALNALCKWPDITACAAAA
-1075 GALAERLADEPE
+1075 GELAARLADESG
-1087 LRHTLTAH
+1087 LRNDLNPIHVCNALNALCKWPDDTVCAAAASALAARLAAESSLRDDLNAQ
-1095 GVVIVLN
+1095 GVAVALN

-1111 VCAAAAS
+1111 ACEAA
-1118 ALAERLADE
+1118 
-1127 PELHKALSAHGVA
+1127 
-1140 TALNALSKWPDIPVC
+1140 I
-1155 ATAASALAER
+1155 
-1165 LSDDPDL
+1165 DL
-1172 REALDASNLPQVL
+1172 
-1185 NALSKWPNVP
+1185 
-1195 AGGEVV
+1195 
-1201 DALAKR
+1201 
-1207 LVDEPELR
+1207 
-1215 NALDPLGVPNALN
+1215 
-1228 ALSKWPNVPVCSAA
+1228 
-1242 VDALAARL
+1242 LAARL
-1250 ANEPGLRKDLCP
+1250 AENHKLRHLFGGQD
-1262 QGVGNALN
+1262 VAMALD
-1270 ALSKWP
+1270 ALS
-1276 DSQVCAAAASALA
+1276 
-1289 ERLTNDA
+1289 R
-1296 GLRQAFDPINVTQAL
+1296 
-1311 NALSK
+1311 
-1316 WTGTPA
+1316 
-1322 CESAIDVL
+1322 
-1330 AATLANAPALRTALD
+1330 
-1345 PQGVGVALNALSK
+1345 
-1358 CLARPVCRSAFVLLA
+1358 CLARPVCRSACVLLA

-1390 ISVVANAMSRL
+1390 IAMLATAMSRL
-1401 SHLDEEDDEQFR
+1401 WHLDDEDDGQFR
-1413 TLAVAK
+1413 ALVVPK

-1426 LDLHRERFA
+1426 LDVHRERFA
-1435 SASATDI
+1435 SALADEI

-1457 MRSLG
+1457 MRPLG
-1462 QPALERVSAQI
+1462 RPALERVSALI
-1473 GDDGLRQANLEGIG
+1473 GDDGLRQTSLEGIG

-1501 LTPRHRG
+1501 LSPRHRV
-1508 QALHVFNTL
+1508 QALRVFDTL

-1523 KIDLYLRSDGARAS
+1523 KIDLYLGGDGARAS
-1537 ADIEQHATR
+1537 AGIEQHATR

-1559 AVLSR
+1559 AVVSR

-1584 LVKWVDLT
+1584 LVKWVDQT

-1617 GEQVFDALDLRMAK
+1617 GDQVFDALDLRMAK
-1631 EAPTITQAHPPTRFD
+1631 DAPTIIQAHPPTRFD
-1646 LDSGRLSM
+1646 LHSGRLSM
-1654 STVPGRPVA
+1654 SSVPGRPVA

-1687 SESDKPY
+1687 AESDKPY

-1707 VQLPGD
+1707 VQLPGE

-1728 PWRFDLFGGSRA
+1728 PWRFDMFGGSRA

-1745 GSSSLVMSQR
+1745 GSSSLAMSHR

-1777 QLAAKLA
+1777 HLAGKLA

-1815 FDDVD
+1815 FDDVE

-1835 LALCPNDGCGFL
+1835 LALCPNDGCGFV

-1868 QANQATGEQRELVAK
+1868 QANQATEEQRELVAK
-1883 DKGPSLMPAQALQ
+1883 DKGPSLMPAQALH

-1906 EAHAAMQDRLQTL
+1906 EAHAAMQEQLKTLQ
-1919 EPTGDDPLWVYR
+1919 PTGDDPLWMYR

-2015 FDDRSGVDP
+2015 FDDGSGVDP

-2112 AFVYAGYPKLAA
+2112 AFIYAGYPKLAA
-2124 LISQVMVDRQVR
+2124 LISRVMMDRQAR

-2181 ATLASR
+2181 ATLAAR
-2187 FMGQPNELREAMA
+2187 FLGQPNELREAMA

-2214 LRNGLRELLEEPV
+2214 LRNGLRELLDEQV
-2227 RDPQVLATLRVQ
+2227 RDPQVLAALRVQ

-2255 AELLHAQLRALAADP
+2255 AELLHAQLLALAAGP
-2270 TADSAAPALPEAL
+2270 SADSAAPALPEAL
-2283 AETFAGLA
+2283 AEAFPGLA
-2291 KAYEAASGVEAR
+2291 KAYESAAGVEAR

-2364 VEACERAERG
+2364 VEGCERSERS

-2380 SLPYSRATARA
+2380 NVPYSRATARA

-2421 EALQQAGWIDRS
+2421 EALQQAGWIDRP

-2448 ALKAQ
+2448 AVQAQ
-2453 TLLGRARQMEPQ
+2453 ALLGRARQMEPQ

-2470 QNIAARHG
+2470 RGIAARHG
-2478 GQLAGTQ
+2478 GQLTGTQ
-2485 HQLKSYSSLQEK
+2485 HQLKSLSSLKQK
-2497 LKQRVALKK
+2497 LTQRMALKK
-2506 QSLEEAAASVNDAL
+2506 QTLEEAAAGVNDAL
-2520 RYSVVLEPQGFT
+2520 RYSVVLEPQDFT
-2532 AGLRAVLAALDDQ
+2532 AGLRAVLSALDDQ

-2553 NQFTEYPP
+2553 NQFTVYPP
-2561 SFKAINLTLRSPE
+2561 VFKAINVTLRSPA

-2581 FHTPETFALKERF
+2581 FHTPETFALKEHF
-2594 HDLYKRAHAL
+2594 HDLYKHAHAL
-2604 AVGGASR
+2604 ALGGASR
-2611 AEQRTLQAPALEAFK
+2611 AEQRELQAPALEAFK

-2634 EEIDNWQEETVPALP
+2634 EEIDDWQEETVPALA

-2654 PGAEQTAGT
+2654 PGSEQTPVNADASQAHRVFNVAAG
-2663 ADPSSASAVFD
+2663 
-2674 TAASKQAA
+2674 KQAS

-2689 LAEGLGARLWG
+2689 LADGLGARLWG
-2700 NVRYDAKQ
+2700 NVRYDARQ
-2708 GRIEQVRQAPFQKS
+2708 GRIEQVQQAPFQKS
-2722 VASIKDKIRRHLR
+2722 VVSIKDKIRRHLR
-2735 AGMTAEQAAL
+2735 AGMTAEQATQ
-2745 SVGDGLRYA
+2745 SVGDALRYA

-2761 FLIKVLAAQDA
+2761 FVAKVQAAQDA
-2772 LRRQGITC
+2772 LRRQGMTC
-2780 VKLKNYFTS
+2780 VKLQNYFTS

-2800 FTDAEGYAFEVQ
+2800 FTDAEGYVFEVQ

-2818 FNAKAQTHLP
+2818 FNAKAQTHLS

-2836 TRLDRER
+2836 TRLDKAR
-2843 QKPQPDP
+2843 QKPRPDP
-2850 VRQAKLTQEIAAHQK
+2850 VRQAKLTQEIAGHRQ

-2871 AKVRKP
+2871 ARVSEP
-2877 AGVERLGARA
+2877 ADIERLGDRE

>member
-8 PTALHTHSPY
+8 PTALRTHSPY

-119 QHRPQRWSQHHGVE
+119 QHRPQRSSQHHGVE

-260 ATARRARAGVTPRD
+260 ATARRARTGVTPRD

-564 PACAAAV
+564 PVCAAAV

-905 AAGALAERLT
+905 AGALAERLT

-1066 DNVACAAAA
+1066 DNAACAAAA

-1345 PQGVGVALNALSK
+1345 PQGVAVALNALSK

-1523 KIDLYLRSDGARAS
+1523 KIDLYLRGDGARAS

-1617 GEQVFDALDLRMAK
+1617 GDKVFDALDLLMAK
-1631 EAPTITQAHPPTRFD
+1631 DASAITQAHPPTRFD

-1654 STVPGRPVA
+1654 SSVPGRPVA

-1707 VQLPGD
+1707 VQLPGE

-1728 PWRFDLFGGSRA
+1728 PWRFDMFGGSRA

-1745 GSSSLVMSQR
+1745 GSSSLVLSHR
-1755 KESASLLPAFRYADT
+1755 KESTSLLPAFRYADT

-1777 QLAAKLA
+1777 HLAAKLA

-1815 FDDVD
+1815 FDDVE

-1854 IPAFRKHYEAWHAV
+1854 IPAFRKHYDAWHAV
-1868 QANQATGEQRELVAK
+1868 QANQATEEQRDLVAK
-1883 DKGPSLMPAQALQ
+1883 DKGPSMMPAQALH

-1906 EAHAAMQDRLQTL
+1906 EAHAAMQERLQTL
-1919 EPTGDDPLWVYR
+1919 EPAGDDPLWVYR
-1931 PLIGGGYQ
+1931 PLIGGGYK

-1959 SQAFDVAGGPLL
+1959 SQAFDVTGGPLL

-1986 EQRIATVAQGDAT
+1986 EQRIATVAKGDAT

-2097 IDELRKRNMDTDGDD
+2097 IDELRKRDMDTDGDD
-2112 AFVYAGYPKLAA
+2112 AFIYAGYPKLAA
-2124 LISQVMVDRQVR
+2124 LISRVMDRKAR
-2136 RGRQQSFKPPKT
+2136 LGRQKSFKPPKT
-2148 ATPAIDPVSG
+2148 ATPAIDPVNG
-2158 HYQPGRLAEIM
+2158 HYQPGRLSEIM
-2169 SLKRGQRITSAA
+2169 ALKRGQRITSAA
-2181 ATLASR
+2181 ATLAAR
-2187 FMGQPNELREAMA
+2187 FMGQPDELREAMA

-2214 LRNGLRELLEEPV
+2214 LRNGLRELLEEQV
-2227 RDPQVLATLRVQ
+2227 RDSQVLATLRVQ

-2255 AELLHAQLRALAADP
+2255 AELLHAQLRALATDP
-2270 TADSAAPALPEAL
+2270 AADSTAPALPEAL
-2283 AETFAGLA
+2283 AEAFPGLA
-2291 KAYEAASGVEAR
+2291 KAYEAASGVDAR

-2364 VEACERAERG
+2364 VEACERSERG

-2433 QPPAERLRAV
+2433 PPPAERLRDV

>member
-1 MKTHATN
+1 
-8 PTALHTHSPY
+8 
-18 AHAEKPALTED
+18 
-29 QPAASSSGTHQPL
+29 
-42 GRPPRKRQRIESD
+42 
-55 DPRASTRDRQPFTA
+55 
-69 SDVKKDQIDASEG
+69 
-82 AWDRRFR
+82 
-89 PGQPAAVGNE
+89 
-99 RIKTERYPDKVTA
+99 
-112 DVGAPSA
+112 
-119 QHRPQRWSQHHGVE
+119 
-133 ARAFLRPRE
+133 
-142 QPSESSARKRP
+142 
-153 REEQAPSR
+153 
-161 QSKRPFHGMGLTTED
+161 
-176 LRRAEH
+176 
-182 QLDWAAKK
+182 
-190 RLQAQ
+190 
-195 RQQQQRQL
+195 
-203 SEPHG
+203 
-208 MARNHNAGLCVSM
+208 MAC
-221 AYDNELAHRM
+221 DNELAHRM
-231 RNGMALPFLEESVN
+231 RGGMALPFLEESVN

-260 ATARRARAGVTPRD
+260 ATARRARAGVTPGD
-274 LDRCTELAAQYLS
+274 LDRCTELAAQYLF
-287 GTGWFEGAS
+287 GTGWLEGAS

-339 PSALFLNAF
+339 PSVLLLNAF

-371 DNARQSLSVQNISLA
+371 DHARQTLNAQNISLA
-386 LNAFSKWPDN
+386 LNALSKWSDN
-396 PDCQAMAHRFAA
+396 PECQATAHRFAA
-408 LVASDDRLRSAMDAQ
+408 LVASDYRLRCAMDAQ
-423 GVATALNAL
+423 SVATALNAL

-458 RNELKP
+458 RKELKP
-464 QELGNALNALCK
+464 QELGNALNALSK
-476 WPDTPVCA
+476 WADTPVCA
-484 AATSALA
+484 AAASALA
-491 DRLVDDP
+491 ERLVDDP
-498 GLRKALDP
+498 GLRKVLDP
-506 INVTQALNALSK
+506 INVSQALNALSK
-518 WADLPV
+518 WADIPV

-536 ADDPE
+536 ADDPK
-541 LCKALNAR
+541 LCRALNAR

-554 LNALSKWPDN
+554 LNALSKWPDSQV
-564 PACAAAV
+564 CAAAV

-583 LRKDLEPQGVSSAL
+583 LRKDLDPQGVSNVL

-610 AAVSALAEHVVDDL
+610 AAASALAERVVDDL
-624 ELRKGLD
+624 QLREGLD
-631 PQGVSNALN
+631 PQGVANALN
-640 ALAKWPDLPICGQ
+640 ALGKWPDIPSCAQ

-663 HDTELCKA
+663 HDPELCKA

-686 WPDTPICGQTASAL
+686 WPDTPICGQAASAL
-700 AARLAHERRLRNA
+700 AARLAHERRLRKA

-719 VIALHSLSK
+719 VIALHALSK

-735 AVAASALAERVVD
+735 GEAASALAERVVD
-748 EPQLGKAFDAHQ
+748 ELQLRKALDAHQ
-760 VVNTLKALSK
+760 VVTTLKALSK

-782 GLAERLVD
+782 ALAGRLAD

-800 QGVVIVLNALSKW
+800 QGVVIALNALSKW
-813 PDTAVCAEAVNALAE
+813 PDTAVGAEAVNALAE
-828 RLVDEPDLRKELGPV
+828 RLVDKPDLRKELGPV

-856 GTEVCAEVARLL
+856 GTAVCAEAARML
-868 AGRLVSDRLLR
+868 AGRLVGDRQLR
-879 KAFNSLDVANA
+879 KAFNALDVANA

-905 AAGALAERLT
+905 AAGVLAERLA
-915 ADPGLRK
+915 ADPRLRK
-922 ELNPLDVAN
+922 DLNPFDVAN

-956 VAEPRLRK
+956 GAEPRLRK
-964 AFDAQQVATA
+964 AFDAQQVAT
-974 LNALSKWPD
+974 
-983 DQACAAAAN
+983 
-992 TLAERQ
+992 
-998 LREPDVRD
+998 
-1006 VLKPREMTNALNAL
+1006 
-1020 SKWPDTPACAAAAS
+1020 
-1034 ALAARVADDPRLRE
+1034 
-1048 AFDLQH
+1048 
-1054 VATVLNALSKWP
+1054 VLNALCKWP
-1066 DNVACAAAA
+1066 
-1075 GALAERLADEPE
+1075 
-1087 LRHTLTAH
+1087 
-1095 GVVIVLN
+1095 
-1102 ALSKWPNAP
+1102 
-1111 VCAAAAS
+1111 
-1118 ALAERLADE
+1118 
-1127 PELHKALSAHGVA
+1127 
-1140 TALNALSKWPDIPVC
+1140 
-1155 ATAASALAER
+1155 
-1165 LSDDPDL
+1165 
-1172 REALDASNLPQVL
+1172 
-1185 NALSKWPNVP
+1185 
-1195 AGGEVV
+1195 
-1201 DALAKR
+1201 
-1207 LVDEPELR
+1207 
-1215 NALDPLGVPNALN
+1215 
-1228 ALSKWPNVPVCSAA
+1228 
-1242 VDALAARL
+1242 
-1250 ANEPGLRKDLCP
+1250 
-1262 QGVGNALN
+1262 
-1270 ALSKWP
+1270 
-1276 DSQVCAAAASALA
+1276 
-1289 ERLTNDA
+1289 
-1296 GLRQAFDPINVTQAL
+1296 
-1311 NALSK
+1311 
-1316 WTGTPA
+1316 GTPA
-1322 CESAIDVL
+1322 CETAIDVL
-1330 AATLANAPALRTALD
+1330 AATLADDPDLRKALD
-1345 PQGVGVALNALSK
+1345 PQGVAVALNALSK
-1358 CLARPVCRSAFVLLA
+1358 CLARPVCQSAFVLLA

-1390 ISVVANAMSRL
+1390 IAVLANAMSRL
-1401 SHLDEEDDEQFR
+1401 SHLDEEDDEQFQ
-1413 TLAVAK
+1413 TLGIAK

-1426 LDLHRERFA
+1426 LDVHRERFA
-1435 SASATDI
+1435 SASAGDI

-1462 QPALERVSAQI
+1462 QPALERVSALI
-1473 GDDGLRQANLEGIG
+1473 GDDGLRQTSLEEIG

-1501 LTPRHRG
+1501 LARRHRG
-1508 QALHVFNTL
+1508 QALRVFDTL

-1523 KIDLYLRSDGARAS
+1523 KIDLYLRGGEEGAS
-1537 ADIEQHATR
+1537 AGIEQHATR

-1559 AVLSR
+1559 ALVSR

-1584 LVKWVDLT
+1584 LAKWVDLT

-1617 GEQVFDALDLRMAK
+1617 GDRMFDALDLRMAK
-1631 EAPTITQAHPPTRFD
+1631 DAPAITQAHPPTRFD

-1654 STVPGRPVA
+1654 ASVPGRPVA

-1707 VQLPGD
+1707 VQLPGE

-1728 PWRFDLFGGSRA
+1728 PWRFDMFGGSRA
-1740 ARSKS
+1740 ARGKS
-1745 GSSSLVMSQR
+1745 GSHSLVLSQR

-1815 FDDVD
+1815 FDDVE

-1847 KLEVALS
+1847 KLEVALA
-1854 IPAFRKHYEAWHAV
+1854 IPAFRKHYDAWHAV
-1868 QANQATGEQRELVAK
+1868 QANQATEEQRELVAK
-1883 DKGPSLMPAQALQ
+1883 DKGPSMMPAQALQ

-1906 EAHAAMQDRLQTL
+1906 EAHAAMQDRLRTL

-2036 PEQQWPAAFS
+2036 PDQQWPAEFS

-2056 LKTLSCWT
+2056 LKTLTCWT

-2097 IDELRKRNMDTDGDD
+2097 IDELRKRDMDTDGDD
-2112 AFVYAGYPKLAA
+2112 AFIYAGYPKLAA
-2124 LISQVMVDRQVR
+2124 LISRVMDRKAR
-2136 RGRQQSFKPPKT
+2136 LGRQKSFKPPKT

-2158 HYQPGRLAEIM
+2158 HYQPGRLSEIM
-2169 SLKRGQRITSAA
+2169 ALKRGQRITSAA
-2181 ATLASR
+2181 ATLAAR

-2227 RDPQVLATLRVQ
+2227 RDPVVLATLRVQ

-2250 EAREA
+2250 EACEA
-2255 AELLHAQLRALAADP
+2255 AELLHAQLLALETDPAADS
-2270 TADSAAPALPEAL
+2270 DAPALPDAL
-2283 AETFAGLA
+2283 AEAFPGLA
-2291 KAYEAASGVEAR
+2291 KAYEAASGVDAR

-2380 SLPYSRATARA
+2380 NVPYSRATARA

-2421 EALQQAGWIDRS
+2421 EALQQAGWIARS
-2433 QPPAERLRAV
+2433 QPPAERLRDV

-2453 TLLGRARQMEPQ
+2453 ALLRRARQMEPQ

-2485 HQLKSYSSLQEK
+2485 HQLKSYGSLQDK
-2497 LKQRVALKK
+2497 LKQRMALKK
-2506 QSLEEAAASVNDAL
+2506 QPLDEAAASVNDAL

-2561 SFKAINLTLRSPE
+2561 VFKAINVTLRSPE

-2594 HDLYKRAHAL
+2594 HDLYKHAHAL
-2604 AVGGASR
+2604 ALGGASR
-2611 AEQRTLQAPALEAFK
+2611 SEQRKLQAPALEAFK

-2634 EEIDNWQEETVPALP
+2634 EEIDDWQEETVPALASRP
-2649 SATPT
+2649 PALASEQNAVNTGASPAHSVFHAATR
-2654 PGAEQTAGT
+2654 
-2663 ADPSSASAVFD
+2663 
-2674 TAASKQAA
+2674 KQAS
-2682 LTPVLNT
+2682 LTPVLDT
-2689 LAEGLGARLWG
+2689 LADGLGARLWG
-2700 NVRYDAKQ
+2700 NVRYNASQ
-2708 GRIEQVRQAPFQKS
+2708 GRIEQVQHDPFQKS
-2722 VASIKDKIRRHLR
+2722 VASIKDKIRRHQR
-2735 AGMTAEQAAL
+2735 AGMTTEQATQR
-2745 SVGDGLRYA
+2745 VGDALRYA

-2761 FLIKVLAAQDA
+2761 FVAKVQAAQDA
-2772 LRRQGITC
+2772 LRRRGMTC
-2780 VKLKNYFTS
+2780 VKLQNYFTS

-2818 FNAKAQTHLP
+2818 FNAKAQTHLS

-2836 TRLDRER
+2836 TRLEKER
-2843 QKPQPDP
+2843 QKPRPDP
-2850 VRQAKLTQEIAAHQK
+2850 VRQARLTQEIAGHRL

-2871 AKVRKP
+2871 ARVSKP
-2877 AGVERLGARA
+2877 AHIERLGGRA

>member
-1 MKTHATN
+1 
-8 PTALHTHSPY
+8 
-18 AHAEKPALTED
+18 
-29 QPAASSSGTHQPL
+29 
-42 GRPPRKRQRIESD
+42 
-55 DPRASTRDRQPFTA
+55 
-69 SDVKKDQIDASEG
+69 
-82 AWDRRFR
+82 
-89 PGQPAAVGNE
+89 
-99 RIKTERYPDKVTA
+99 
-112 DVGAPSA
+112 
-119 QHRPQRWSQHHGVE
+119 
-133 ARAFLRPRE
+133 
-142 QPSESSARKRP
+142 
-153 REEQAPSR
+153 
-161 QSKRPFHGMGLTTED
+161 MGLTED

-208 MARNHNAGLCVSM
+208 IARNHNAGLCVSM
-221 AYDNELAHRM
+221 AYDNELAQRM
-231 RNGMALPFLEESVN
+231 RGGMALPFLEESLH
-245 AQVNAQRLDKYLQLI
+245 AQVNASRLDKYLQLV
-260 ATARRARAGVTPRD
+260 ANAQRTRGATPRD

-296 LAQLAHVGNKL
+296 LKQLAHVGNKL
-307 SKHPN
+307 SKHQN
-312 QPACM
+312 LPACM
-317 EAIAWIAGELTQVD
+317 EAIAWIAGELTQAD

-339 PSALFLNAF
+339 PSVLLLNAF

-360 VARLAR
+360 AARLAR
-366 HLRRD
+366 HLLCD
-371 DNARQSLSVQNISLA
+371 DKARQSLSGQNISLA
-386 LNAFSKWPDN
+386 LNAFSKWFDN

-408 LVASDDRLRSAMDAQ
+408 LFASDKRLRCAMDAQ
-423 GVATALNAL
+423 SVATALNAL
-432 CKWPDTPDCGNA
+432 CKWPDTPDCENA

-458 RNELKP
+458 RKELKP
-464 QELGNALNALCK
+464 QEVGNALNALSK
-476 WPDTPVCA
+476 WADNQVCA
-484 AATSALA
+484 AAASALA
-491 DRLVDDP
+491 ERLVDDP

-506 INVTQALNALSK
+506 INATQALNALSK
-518 WADLPV
+518 WADISV
-524 CAAAAIALAERL
+524 CTEAAIALAEWL

-541 LCKALNAR
+541 LCKSLNGR

-564 PACAAAV
+564 QVCAAAV
-571 SALAER
+571 SALAGR

-583 LRKDLEPQGVSSAL
+583 LRKDLDCQAVSNVL
-597 NALSKWPDTPVCA
+597 NALSKWPDTLVCA
-610 AAVSALAEHVVDDL
+610 AAASALAERVVDDP
-624 ELRKGLD
+624 ELRKDLD
-631 PQGVSNALN
+631 PQGVANLLN
-640 ALAKWPDLPICGQ
+640 
-653 AASALAGRLA
+653 
-663 HDTELCKA
+663 
-671 LDPINVTQALDALSK
+671 ALSK
-686 WPDTPICGQTASAL
+686 WPDTPICGQAASAL
-700 AARLAHERRLRNA
+700 AGQLAHDPDLCKAFDPINVIQALDAVSKWPDDEVFAAAANTLAERLAFEPDLRDA
-713 LKPQEV
+713 LRPQEV
-719 VIALHSLSK
+719 AIALHALSK
-728 WPDTPIC
+728 WPDNGNC
-735 AVAASALAERVVD
+735 AKAADALAGRLAKGSWLVEALDLQGV
-748 EPQLGKAFDAHQ
+748 A
-760 VVNTLKALSK
+760 TSLKALSK
-770 WPDKQVCAVAAS
+770 WPGNEDCAKAA
-782 GLAERLVD
+782 GALAGRLVK
-790 EPQLPKDLDR
+790 EPKLRKELDL
-800 QGVVIVLNALSKW
+800 QGVVVVLNALSKW
-813 PDTAVCAEAVNALAE
+813 PRTQDCENAAEALAG
-828 RLVDEPDLRKELGPV
+828 RLAKNPDLRDALEPLEAA
-843 DVTNV
+843 NV

-856 GTEVCAEVARLL
+856 HTELCAKAARRL
-868 AGRLVSDRLLR
+868 ARRIVDDPLLR
-879 KAFNSLDVANA
+879 EGFNSLDVVNA
-890 LNALSKWPDTPVCAA
+890 LNALSKWPDNEDCAK
-905 AAGALAERLT
+905 AAGALAKRL
-915 ADPGLRK
+915 AKD
-922 ELNPLDVAN
+922 
-931 ALNALSKWPGTPVC
+931 
-945 AAAASALAARV
+945 ARLV
-956 VAEPRLRK
+956 VALDPPG
-964 AFDAQQVATA
+964 VAI
-974 LNALSKWPD
+974 
-983 DQACAAAAN
+983 
-992 TLAERQ
+992 
-998 LREPDVRD
+998 
-1006 VLKPREMTNALNAL
+1006 ALNAL
-1020 SKWPDTPACAAAAS
+1020 SKWPDTQDCEKAARALAKRLVKDPKLRNALHAMQVATALNALCKWPDNRDCAAAVGALAARLAVESDLRNALNQQEFAMALQASCKWPGNEDCAKAAGALAGRLANDARLIAALDPQGVGSVLSALSRWPDTPVCEAALS
-1034 ALAARVADDPRLRE
+1034 ALAARLSVEPDLRNALEPQAVTSALNALSKWPNMQDCEKVARALAERLAQDAELRE
-1048 AFDLQH
+1048 ALTPH
-1054 VATVLNALSKWP
+1054 GMATVLNALSKWP
-1066 DNVACAAAA
+1066 DNEDCAAAA
-1075 GALAERLADEPE
+1075 GALADRLTKESQLVNALDP
-1087 LRHTLTAH
+1087 LGMAN
-1095 GVVIVLN
+1095 VLN
-1102 ALSKWPNAP
+1102 ALCKWPDNED
-1111 VCAAAAS
+1111 CAAAVS
-1118 ALAERLADE
+1118 ALAERLT
-1127 PELHKALSAHGVA
+1127 H
-1140 TALNALSKWPDIPVC
+1140 
-1155 ATAASALAER
+1155 
-1165 LSDDPDL
+1165 DPDL
-1172 REALDASNLPQVL
+1172 CTALDPIHVTQVL
-1185 NALSKWPNVP
+1185 NALSKWP
-1195 AGGEVV
+1195 
-1201 DALAKR
+1201 R
-1207 LVDEPELR
+1207 TQ
-1215 NALDPLGVPNALN
+1215 
-1228 ALSKWPNVPVCSAA
+1228 VCETAI
-1242 VDALAARL
+1242 DLLAARL
-1250 ANEPGLRKDLCP
+1250 ANEPGLHK
-1262 QGVGNALN
+1262 
-1270 ALSKWP
+1270 
-1276 DSQVCAAAASALA
+1276 
-1289 ERLTNDA
+1289 
-1296 GLRQAFDPINVTQAL
+1296 
-1311 NALSK
+1311 
-1316 WTGTPA
+1316 
-1322 CESAIDVL
+1322 
-1330 AATLANAPALRTALD
+1330 ALD
-1345 PQGVGVALNALSK
+1345 PQGVAIALNSLSK

-1384 QFQMRG
+1384 QFEMRG
-1390 ISVVANAMSRL
+1390 IAVVANAISRL

-1413 TLAVAK
+1413 ALGVAK

-1426 LDLHRERFA
+1426 LDVHRARFA
-1435 SASATDI
+1435 SASAADI

-1457 MRSLG
+1457 MLPLG
-1462 QPALERVSAQI
+1462 QPALQRLAGLI
-1473 GDDGLRQANLEGIG
+1473 GDDGLRQTSLEGIG
-1487 SLCMGLLPLIRSPE
+1487 SLCMGLLPLIRGPE
-1501 LTPRHRG
+1501 LSPRHRV
-1508 QALHVFNTL
+1508 QALRVFDTL

-1523 KIDLYLRSDGARAS
+1523 KIDLYLGGDGARAS
-1537 ADIEQHATR
+1537 AGIEQHATR

-1559 AVLSR
+1559 AVVSR
-1564 QWKARHLDGPRKQL
+1564 QWKARHLEGPRKQL

-1592 LARTREAIEA
+1592 LARTRQAIEA

-1617 GEQVFDALDLRMAK
+1617 GDQVFDALDLRMAK
-1631 EAPTITQAHPPTRFD
+1631 DAPTITQAHPPTRFD

-1654 STVPGRPVA
+1654 SSVPGRPVA

-1687 SESDKPY
+1687 AESDKPY
-1694 SLFARLTG
+1694 SLFARLTD

-1707 VQLPGD
+1707 VQLPGE

-1728 PWRFDLFGGSRA
+1728 PWRFDMFGGSRA

-1745 GSSSLVMSQR
+1745 GSSSLAMSHR

-1777 QLAAKLA
+1777 HLAGKLA

-1815 FDDVD
+1815 FDDVE

-1835 LALCPNDGCGFL
+1835 LALCPNDGCGFV

-1868 QANQATGEQRELVAK
+1868 QANQATEEQRELVAK
-1883 DKGPSLMPAQALQ
+1883 DKGPSLMPAQALH

-1906 EAHAAMQDRLQTL
+1906 EAHAAMQEQLKTLQ
-1919 EPTGDDPLWVYR
+1919 PTGDDPLWMYR

-1959 SQAFDVAGGPLL
+1959 SQAFDVAGGRLL

-2112 AFVYAGYPKLAA
+2112 AFIYAGYPKLAA
-2124 LISQVMVDRQVR
+2124 LISRVMMDRQAR

-2181 ATLASR
+2181 ATLAAR

-2214 LRNGLRELLEEPV
+2214 LRNGLRELLEEQV

-2255 AELLHAQLRALAADP
+2255 AALLHAQLLALAADP
-2270 TADSAAPALPEAL
+2270 AADSAAPALPEAL
-2283 AETFAGLA
+2283 AEAFPGLA
-2291 KAYEAASGVEAR
+2291 KAYESAAGVEAR

-2364 VEACERAERG
+2364 VEACERSERN

-2380 SLPYSRATARA
+2380 SVPYSRATARA

-2402 KLLLQRM
+2402 RLLLQRM

-2448 ALKAQ
+2448 AVEAQ
-2453 TLLGRARQMEPQ
+2453 ALLRRARQMEPQ

-2470 QNIAARHG
+2470 QNIAGRHG

-2497 LKQRVALKK
+2497 LMQRVVLKK
-2506 QSLEEAAASVNDAL
+2506 QSLEEAAAGVNDAL
-2520 RYSVVLEPQGFT
+2520 RYSVVLEPQDFT
-2532 AGLRAVLAALDDQ
+2532 AGLRAVLAALDDR

-2553 NQFTEYPP
+2553 NQFTAYPP
-2561 SFKAINLTLRSPE
+2561 SFKAINVTLRSPA

-2634 EEIDNWQEETVPALP
+2634 EEIDDWQEETVPALA

-2654 PGAEQTAGT
+2654 PGSEQTPVN
-2663 ADPSSASAVFD
+2663 ADASQAHRVFN
-2674 TAASKQAA
+2674 AAKGKQAS
-2682 LTPVLNT
+2682 LTPVLTT

-2700 NVRYDAKQ
+2700 NVRYDARQ
-2708 GRIEQVRQAPFQKS
+2708 GRIEQVQQAPFQKS

-2735 AGMTAEQAAL
+2735 AGMTAEQATQ
-2745 SVGDGLRYA
+2745 SVGDALRYA

-2761 FLIKVLAAQDA
+2761 FVAKVQAAQDA
-2772 LRRQGITC
+2772 LRRQGMTC

-2818 FNAKAQTHLP
+2818 FNAKAQTHLS

-2836 TRLDRER
+2836 TRLDKER
-2843 QKPQPDP
+2843 QKPRPDP
-2850 VRQAKLTQEIAAHQK
+2850 VRQAKLTQEIAGHRQ

-2871 AKVRKP
+2871 ARVSEP
-2877 AGVERLGARA
+2877 ARIERLGDRE

>member
-8 PTALHTHSPY
+8 SNAICTNLSY
-18 AHAEKPALTED
+18 AHEEKPRLTED
-29 QPAASSSGTHQPL
+29 QSAASSSGAHQPL
-42 GRPPRKRQRIESD
+42 GRPPRKRQRMESD

-69 SDVKKDQIDASEG
+69 NALKKEEIDASEG

-89 PGQPAAVGNE
+89 PWQPAAVKNA
-99 RIKTERYPDKVTA
+99 RIKTEGYPDRATD
-112 DVGAPSA
+112 DVGTSSA
-119 QHRPQRWSQHHGVE
+119 QHRPQRSSQHYGVE
-133 ARAFLRPRE
+133 ARAFRPRE
-142 QPSESSARKRP
+142 QPFEWSARKRP

-161 QSKRPFHGMGLTTED
+161 QPKRPFHGTGLTTED

-208 MARNHNAGLCVSM
+208 IGRNHNAGRCVSM
-221 AYDNELAHRM
+221 ACDNELAHRM
-231 RNGMALPFLEESVN
+231 RGGMALPFLEESVN

-260 ATARRARAGVTPRD
+260 ATARRARAGVTPGD
-274 LDRCTELAAQYLS
+274 LDRCTELAAQYLF
-287 GTGWFEGAS
+287 GTGWLEGAS

-339 PSALFLNAF
+339 PSVLLLNAF

-371 DNARQSLSVQNISLA
+371 DHARQTLNAQNISLA
-386 LNAFSKWPDN
+386 LNALSKWSDN
-396 PDCQAMAHRFAA
+396 PECQATAHRFAA
-408 LVASDDRLRSAMDAQ
+408 LVASDYRLRCAMDAQ
-423 GVATALNAL
+423 SVATALNAL

-458 RNELKP
+458 RKELKP
-464 QELGNALNALCK
+464 QELGNALNALSK
-476 WPDTPVCA
+476 WADTPVCA
-484 AATSALA
+484 AAASALA
-491 DRLVDDP
+491 ERLVDDP
-498 GLRKALDP
+498 GLRKVLDP
-506 INVTQALNALSK
+506 INVSQALNALSK
-518 WADLPV
+518 WADIPV

-536 ADDPE
+536 ADDPK
-541 LCKALNAR
+541 LCRALNAR

-554 LNALSKWPDN
+554 LNALSKWPDSQV
-564 PACAAAV
+564 CAAAV

-583 LRKDLEPQGVSSAL
+583 LRKDLDPQGVSNVL

-610 AAVSALAEHVVDDL
+610 AAASALAERVVDDL
-624 ELRKGLD
+624 QLREGLD
-631 PQGVSNALN
+631 PQGVANALN
-640 ALAKWPDLPICGQ
+640 ALGKWPDIPSCAQ

-663 HDTELCKA
+663 HDPELCKA

-686 WPDTPICGQTASAL
+686 WPDTPICGQAASAL
-700 AARLAHERRLRNA
+700 AARLAHERRLRKA

-719 VIALHSLSK
+719 VIALHALSK

-735 AVAASALAERVVD
+735 GEAASALAERVVD
-748 EPQLGKAFDAHQ
+748 ELQLRKALDAHQ
-760 VVNTLKALSK
+760 VVTTLKALSK

-782 GLAERLVD
+782 ALAGRLAD

-800 QGVVIVLNALSKW
+800 QGVVIALNALSKW
-813 PDTAVCAEAVNALAE
+813 PDTAVGAEAVNALAE
-828 RLVDEPDLRKELGPV
+828 RLVDKPDLRKELGPV

-856 GTEVCAEVARLL
+856 GTAVCAEAARML
-868 AGRLVSDRLLR
+868 AGRLVGDRQLR
-879 KAFNSLDVANA
+879 KAFNALDVANA

-905 AAGALAERLT
+905 AAGVLAERLA
-915 ADPGLRK
+915 ADPRLRK
-922 ELNPLDVAN
+922 DLNPFDVAN

-956 VAEPRLRK
+956 GAEPRLRK
-964 AFDAQQVATA
+964 AFDAQQVAT
-974 LNALSKWPD
+974 
-983 DQACAAAAN
+983 
-992 TLAERQ
+992 
-998 LREPDVRD
+998 
-1006 VLKPREMTNALNAL
+1006 
-1020 SKWPDTPACAAAAS
+1020 
-1034 ALAARVADDPRLRE
+1034 
-1048 AFDLQH
+1048 
-1054 VATVLNALSKWP
+1054 VLNALCKWP
-1066 DNVACAAAA
+1066 
-1075 GALAERLADEPE
+1075 
-1087 LRHTLTAH
+1087 
-1095 GVVIVLN
+1095 
-1102 ALSKWPNAP
+1102 
-1111 VCAAAAS
+1111 
-1118 ALAERLADE
+1118 
-1127 PELHKALSAHGVA
+1127 
-1140 TALNALSKWPDIPVC
+1140 
-1155 ATAASALAER
+1155 
-1165 LSDDPDL
+1165 
-1172 REALDASNLPQVL
+1172 
-1185 NALSKWPNVP
+1185 
-1195 AGGEVV
+1195 
-1201 DALAKR
+1201 
-1207 LVDEPELR
+1207 
-1215 NALDPLGVPNALN
+1215 
-1228 ALSKWPNVPVCSAA
+1228 
-1242 VDALAARL
+1242 
-1250 ANEPGLRKDLCP
+1250 
-1262 QGVGNALN
+1262 
-1270 ALSKWP
+1270 
-1276 DSQVCAAAASALA
+1276 
-1289 ERLTNDA
+1289 
-1296 GLRQAFDPINVTQAL
+1296 
-1311 NALSK
+1311 
-1316 WTGTPA
+1316 GTPA
-1322 CESAIDVL
+1322 CETAIDVL
-1330 AATLANAPALRTALD
+1330 AATLADDPDLRKALD
-1345 PQGVGVALNALSK
+1345 PQGVAVALNALSK
-1358 CLARPVCRSAFVLLA
+1358 CLARPVCQSAFVLLA

-1390 ISVVANAMSRL
+1390 IAVLANAMSRL
-1401 SHLDEEDDEQFR
+1401 SHLDEEDDEQFQ
-1413 TLAVAK
+1413 TLGIAK

-1426 LDLHRERFA
+1426 LDVHRERFA
-1435 SASATDI
+1435 SASAGDI

-1462 QPALERVSAQI
+1462 QPALERVSALI
-1473 GDDGLRQANLEGIG
+1473 GDDGLRQTSLEEIG

-1501 LTPRHRG
+1501 LARRHRG
-1508 QALHVFNTL
+1508 QALRVFDTL

-1523 KIDLYLRSDGARAS
+1523 KIDLYLRGGEEGAS
-1537 ADIEQHATR
+1537 AGIEQHATR

-1559 AVLSR
+1559 ALVSR

-1584 LVKWVDLT
+1584 LAKWVDLT

-1617 GEQVFDALDLRMAK
+1617 GDRMFDALDLRMAK
-1631 EAPTITQAHPPTRFD
+1631 DAPAITQAHPPTRFD

-1654 STVPGRPVA
+1654 ASVPGRPVA

-1707 VQLPGD
+1707 VQLPGE

-1728 PWRFDLFGGSRA
+1728 PWRFDMFGGSRA
-1740 ARSKS
+1740 ARGKS
-1745 GSSSLVMSQR
+1745 GSHSLVLSQR

-1815 FDDVD
+1815 FDDVE

-1847 KLEVALS
+1847 KLEVALA
-1854 IPAFRKHYEAWHAV
+1854 IPAFRKHYDAWHAV
-1868 QANQATGEQRELVAK
+1868 QANQATEEQRELVAK
-1883 DKGPSLMPAQALQ
+1883 DKGPSMMPAQALQ

-1906 EAHAAMQDRLQTL
+1906 EAHAAMQDRLRTL

-2036 PEQQWPAAFS
+2036 PDQQWPAEFS

-2056 LKTLSCWT
+2056 LKTLTCWT

-2097 IDELRKRNMDTDGDD
+2097 IDELRKRDMDTDGDD
-2112 AFVYAGYPKLAA
+2112 AFIYAGYPKLAA
-2124 LISQVMVDRQVR
+2124 LISRVMDRKAR
-2136 RGRQQSFKPPKT
+2136 LGRQKSFKPPKT

-2158 HYQPGRLAEIM
+2158 HYQPGRLSEIM
-2169 SLKRGQRITSAA
+2169 ALKRGQRITSAA
-2181 ATLASR
+2181 ATLAAR

-2227 RDPQVLATLRVQ
+2227 RDPVVLATLRVQ

-2250 EAREA
+2250 EACEA
-2255 AELLHAQLRALAADP
+2255 AELLHAQLLALETDPAADS
-2270 TADSAAPALPEAL
+2270 DAPALPDAL
-2283 AETFAGLA
+2283 AEAFPGLA
-2291 KAYEAASGVEAR
+2291 KAYEAASGVDAR

-2380 SLPYSRATARA
+2380 NVPYSRATARA

-2421 EALQQAGWIDRS
+2421 EALQQAGWIARS
-2433 QPPAERLRAV
+2433 QPPAERLRDV

-2453 TLLGRARQMEPQ
+2453 ALLRRARQMEPQ

-2485 HQLKSYSSLQEK
+2485 HQLKSYGSLQDK
-2497 LKQRVALKK
+2497 LKQRMALKK
-2506 QSLEEAAASVNDAL
+2506 QPLDEAAASVNDAL

-2561 SFKAINLTLRSPE
+2561 VFKAINVTLRSPE

-2594 HDLYKRAHAL
+2594 HDLYKHAHAL
-2604 AVGGASR
+2604 ALGGASR
-2611 AEQRTLQAPALEAFK
+2611 SEQRKLQAPALEAFK

-2634 EEIDNWQEETVPALP
+2634 EEIDDWQEETVPALASRP
-2649 SATPT
+2649 PALASEQNAVNTGASPAHSVFHAATR
-2654 PGAEQTAGT
+2654 
-2663 ADPSSASAVFD
+2663 
-2674 TAASKQAA
+2674 KQAS
-2682 LTPVLNT
+2682 LTPVLDT
-2689 LAEGLGARLWG
+2689 LADGLGARLWG
-2700 NVRYDAKQ
+2700 NVRYNASQ
-2708 GRIEQVRQAPFQKS
+2708 GRIEQVQHDPFQKS
-2722 VASIKDKIRRHLR
+2722 VASIKDKIRRHQR
-2735 AGMTAEQAAL
+2735 AGMTTEQATQR
-2745 SVGDGLRYA
+2745 VGDALRYA

-2761 FLIKVLAAQDA
+2761 FVAKVQAAQDA
-2772 LRRQGITC
+2772 LRRRGMTC
-2780 VKLKNYFTS
+2780 VKLQNYFTS

-2818 FNAKAQTHLP
+2818 FNAKAQTHLS

-2836 TRLDRER
+2836 TRLEKER
-2843 QKPQPDP
+2843 QKPRPDP
-2850 VRQAKLTQEIAAHQK
+2850 VRQARLTQEIAGHRL

-2871 AKVRKP
+2871 ARVSKP
-2877 AGVERLGARA
+2877 AHIERLGGRA

>member
-1 MKTHATN
+1 
-8 PTALHTHSPY
+8 
-18 AHAEKPALTED
+18 
-29 QPAASSSGTHQPL
+29 
-42 GRPPRKRQRIESD
+42 
-55 DPRASTRDRQPFTA
+55 
-69 SDVKKDQIDASEG
+69 
-82 AWDRRFR
+82 
-89 PGQPAAVGNE
+89 
-99 RIKTERYPDKVTA
+99 
-112 DVGAPSA
+112 
-119 QHRPQRWSQHHGVE
+119 
-133 ARAFLRPRE
+133 
-142 QPSESSARKRP
+142 
-153 REEQAPSR
+153 
-161 QSKRPFHGMGLTTED
+161 MGLTED

-208 MARNHNAGLCVSM
+208 IARNHNAGLCVSM
-221 AYDNELAHRM
+221 AYDNELAQRM
-231 RNGMALPFLEESVN
+231 RGGMALPFLEESLH
-245 AQVNAQRLDKYLQLI
+245 AQVNASRLDKYLQLV
-260 ATARRARAGVTPRD
+260 ANAQRTRGATPRD

-296 LAQLAHVGNKL
+296 LKQLAHVGNKL
-307 SKHPN
+307 SKHQN
-312 QPACM
+312 LPACM
-317 EAIAWIAGELTQVD
+317 EAIAWIAGELTQAD

-339 PSALFLNAF
+339 PSVLLLNAF

-360 VARLAR
+360 AARLAR
-366 HLRRD
+366 HLQCD
-371 DNARQSLSVQNISLA
+371 DKARQSLSGQNISLA
-386 LNAFSKWPDN
+386 LNAFSKWFDN

-408 LVASDDRLRSAMDAQ
+408 LFASDKRLRCAMDAQ
-423 GVATALNAL
+423 SVATALNAL
-432 CKWPDTPDCGNA
+432 CKWPDTPDCENA

-458 RNELKP
+458 RKELKP
-464 QELGNALNALCK
+464 QEVGNALNALSK
-476 WPDTPVCA
+476 WADNEVCA
-484 AATSALA
+484 AAASALA
-491 DRLVDDP
+491 ERLVDDP
-498 GLRKALDP
+498 GLRKALGP
-506 INVTQALNALSK
+506 ITVTQALNALSK
-518 WADLPV
+518 WADISV
-524 CAAAAIALAERL
+524 CTEAAIALAEWL

-541 LCKALNAR
+541 LCKSLNAR

-564 PACAAAV
+564 QVCAAAV
-571 SALAER
+571 SALAGR

-583 LRKDLEPQGVSSAL
+583 LRKDLDCQGVSNVL
-597 NALSKWPDTPVCA
+597 NALSKWPDTLVCA
-610 AAVSALAEHVVDDL
+610 AAASALAERVVDDP
-624 ELRKGLD
+624 ELRKDLD
-631 PQGVSNALN
+631 PQGVANLLN
-640 ALAKWPDLPICGQ
+640 
-653 AASALAGRLA
+653 
-663 HDTELCKA
+663 
-671 LDPINVTQALDALSK
+671 ALSK
-686 WPDTPICGQTASAL
+686 WPDTPICGQAASAL
-700 AARLAHERRLRNA
+700 AGQLAHDPDLCKAFDPINVIQALDAVSKWPDDEVFAAAANTLAERLAFEPDLRDA
-713 LKPQEV
+713 LRPQEV
-719 VIALHSLSK
+719 AIALHALSK
-728 WPDTPIC
+728 WPDNGNC
-735 AVAASALAERVVD
+735 AKAADALAGRLAKGSWFVEALDLQGV
-748 EPQLGKAFDAHQ
+748 AIS
-760 VVNTLKALSK
+760 LKALSK
-770 WPDKQVCAVAAS
+770 WPGNEDCAKAAGALAGRLVKEPKLRKELDLQGVVVVLNALSKWPRTQDCENAAEALAGRLANNPDLRDALEPLDVANVLNALSKWPHTELCAKAARRLARRIVDDPLLREGFNSLDVVNALNALSKWPDNEDCAKAAAALAKRLAKDARLVVALDPPGVAIALNALSKWPDTQDCEKAARALAKRLVKDPKLRNALHAMQVATALNALCKWPDNRDCAAAAGALAARLAVEPDLRNALNPQEFAMALQASCKWPGNEDCAKAAGALAGRLANDARLIAALDPQGVGSVLSALSRWPDTPICEAALSALAARLSVEPDLRNALEPQAVTSALNALSKWPNMQDCEKVARA
-782 GLAERLVD
+782 LAERLAQD
-790 EPQLPKDLDR
+790 AELREALTPH
-800 QGVVIVLNALSKW
+800 GMATVLNALSKW
-813 PDTAVCAEAVNALAE
+813 PDNEDCAAAAGALAE
-828 RLVDEPDLRKELGPV
+828 RLAKKPELCEAL
-843 DVTNV
+843 DVSSLSQA

-856 GTEVCAEVARLL
+856 DNEGCAAAAGAL
-868 AGRLVSDRLLR
+868 ADRLTKESQLVNALDPLGMANVLNALCKWPDNENCAAAVSALAKR
-879 KAFNSLDVANA
+879 LADDSELCKALQPQGVANA
-890 LNALSKWPDTPVCAA
+890 LNALSKWPDTQDCEMAA
-905 AAGALAERLT
+905 RALAERLT
-915 ADPGLRK
+915 HAPDL
-922 ELNPLDVAN
+922 
-931 ALNALSKWPGTPVC
+931 C
-945 AAAASALAARV
+945 
-956 VAEPRLRK
+956 
-964 AFDAQQVATA
+964 TA
-974 LNALSKWPD
+974 L
-983 DQACAAAAN
+983 
-992 TLAERQ
+992 
-998 LREPDVRD
+998 
-1006 VLKPREMTNALNAL
+1006 
-1020 SKWPDTPACAAAAS
+1020 
-1034 ALAARVADDPRLRE
+1034 DPI
-1048 AFDLQH
+1048 H
-1054 VATVLNALSKWP
+1054 VT
-1066 DNVACAAAA
+1066 
-1075 GALAERLADEPE
+1075 
-1087 LRHTLTAH
+1087 
-1095 GVVIVLN
+1095 
-1102 ALSKWPNAP
+1102 
-1111 VCAAAAS
+1111 
-1118 ALAERLADE
+1118 
-1127 PELHKALSAHGVA
+1127 
-1140 TALNALSKWPDIPVC
+1140 
-1155 ATAASALAER
+1155 
-1165 LSDDPDL
+1165 
-1172 REALDASNLPQVL
+1172 QVL
-1185 NALSKWPNVP
+1185 NALSKWP
-1195 AGGEVV
+1195 
-1201 DALAKR
+1201 R
-1207 LVDEPELR
+1207 TQ
-1215 NALDPLGVPNALN
+1215 
-1228 ALSKWPNVPVCSAA
+1228 VCETAI
-1242 VDALAARL
+1242 DLLAARL
-1250 ANEPGLRKDLCP
+1250 ANEPGLHK
-1262 QGVGNALN
+1262 
-1270 ALSKWP
+1270 
-1276 DSQVCAAAASALA
+1276 
-1289 ERLTNDA
+1289 
-1296 GLRQAFDPINVTQAL
+1296 
-1311 NALSK
+1311 
-1316 WTGTPA
+1316 
-1322 CESAIDVL
+1322 
-1330 AATLANAPALRTALD
+1330 ALD
-1345 PQGVGVALNALSK
+1345 PQGVAVALNALSK

-1384 QFQMRG
+1384 QFEMRG
-1390 ISVVANAMSRL
+1390 VAVVANAISRL
-1401 SHLDEEDDEQFR
+1401 SHLDEEDDEQF
-1413 TLAVAK
+1413 LALGVAK

-1426 LDLHRERFA
+1426 LDVHRARFA
-1435 SASATDI
+1435 SASAADI

-1457 MRSLG
+1457 MRPLG
-1462 QPALERVSAQI
+1462 RPALERVSALI
-1473 GDDGLRQANLEGIG
+1473 GDDGLRQTSLEGIG

-1501 LTPRHRG
+1501 LSPRHRV
-1508 QALHVFNTL
+1508 QALRVFDTL

-1523 KIDLYLRSDGARAS
+1523 KIDLYLGGDGARAS
-1537 ADIEQHATR
+1537 AGIEQHATR

-1559 AVLSR
+1559 AVVSR
-1564 QWKARHLDGPRKQL
+1564 QWKARHLDGPHKQL

-1584 LVKWVDLT
+1584 LVKWVDQT

-1617 GEQVFDALDLRMAK
+1617 GDQVFDALDLRMAK
-1631 EAPTITQAHPPTRFD
+1631 DAPTITQAHPPTRFD

-1654 STVPGRPVA
+1654 SSVPGRPVA
-1663 PAPGRG
+1663 PALGRG

-1681 ELSTNR
+1681 ELSTNQ

-1707 VQLPGD
+1707 VQLPGE

-1745 GSSSLVMSQR
+1745 GSSSLAMSHR

-1777 QLAAKLA
+1777 HLAAKLA

-1815 FDDVD
+1815 FDDVE

-1835 LALCPNDGCGFL
+1835 LALCPNDGCGFV

-1868 QANQATGEQRELVAK
+1868 QANQATEEQRELVAK
-1883 DKGPSLMPAQALQ
+1883 DKGPSLMPAQALH

-1906 EAHAAMQDRLQTL
+1906 EAHAAMQEQLKTLQ
-1919 EPTGDDPLWVYR
+1919 PTGDDPLWMYR

-2015 FDDRSGVDP
+2015 FDDGSGVDP

-2112 AFVYAGYPKLAA
+2112 AFIYAGYPKLAA
-2124 LISQVMVDRQVR
+2124 LISRVMMDRQAR

-2181 ATLASR
+2181 ATLAAR
-2187 FMGQPNELREAMA
+2187 FLGQPNELREAMA

-2214 LRNGLRELLEEPV
+2214 LRNGLRELLDEQV

-2255 AELLHAQLRALAADP
+2255 AALLHAQLLALAAGP
-2270 TADSAAPALPEAL
+2270 AADSAAPALPEAL
-2283 AETFAGLA
+2283 GEAFPGLA
-2291 KAYEAASGVEAR
+2291 KAYESASGVEAR

-2364 VEACERAERG
+2364 VEGCERSERS

-2380 SLPYSRATARA
+2380 NVPYSRATARA

-2421 EALQQAGWIDRS
+2421 EALQQAGWIDRP

-2448 ALKAQ
+2448 AVQAQ
-2453 TLLGRARQMEPQ
+2453 ALLGRARQMEPQ

-2470 QNIAARHG
+2470 RGIAARHG
-2478 GQLAGTQ
+2478 GQLTGTQ
-2485 HQLKSYSSLQEK
+2485 HQLKSLSSLKQK
-2497 LKQRVALKK
+2497 LTQRMALKK
-2506 QSLEEAAASVNDAL
+2506 QTLEEAAAGVNDAL
-2520 RYSVVLEPQGFT
+2520 RYSVVLEPQDFT
-2532 AGLRAVLAALDDQ
+2532 AGLRAVLSALDDQ

-2553 NQFTEYPP
+2553 NQFTVYPP
-2561 SFKAINLTLRSPE
+2561 VFKAINVTLRSPA

-2581 FHTPETFALKERF
+2581 FHTPETFALKEHF
-2594 HDLYKRAHAL
+2594 HDLYKHAHAL
-2604 AVGGASR
+2604 ALGGASR
-2611 AEQRTLQAPALEAFK
+2611 AEQRELQAPALEAFK

-2634 EEIDNWQEETVPALP
+2634 EEIDDWQEETVPALA

-2654 PGAEQTAGT
+2654 PGSEQTPVNADASQAHRVFNVAAG
-2663 ADPSSASAVFD
+2663 
-2674 TAASKQAA
+2674 KQAS

-2689 LAEGLGARLWG
+2689 LADGLGARLWG
-2700 NVRYDAKQ
+2700 NVRYDARQ
-2708 GRIEQVRQAPFQKS
+2708 GRIEQVQQAPFQKS

-2735 AGMTAEQAAL
+2735 AGMTAEQATQ
-2745 SVGDGLRYA
+2745 SVGDALRYA

-2761 FLIKVLAAQDA
+2761 FVAKVQAAQDA
-2772 LRRQGITC
+2772 LRRQGMTC

-2818 FNAKAQTHLP
+2818 FNAKAQTHLS

-2836 TRLDRER
+2836 TRLDKER
-2843 QKPQPDP
+2843 QKPRPDP
-2850 VRQAKLTQEIAAHQK
+2850 VRQAKLTQEIAGHRQ

-2871 AKVRKP
+2871 ARVSEP
-2877 AGVERLGARA
+2877 ARIERLGDRE

>member
-1 MKTHATN
+1 MKTHATH
-8 PTALHTHSPY
+8 PTAFRTNSPY
-18 AHAEKPALTED
+18 VHEDKPGLAED
-29 QPAASSSGTHQPL
+29 QAAASSSGTHQPL
-42 GRPPRKRQRIESD
+42 GRPPRKRQRIGSD
-55 DPRASTRDRQPFTA
+55 DPGASTRDRQPFTA
-69 SDVKKDQIDASEG
+69 NALKKDEIDASEG
-82 AWDRRFR
+82 AWDRRVR
-89 PGQPAAVGNE
+89 PWQPAAVKNE
-99 RIKTERYPDKVTA
+99 RIRTERYPDRVTA
-112 DVGAPSA
+112 DVGASSA
-119 QHRPQRWSQHHGVE
+119 HHRPQRSSQQHGVE
-133 ARAFLRPRE
+133 ASASLRPRE
-142 QPSESSARKRP
+142 QPSEWSARKRP

-161 QSKRPFHGMGLTTED
+161 QSKRPFHGMELTTDD

-182 QLDWAAKK
+182 QLDSAEKK

-208 MARNHNAGLCVSM
+208 IARNHNAGLCVSM

-231 RNGMALPFLEESVN
+231 REGMALPFLEESVN

-317 EAIAWIAGELTQVD
+317 EAIAWIAGQLDQAD
-331 DLVGLGGY
+331 DLVGLSGY
-339 PSALFLNAF
+339 LSVLLLNALA
-348 SKNLD
+348 KNID

-366 HLRRD
+366 HLLRD
-371 DNARQSLSVQNISLA
+371 NQVRQSLNAQSISLA
-386 LNAFSKWPDN
+386 LNTFSKWPDH
-396 PDCQAMAHRFAA
+396 PDCQATAHRLAA
-408 LVASDDRLRSAMDAQ
+408 RVASDKRLRHAMDAQ
-423 GVATALNAL
+423 NVANTLNAL
-432 CKWPDTPDCGNA
+432 SKWPDDAVCGEA
-444 VSALAERLADESRL
+444 ASALAERL
-458 RNELKP
+458 
-464 QELGNALNALCK
+464 
-476 WPDTPVCA
+476 T
-484 AATSALA
+484 
-491 DRLVDDP
+491 DDP
-498 GLRKALDP
+498 GLRKDLNPQGAAT
-506 INVTQALNALSK
+506 VLNALSK
-518 WADLPV
+518 WADIPV
-524 CAAAAIALAERL
+524 CAAAASALAARL
-536 ADDPE
+536 VDDSG
-541 LCKALNAR
+541 LRKALDAQ
-549 GLSNA
+549 GVANA
-554 LNALSKWPDN
+554 LNALSKWPHT
-564 PACAAAV
+564 
-571 SALAER
+571 E
-577 VADDPE
+577 
-583 LRKDLEPQGVSSAL
+583 
-597 NALSKWPDTPVCA
+597 VCA
-610 AAVSALAEHVVDDL
+610 
-624 ELRKGLD
+624 K
-631 PQGVSNALN
+631 
-640 ALAKWPDLPICGQ
+640 
-653 AASALAGRLA
+653 
-663 HDTELCKA
+663 
-671 LDPINVTQALDALSK
+671 
-686 WPDTPICGQTASAL
+686 
-700 AARLAHERRLRNA
+700 
-713 LKPQEV
+713 
-719 VIALHSLSK
+719 
-728 WPDTPIC
+728 
-735 AVAASALAERVVD
+735 AASALAERLAAD
-748 EPQLGKAFDAHQ
+748 PGLGK
-760 VVNTLKALSK
+760 V
-770 WPDKQVCAVAAS
+770 
-782 GLAERLVD
+782 
-790 EPQLPKDLDR
+790 LDPINVS
-800 QGVVIVLNALSKW
+800 QALNALSKW
-813 PDTAVCAEAVNALAE
+813 PDTAVCTGALNALA
-828 RLVDEPDLRKELGPV
+828 
-843 DVTNV
+843 
-848 LNALSKWP
+848 
-856 GTEVCAEVARLL
+856 ARL
-868 AGRLVSDRLLR
+868 ADESSLR
-879 KAFNSLDVANA
+879 NDLTAQGVANA
-890 LNALSKWPDTPVCAA
+890 LNALSKWPDNAVFAAAATALTQRLAEDPSLRKDLDPLDVVTALNALSKWPDNTDCAA
-905 AAGALAERLT
+905 AASALAERL
-915 ADPGLRK
+915 ADDPALCK
-922 ELNPLDVAN
+922 ALEPVHVPQ
-931 ALNALSKWPGTPVC
+931 ALNALCKWPGTPVC

-956 VAEPRLRK
+956 ADDRRLRK
-964 AFDAQQVATA
+964 GLDAQQVSTA

-983 DQACAAAAN
+983 NEICAAVVSA
-992 TLAERQ
+992 LASRLADEPE
-998 LREPDVRD
+998 LRKDLDPQGVA
-1006 VLKPREMTNALNAL
+1006 TALNAV
-1020 SKWPDTPACAAAAS
+1020 SKWPHTGVYEAAAS
-1034 ALAARVADDPRLRE
+1034 ALAARVADDPQLCKALE
-1048 AFDLQH
+1048 PVH
-1054 VATVLNALSKWP
+1054 VAQALNALCKWP
-1066 DNVACAAAA
+1066 DNTACAAAV
-1075 GALAERLADEPE
+1075 G
-1087 LRHTLTAH
+1087 T
-1095 GVVIVLN
+1095 
-1102 ALSKWPNAP
+1102 
-1111 VCAAAAS
+1111 
-1118 ALAERLADE
+1118 
-1127 PELHKALSAHGVA
+1127 
-1140 TALNALSKWPDIPVC
+1140 
-1155 ATAASALAER
+1155 
-1165 LSDDPDL
+1165 
-1172 REALDASNLPQVL
+1172 
-1185 NALSKWPNVP
+1185 
-1195 AGGEVV
+1195 
-1201 DALAKR
+1201 
-1207 LVDEPELR
+1207 
-1215 NALDPLGVPNALN
+1215 
-1228 ALSKWPNVPVCSAA
+1228 
-1242 VDALAARL
+1242 LAARL
-1250 ANEPGLRKDLCP
+1250 ADESRLRKELKP
-1262 QGVGNALN
+1262 QEVANALN

-1276 DSQVCAAAASALA
+1276 DNTDCAAAASALA
-1289 ERLTNDA
+1289 RRLADDPWLRKALNQQELTN
-1296 GLRQAFDPINVTQAL
+1296 AL

-1316 WTGTPA
+1316 WPDNA
-1322 CESAIDVL
+1322 VCAVAASAFAERLADDPWLRNDLTAQGVANTLNALSKWPDNAVCATAAGAL
-1330 AATLANAPALRTALD
+1330 AARLVDDPRLRKSLD
-1345 PQGVGVALNALSK
+1345 AQGVANALNALSK
-1358 CLARPVCRSAFVLLA
+1358 RPDMPVCAAAVDALAERLANDPGLCKALSSQGLTTTLNALSRCLTRPVCRSACVLLA

-1390 ISVVANAMSRL
+1390 IAMLATAMSRL
-1401 SHLDEEDDEQFR
+1401 WHLDDEDDGQFR
-1413 TLAVAK
+1413 ALVVPK

-1426 LDLHRERFA
+1426 LDVHRERFA
-1435 SASATDI
+1435 SALADEI

-1457 MRSLG
+1457 MRPLG
-1462 QPALERVSAQI
+1462 RPALERVSALI
-1473 GDDGLRQANLEGIG
+1473 GDDGLRQTSLEGIG

-1501 LTPRHRG
+1501 LSPRHRV
-1508 QALHVFNTL
+1508 QALRVFDTL

-1523 KIDLYLRSDGARAS
+1523 KIDLYLGGDGARAS
-1537 ADIEQHATR
+1537 AGIEQHATR

-1559 AVLSR
+1559 AVVSR

-1584 LVKWVDLT
+1584 LVKWVDQT

-1617 GEQVFDALDLRMAK
+1617 GDQVFDALDLRMAK
-1631 EAPTITQAHPPTRFD
+1631 DAPTIIQAHPPTRFD
-1646 LDSGRLSM
+1646 LHSGRLSM
-1654 STVPGRPVA
+1654 SSVPGRPVA

-1687 SESDKPY
+1687 AESDKPY

-1707 VQLPGD
+1707 VQLPGE

-1728 PWRFDLFGGSRA
+1728 PWRFDMFGGSRA

-1745 GSSSLVMSQR
+1745 GSSSLAMSHR

-1777 QLAAKLA
+1777 HLAGKLA

-1815 FDDVD
+1815 FDDVE

-1835 LALCPNDGCGFL
+1835 LALCPNDGCGFV

-1868 QANQATGEQRELVAK
+1868 QANQATEEQRELVAK
-1883 DKGPSLMPAQALQ
+1883 DKGPSLMPAQALH

-1906 EAHAAMQDRLQTL
+1906 EAHAAMQEQLKTLQ
-1919 EPTGDDPLWVYR
+1919 PTGDDPLWMYR

-2015 FDDRSGVDP
+2015 FDDGSGVDP

-2112 AFVYAGYPKLAA
+2112 AFIYAGYPKLAA
-2124 LISQVMVDRQVR
+2124 LISRVMMDRQAR

-2181 ATLASR
+2181 ATLAAR
-2187 FMGQPNELREAMA
+2187 FLGQPNELREAMA

-2214 LRNGLRELLEEPV
+2214 LRNGLRELLDEQV
-2227 RDPQVLATLRVQ
+2227 RDPQVLAALRVQ

-2255 AELLHAQLRALAADP
+2255 AELLHAQLLALAAGP
-2270 TADSAAPALPEAL
+2270 SADSAAPALPEAL
-2283 AETFAGLA
+2283 AEAFPGLA
-2291 KAYEAASGVEAR
+2291 KAYESAAGVEAR

-2364 VEACERAERG
+2364 VEGCERSERS

-2380 SLPYSRATARA
+2380 NVPYSRATARA

-2421 EALQQAGWIDRS
+2421 EALQQAGWIDRP

-2448 ALKAQ
+2448 AVQAQ
-2453 TLLGRARQMEPQ
+2453 ALLGRARQMEPQ

-2470 QNIAARHG
+2470 RGIAARHG
-2478 GQLAGTQ
+2478 GQLTGTQ
-2485 HQLKSYSSLQEK
+2485 HQLKSLSSLKQK
-2497 LKQRVALKK
+2497 LTQRMALKK
-2506 QSLEEAAASVNDAL
+2506 QTLEEAAAGVNDAL
-2520 RYSVVLEPQGFT
+2520 RYSVVLEPQDFT
-2532 AGLRAVLAALDDQ
+2532 AGLRAVLSALDDQ

-2553 NQFTEYPP
+2553 NQFTVYPP
-2561 SFKAINLTLRSPE
+2561 VFKAINVTLRSPA

-2581 FHTPETFALKERF
+2581 FHTPETFALKEHF
-2594 HDLYKRAHAL
+2594 HDLYKHAHAL
-2604 AVGGASR
+2604 ALGGASR
-2611 AEQRTLQAPALEAFK
+2611 AEQRELQAPALEAFK

-2634 EEIDNWQEETVPALP
+2634 EEIDDWQEETVPALA

-2654 PGAEQTAGT
+2654 PGSEQTPVNADASQAHRVFNVAAG
-2663 ADPSSASAVFD
+2663 
-2674 TAASKQAA
+2674 KQAS

-2689 LAEGLGARLWG
+2689 LADGLGARLWG
-2700 NVRYDAKQ
+2700 NVRYDARQ
-2708 GRIEQVRQAPFQKS
+2708 GRIEQVQQAPFQKS
-2722 VASIKDKIRRHLR
+2722 VVSIKDKIRRHLR
-2735 AGMTAEQAAL
+2735 AGMTAEQATQ
-2745 SVGDGLRYA
+2745 SVGDALRYA

-2761 FLIKVLAAQDA
+2761 FVAKVQAAQDA
-2772 LRRQGITC
+2772 LRRQGMTC
-2780 VKLKNYFTS
+2780 VKLQNYFTS

-2800 FTDAEGYAFEVQ
+2800 FTDAEGYVFEVQ

-2818 FNAKAQTHLP
+2818 FNAKAQTHLS

-2836 TRLDRER
+2836 TRLDKAR
-2843 QKPQPDP
+2843 QKPRPDP
-2850 VRQAKLTQEIAAHQK
+2850 VRQAKLTQEIAGHRQ

-2871 AKVRKP
+2871 ARVSEP
-2877 AGVERLGARA
+2877 ADIERLGERE

>member
-1 MKTHATN
+1 MKTHATHPN
-8 PTALHTHSPY
+8 AFRTNSPY
-18 AHAEKPALTED
+18 VHEDKPGLAED
-29 QPAASSSGTHQPL
+29 QAAASSSGTQQPL
-42 GRPPRKRQRIESD
+42 GRPPRKRQRMESD
-55 DPRASTRDRQPFTA
+55 DPGASTRDRQPFTA
-69 SDVKKDQIDASEG
+69 NALKKDEIDASEG
-82 AWDRRFR
+82 AWDRRVR
-89 PGQPAAVGNE
+89 PWQPAAVKNE
-99 RIKTERYPDKVTA
+99 RIRTERYPDRVTA
-112 DVGAPSA
+112 DVGASSA
-119 QHRPQRWSQHHGVE
+119 HHRPQRSSQQHGVE
-133 ARAFLRPRE
+133 ASASLRPRE
-142 QPSESSARKRP
+142 QPSEWSARKRP

-161 QSKRPFHGMGLTTED
+161 QSKRPFHGMELTTDD

-182 QLDWAAKK
+182 QLDSAEKK

-208 MARNHNAGLCVSM
+208 IARNHNAGLCVSM

-231 RNGMALPFLEESVN
+231 REGMALPFLEESVN

-317 EAIAWIAGELTQVD
+317 EAIAWIAGQLDQAD
-331 DLVGLGGY
+331 DLVGLSGY
-339 PSALFLNAF
+339 LSVLLLNALA
-348 SKNLD
+348 KNID

-366 HLRRD
+366 HLARD
-371 DNARQSLSVQNISLA
+371 DRAWQSLTALDISLA
-386 LNAFSKWPDN
+386 LNTFSKRFDN
-396 PDCQAMAHRFAA
+396 PDCQATAHRLAA
-408 LVASDDRLRSAMDAQ
+408 RVASDKRLRHAMDAQ
-423 GVATALNAL
+423 NVANTLNAL
-432 CKWPDTPDCGNA
+432 SKWPDDAVCGEAASALAERLTDDPGLRKDLKLQEVGSVLNALSKWSDNTDCAAA
-444 VSALAERLADESRL
+444 VSALAERLADESKL
-458 RNELKP
+458 RKSLDGQGVANV
-464 QELGNALNALCK
+464 LNALSK
-476 WPDTPVCA
+476 WPHTEVCA
-484 AATSALA
+484 KVASALA
-491 DRLVDDP
+491 DRLADESRMRHDLLPREV
-498 GLRKALDP
+498 A
-506 INVTQALNALSK
+506 NTLNALSK
-518 WADLPV
+518 WPDTPDCKNAANALAARLAAESRLRDGLEAQGV
-524 CAAAAIALAERL
+524 ANTLNALSKWLDNTACAAAASALAARL
-536 ADDPE
+536 AAESRLRNDLKP
-541 LCKALNAR
+541 KHV
-549 GLSNA
+549 GNA

-564 PACAAAV
+564 TLCATAV
-571 SALAER
+571 SALAGR
-577 VADDPE
+577 LAADPG
-583 LRKDLEPQGVSSAL
+583 LRKDLEHIDVAQALNALSKWPDNASCATAVIALAGRLAAESRLRNGLIAQGVANTLNALSKWPDTPDCKNAANALAARLAAESRLHDDLNAQGVAIALNALCKWPDTRDCKNAANALVARLAVEGKLRKDLRPQEVGSAL
-597 NALSKWPDTPVCA
+597 NALSKWPD
-610 AAVSALAEHVVDDL
+610 
-624 ELRKGLD
+624 
-631 PQGVSNALN
+631 N
-640 ALAKWPDLPICGQ
+640 
-653 AASALAGRLA
+653 
-663 HDTELCKA
+663 
-671 LDPINVTQALDALSK
+671 
-686 WPDTPICGQTASAL
+686 TA
-700 AARLAHERRLRNA
+700 
-713 LKPQEV
+713 
-719 VIALHSLSK
+719 
-728 WPDTPIC
+728 C
-735 AVAASALAERVVD
+735 AVAASALAER
-748 EPQLGKAFDAHQ
+748 L
-760 VVNTLKALSK
+760 
-770 WPDKQVCAVAAS
+770 AADP
-782 GLAERLVD
+782 GLR
-790 EPQLPKDLDR
+790 KDLDPSHAT
-800 QGVVIVLNALSKW
+800 Q
-813 PDTAVCAEAVNALAE
+813 
-828 RLVDEPDLRKELGPV
+828 
-843 DVTNV
+843 
-848 LNALSKWP
+848 
-856 GTEVCAEVARLL
+856 
-868 AGRLVSDRLLR
+868 
-879 KAFNSLDVANA
+879 A
-890 LNALSKWPDTPVCAA
+890 LNALSKWPDNTDCAA
-905 AAGALAERLT
+905 AASALAERL
-915 ADPGLRK
+915 ADDPALCK
-922 ELNPLDVAN
+922 ALEPVHVPQ
-931 ALNALSKWPGTPVC
+931 ALNALCKWPGTPVC

-956 VAEPRLRK
+956 ADDRRLRK
-964 AFDAQQVATA
+964 GLDAQQVSTA

-983 DQACAAAAN
+983 NEICAAVVSA
-992 TLAERQ
+992 LASRLADEPE
-998 LREPDVRD
+998 LRKDLDPQGVA
-1006 VLKPREMTNALNAL
+1006 TALNAV
-1020 SKWPDTPACAAAAS
+1020 SKWPHTGVYEAAAS
-1034 ALAARVADDPRLRE
+1034 ALAARVADDPQLCKALE
-1048 AFDLQH
+1048 PVH
-1054 VATVLNALSKWP
+1054 VAQALNALCKWP
-1066 DNVACAAAA
+1066 DNTACAAAVGTLAARLADESRLRNDLKPIHVCNALNALCKWPDDTVCAAAASALAARLAAESSLRDDLNAQGVAIALNALCKWPDITACAAAA
-1075 GALAERLADEPE
+1075 GELAARLADESG
-1087 LRHTLTAH
+1087 LRNDLNPIHVCNALNALCKWPDDTVCAAAASALAARLAAESSLRDDLNAQ
-1095 GVVIVLN
+1095 GVAVALN

-1111 VCAAAAS
+1111 ACEAA
-1118 ALAERLADE
+1118 
-1127 PELHKALSAHGVA
+1127 
-1140 TALNALSKWPDIPVC
+1140 I
-1155 ATAASALAER
+1155 
-1165 LSDDPDL
+1165 DL
-1172 REALDASNLPQVL
+1172 
-1185 NALSKWPNVP
+1185 
-1195 AGGEVV
+1195 
-1201 DALAKR
+1201 
-1207 LVDEPELR
+1207 
-1215 NALDPLGVPNALN
+1215 
-1228 ALSKWPNVPVCSAA
+1228 
-1242 VDALAARL
+1242 LAARL
-1250 ANEPGLRKDLCP
+1250 AENHKLRHLFGGQD
-1262 QGVGNALN
+1262 VAMALD
-1270 ALSKWP
+1270 ALS
-1276 DSQVCAAAASALA
+1276 
-1289 ERLTNDA
+1289 R
-1296 GLRQAFDPINVTQAL
+1296 
-1311 NALSK
+1311 
-1316 WTGTPA
+1316 
-1322 CESAIDVL
+1322 
-1330 AATLANAPALRTALD
+1330 
-1345 PQGVGVALNALSK
+1345 
-1358 CLARPVCRSAFVLLA
+1358 CLARPVCRSACVLLA

-1390 ISVVANAMSRL
+1390 IAMLATAMSRL
-1401 SHLDEEDDEQFR
+1401 WHLDDEDDGQFR
-1413 TLAVAK
+1413 ALVVPK

-1426 LDLHRERFA
+1426 LDVHRERFA
-1435 SASATDI
+1435 SALADEI

-1457 MRSLG
+1457 MRPLG
-1462 QPALERVSAQI
+1462 RPALERVSALI
-1473 GDDGLRQANLEGIG
+1473 GDDGLRQTSLEGIG

-1501 LTPRHRG
+1501 LSPRHRV
-1508 QALHVFNTL
+1508 QALRVFDTL

-1523 KIDLYLRSDGARAS
+1523 KIDLYLGGDGARAS
-1537 ADIEQHATR
+1537 AGIEQHATR

-1559 AVLSR
+1559 AVVSR

-1584 LVKWVDLT
+1584 LVKWVDQT

-1617 GEQVFDALDLRMAK
+1617 GDQVFDALDLRMAK
-1631 EAPTITQAHPPTRFD
+1631 DAPTIIQAHPPTRFD
-1646 LDSGRLSM
+1646 LHSGRLSM
-1654 STVPGRPVA
+1654 SSVPGRPVA

-1687 SESDKPY
+1687 AESDKPY

-1707 VQLPGD
+1707 VQLPGE

-1728 PWRFDLFGGSRA
+1728 PWRFDMFGGSRA

-1745 GSSSLVMSQR
+1745 GSSSLAMSHR

-1777 QLAAKLA
+1777 HLAGKLA

-1815 FDDVD
+1815 FDDVE

-1835 LALCPNDGCGFL
+1835 LALCPNDGCGFV

-1868 QANQATGEQRELVAK
+1868 QANQATEEQRELVAK
-1883 DKGPSLMPAQALQ
+1883 DKGPSLMPAQALH

-1906 EAHAAMQDRLQTL
+1906 EAHAAMQEQLKTLQ
-1919 EPTGDDPLWVYR
+1919 PTGDDPLWMYR

-2015 FDDRSGVDP
+2015 FDDGSGVDP

-2112 AFVYAGYPKLAA
+2112 AFIYAGYPKLAA
-2124 LISQVMVDRQVR
+2124 LISRVMMDRQAR

-2181 ATLASR
+2181 ATLAAR
-2187 FMGQPNELREAMA
+2187 FLGQPNELREAMA

-2214 LRNGLRELLEEPV
+2214 LRNGLRELLDEQV
-2227 RDPQVLATLRVQ
+2227 RDPQVLAALRVQ

-2255 AELLHAQLRALAADP
+2255 AELLHAQLLALAAGP
-2270 TADSAAPALPEAL
+2270 SADSAAPALPEAL
-2283 AETFAGLA
+2283 AEAFPGLA
-2291 KAYEAASGVEAR
+2291 KAYESAAGVEAR

-2364 VEACERAERG
+2364 VEGCERSERS

-2380 SLPYSRATARA
+2380 NVPYSRATARA

-2421 EALQQAGWIDRS
+2421 EALQQAGWIDRP

-2448 ALKAQ
+2448 AVQAQ
-2453 TLLGRARQMEPQ
+2453 ALLGRARQMEPQ

-2470 QNIAARHG
+2470 RGIAARHG
-2478 GQLAGTQ
+2478 GQLTGTQ
-2485 HQLKSYSSLQEK
+2485 HQLKSLSSLKQK
-2497 LKQRVALKK
+2497 LTQRMALKK
-2506 QSLEEAAASVNDAL
+2506 QTLEEAAAGVNDAL
-2520 RYSVVLEPQGFT
+2520 RYSVVLEPQDFT
-2532 AGLRAVLAALDDQ
+2532 AGLRAVLSALDDQ

-2553 NQFTEYPP
+2553 NQFTVYPP
-2561 SFKAINLTLRSPE
+2561 VFKAINVTLRSPA

-2581 FHTPETFALKERF
+2581 FHTPETFALKEHF
-2594 HDLYKRAHAL
+2594 HDLYKHAHAL
-2604 AVGGASR
+2604 ALGGASR
-2611 AEQRTLQAPALEAFK
+2611 AEQRELQAPALEAFK

-2634 EEIDNWQEETVPALP
+2634 EEIDDWQEETVPALA

-2654 PGAEQTAGT
+2654 PGSEQTPVNADASQAHRVFNVAAG
-2663 ADPSSASAVFD
+2663 
-2674 TAASKQAA
+2674 KQAS

-2689 LAEGLGARLWG
+2689 LADGLGARLWG
-2700 NVRYDAKQ
+2700 NVRYDARQ
-2708 GRIEQVRQAPFQKS
+2708 GRIEQVQQAPFQKS
-2722 VASIKDKIRRHLR
+2722 VVSIKDKIRRHLR
-2735 AGMTAEQAAL
+2735 AGMTAEQATQ
-2745 SVGDGLRYA
+2745 SVGDALRYA

-2761 FLIKVLAAQDA
+2761 FVAKVQAAQDA
-2772 LRRQGITC
+2772 LRRQGMTC
-2780 VKLKNYFTS
+2780 VKLQNYFTS

-2800 FTDAEGYAFEVQ
+2800 FTDAEGYVFEVQ

-2818 FNAKAQTHLP
+2818 FNAKAQTHLS

-2836 TRLDRER
+2836 TRLDKAR

-2850 VRQAKLTQEIAAHQK
+2850 VRQAKLTQEIAGHRQ

-2871 AKVRKP
+2871 ARVSEP
-2877 AGVERLGARA
+2877 ADIERLGERA

>member
-8 PTALHTHSPY
+8 PTAFRTNSPY
-18 AHAEKPALTED
+18 AHAEKSGLTED
-29 QPAASSSGTHQPL
+29 QAAASSSGAQQPL
-42 GRPPRKRQRIESD
+42 GRPPRKRQRMESD
-55 DPRASTRDRQPFTA
+55 DPGASTRDRQPFTA
-69 SDVKKDQIDASEG
+69 SALKKEEIDASEG

-89 PGQPAAVGNE
+89 PWQPAAVKNA
-99 RIKTERYPDKVTA
+99 RIKTEGYPDRATD
-112 DVGAPSA
+112 DVGASSA
-119 QHRPQRWSQHHGVE
+119 QHRPQRSSQHHGVE
-133 ARAFLRPRE
+133 ARAFRPRE
-142 QPSESSARKRP
+142 QPFEWSARKRP

-161 QSKRPFHGMGLTTED
+161 QPKRPFHGMGLTTED
-176 LRRAEH
+176 IRRAEH
-182 QLDWAAKK
+182 QLDPAEKK

-208 MARNHNAGLCVSM
+208 IGRNHNAGRCVSM
-221 AYDNELAHRM
+221 ACDNELAHRM
-231 RNGMALPFLEESVN
+231 RGGMALPFLEESVN

-260 ATARRARAGVTPRD
+260 ATARRARAGVTPGD
-274 LDRCTELAAQYLS
+274 LDRCTELAAQYLF

-339 PSALFLNAF
+339 PSVLLLNAF

-371 DNARQSLSVQNISLA
+371 DHARQTLNAQNISLA
-386 LNAFSKWPDN
+386 LNALSKWSDN
-396 PDCQAMAHRFAA
+396 PECQATAHRFAA
-408 LVASDDRLRSAMDAQ
+408 LVASDYRLRCAMDAQ
-423 GVATALNAL
+423 SVATALNAL

-458 RNELKP
+458 RKELKP
-464 QELGNALNALCK
+464 QELGNALNALSK
-476 WPDTPVCA
+476 WADTPVCA
-484 AATSALA
+484 AAASALA
-491 DRLVDDP
+491 ERLVDDP

-506 INVTQALNALSK
+506 IDVSQALNALSK
-518 WADLPV
+518 WADIPV

-536 ADDPE
+536 ADDPK
-541 LCKALNAR
+541 LCRALNAR

-554 LNALSKWPDN
+554 LNALSKWPDSQV
-564 PACAAAV
+564 CAAAV
-571 SALAER
+571 GALAER
-577 VADDPE
+577 VADYPE
-583 LRKDLEPQGVSSAL
+583 LRKDLDPQGVSNVL

-610 AAVSALAEHVVDDL
+610 AAASALAERVVDDL
-624 ELRKGLD
+624 QLREGLD
-631 PQGVSNALN
+631 PQGVANALN
-640 ALAKWPDLPICGQ
+640 ALGKWPDRPSCAQ
-653 AASALAGRLA
+653 AASALARRLA
-663 HDTELCKA
+663 HDPELCKA

-686 WPDTPICGQTASAL
+686 WPDTPICGQAASAL
-700 AARLAHERRLRNA
+700 ATRLAHERRLRKA

-719 VIALHSLSK
+719 VIALHALSK

-735 AVAASALAERVVD
+735 GEAASALAERVVD
-748 EPQLGKAFDAHQ
+748 EPQLRKALDAHQ
-760 VVNTLKALSK
+760 VVTTLKALSK

-782 GLAERLVD
+782 ALAGRLAD

-800 QGVVIVLNALSKW
+800 QGVVIALNASSKW

-856 GTEVCAEVARLL
+856 GTEVCAEAARML
-868 AGRLVSDRLLR
+868 AGRLVGDRQLR
-879 KAFNSLDVANA
+879 KAFNALDVANA
-890 LNALSKWPDTPVCAA
+890 LNALSKWPDTP
-905 AAGALAERLT
+905 
-915 ADPGLRK
+915 
-922 ELNPLDVAN
+922 
-931 ALNALSKWPGTPVC
+931 
-945 AAAASALAARV
+945 
-956 VAEPRLRK
+956 
-964 AFDAQQVATA
+964 
-974 LNALSKWPD
+974 
-983 DQACAAAAN
+983 
-992 TLAERQ
+992 
-998 LREPDVRD
+998 
-1006 VLKPREMTNALNAL
+1006 
-1020 SKWPDTPACAAAAS
+1020 
-1034 ALAARVADDPRLRE
+1034 
-1048 AFDLQH
+1048 
-1054 VATVLNALSKWP
+1054 
-1066 DNVACAAAA
+1066 
-1075 GALAERLADEPE
+1075 
-1087 LRHTLTAH
+1087 
-1095 GVVIVLN
+1095 
-1102 ALSKWPNAP
+1102 
-1111 VCAAAAS
+1111 
-1118 ALAERLADE
+1118 
-1127 PELHKALSAHGVA
+1127 
-1140 TALNALSKWPDIPVC
+1140 
-1155 ATAASALAER
+1155 
-1165 LSDDPDL
+1165 
-1172 REALDASNLPQVL
+1172 
-1185 NALSKWPNVP
+1185 
-1195 AGGEVV
+1195 
-1201 DALAKR
+1201 
-1207 LVDEPELR
+1207 
-1215 NALDPLGVPNALN
+1215 
-1228 ALSKWPNVPVCSAA
+1228 
-1242 VDALAARL
+1242 
-1250 ANEPGLRKDLCP
+1250 
-1262 QGVGNALN
+1262 
-1270 ALSKWP
+1270 
-1276 DSQVCAAAASALA
+1276 
-1289 ERLTNDA
+1289 
-1296 GLRQAFDPINVTQAL
+1296 
-1311 NALSK
+1311 
-1316 WTGTPA
+1316 A
-1322 CESAIDVL
+1322 CETAIDVL
-1330 AATLANAPALRTALD
+1330 AATLADDPDLRKALD
-1345 PQGVGVALNALSK
+1345 PQGVAVALNALSK
-1358 CLARPVCRSAFVLLA
+1358 CLARPVCQSAFVLLA
-1373 ERAGSAELPWR
+1373 EHAGSAELPWR

-1390 ISVVANAMSRL
+1390 IAVLANAMSRL
-1401 SHLDEEDDEQFR
+1401 SHLDEEDDEQFQ
-1413 TLAVAK
+1413 TLGIAK

-1426 LDLHRERFA
+1426 LDVHRERFA
-1435 SASATDI
+1435 SASAGDI
-1442 GVLFKALASA
+1442 GMLFKAFASA

-1462 QPALERVSAQI
+1462 QPALERVSALI
-1473 GDDGLRQANLEGIG
+1473 GDDGLRQTSLEGIG

-1501 LTPRHRG
+1501 LAPRHRG
-1508 QALHVFNTL
+1508 QALHVFDTL

-1523 KIDLYLRSDGARAS
+1523 KIDLYLRGDGARAS
-1537 ADIEQHATR
+1537 AGIEQHATR

-1559 AVLSR
+1559 ALVSR

-1584 LVKWVDLT
+1584 LAKWVDLT

-1617 GEQVFDALDLRMAK
+1617 GDRMFDALDLRMAK
-1631 EAPTITQAHPPTRFD
+1631 DAPAITQAHPPTRFD

-1654 STVPGRPVA
+1654 ASVPGRPVA

-1707 VQLPGD
+1707 VQLPGE

-1728 PWRFDLFGGSRA
+1728 PWRFDMFGGSRA
-1740 ARSKS
+1740 ARGKS
-1745 GSSSLVMSQR
+1745 GSHSLVLSQR

-1777 QLAAKLA
+1777 HLAAKLA

-1815 FDDVD
+1815 FDDVE

-1847 KLEVALS
+1847 KLEVALA

-1868 QANQATGEQRELVAK
+1868 QANQATEEQRELVAK
-1883 DKGPSLMPAQALQ
+1883 DKGPSMMPAQALQ

-1906 EAHAAMQDRLQTL
+1906 EAHAAMQDRLRTL

-2036 PEQQWPAAFS
+2036 PEQQWPAEFS

-2097 IDELRKRNMDTDGDD
+2097 IDELRKRDMDTDGDD
-2112 AFVYAGYPKLAA
+2112 AFIYAGYPKLAA
-2124 LISQVMVDRQVR
+2124 LISRVMDRKAR
-2136 RGRQQSFKPPKT
+2136 LGRQKSFKPPKT

-2158 HYQPGRLAEIM
+2158 HYQPGRLSEIM
-2169 SLKRGQRITSAA
+2169 ALKRGQRITSAA
-2181 ATLASR
+2181 ATLAAR

-2227 RDPQVLATLRVQ
+2227 RDPVVLATLRVQ

-2255 AELLHAQLRALAADP
+2255 AALLHAQLLALETDP
-2270 TADSAAPALPEAL
+2270 PADSDAPALPDAL
-2283 AETFAGLA
+2283 AEAFPGLA
-2291 KAYEAASGVEAR
+2291 KAYEAASGVDAR

-2380 SLPYSRATARA
+2380 NVPYSRATARA

-2421 EALQQAGWIDRS
+2421 EALQQAGWIARS
-2433 QPPAERLRAV
+2433 QPPAERLRDV
-2443 QPQDI
+2443 QPQYI

-2453 TLLGRARQMEPQ
+2453 ALLRRARQMEPQ

-2485 HQLKSYSSLQEK
+2485 HQLKSYGSLQDK
-2497 LKQRVALKK
+2497 LKQRMALKK
-2506 QSLEEAAASVNDAL
+2506 QPLDEAAASVNDAL

-2561 SFKAINLTLRSPE
+2561 VFKAINVTLRSPE

-2594 HDLYKRAHAL
+2594 HDLYKHAHAL
-2604 AVGGASR
+2604 ALGGASR
-2611 AEQRTLQAPALEAFK
+2611 SEQRKLQAPALEAFK

-2634 EEIDNWQEETVPALP
+2634 EEIDDWQEETVPALA

-2654 PGAEQTAGT
+2654 PGSEQTPVNTG
-2663 ADPSSASAVFD
+2663 ASPAHSVFH
-2674 TAASKQAA
+2674 AATRKQAS
-2682 LTPVLNT
+2682 LTPVLDT
-2689 LAEGLGARLWG
+2689 LADGLGARLWG
-2700 NVRYDAKQ
+2700 NVRYNASQ
-2708 GRIEQVRQAPFQKS
+2708 GRIEQVQHDPFQKS
-2722 VASIKDKIRRHLR
+2722 VASIKDKIRRHQR
-2735 AGMTAEQAAL
+2735 AGMTTEQATQR
-2745 SVGDGLRYA
+2745 VGDALRYA

-2761 FLIKVLAAQDA
+2761 FVAKVQAAQDA
-2772 LRRQGITC
+2772 LRRHGMTC
-2780 VKLKNYFTS
+2780 VKLQNYFTS

-2800 FTDAEGYAFEVQ
+2800 FTDAEGYTFEVQ

-2836 TRLDRER
+2836 TRLDREL

-2850 VRQAKLTQEIAAHQK
+2850 VRQAKLTQEIAGHRQ

-2871 AKVRKP
+2871 ARVSKP
-2877 AGVERLGARA
+2877 AHIERLGGRA